1 MAKQLNVALDFT
13 ANTTQAKQQ
22 IQELQQLLTKVAYS
36 TDLGIDPSQMK
47 EASAAAKELA
57 VHLNEAYNQKTG
69 NYDLSKLNASLVKSK
84 TSVTELS
91 TSLLKAGT
99 TGQQAFIK
107 LAQSIAAAD
116 QPMITLNARLQD
128 FLTTFKNSIKWQIS
142 SSMIHQTIGAVQAA
156 YGYAQDLNESL
167 NNIRIVT
174 GHNID
179 YMDKFADKANKA
191 AKALSTSTLNYT
203 DASLI
208 YYQQGLSDQE
218 VEDRTAVTIKMANAA
233 GESAEKISDQLT
245 AVWNNF
251 YDGSQSLEY
260 YADVMTALGA
270 ATASSTDEIAAGLE
284 KFAAVSNTVGLSYEY
299 ATSALATVTATTR
312 QSADVVGTAFKTLF
326 ARIQGLKLGETLDDG
341 TNLNK
346 YSEALAKVG
355 ISIFESNGEL
365 KAMDNILDEMAVKW
379 ESLDNAQQVALAQT
393 VAGVRQYTQLIA
405 LMDNWDFMKEN
416 LETARNA
423 TGTLNEQ
430 QKIYEESWEAAN
442 KRLKASFESL
452 YTDLIDD
459 KFFIKFTDFLSDMV
473 DGVDSFIDK
482 IGGVKTVI
490 IGILSIVTNL
500 LSSRIQPAIDNII
513 NNIQIMVGGANKVYG
528 KIRNEINEQINTVSN
543 KYNLSDYDK
552 QSLQNIAQLNIMKQR
567 LADQTDRLSDSE
579 RRLAEITIQGFEMS
593 QQEILKTTKQLSE
606 YKTQVQE
613 LKDAIPD
620 GGINYSNKRS
630 NRIKALEKGVS
641 NQTSS
646 EIDTSNNTTEI
657 QILQQNLKELSDAAF
672 NAEVAVDGSIK
683 TISQKFM
690 ELGQAGQEQVVQG
703 SEAFS
708 DLINQLNPFSAELD
722 KLSNNSIQSQTAIK
736 GMKREIEVLGGSLPE
751 TIRNSEAVN
760 NAFKAIEAAQGPKE
774 LKKAIIELQT
784 ALKNTE
790 INGKNVN
797 QVLSQ
802 LGVNKQDIDLIVNG
816 YKKISAQEEKIINQQ
831 KDLNNQLNNF
841 NPKHLGTIAEN
852 FVRLTSVSMSAVMA
866 INSFKAGIESLG
878 DSDLSGWEK
887 FSSFIMSFAFAF
899 GSLKRVVSG
908 SIEIFNNLRTSL
920 YSSYIAT
927 MLEAEGT
934 DTATAAK
941 MRHEAVTW
949 LQCAA
954 DEVHKGIL
962 DKECFALGLVNL
974 GFKEDVAAKIA
985 DAAATGGLSAAMKV
999 LNAELK
1005 ATIASLLA
1013 TLGPI
1018 LAVIAAVAALGFAIY
1033 TAIKRS
1039 QAFEAELKQSS
1050 KDLAELKNNLSNVN
1064 SEVQKVN
1071 SSLDGLSSKYD
1082 AFKDLTY
1089 GTTEWREALYDVNNE
1104 VQDLIDNYNKAADAS
1119 DQLIEGVD
1127 YYRDQYN
1134 ALHLTDSGAAKIKE
1148 QNITTQNNAQTAVN
1162 AQNYRNEQ
1170 LQLQKDKMTL
1180 ASNTNYLANHQPA
1193 ETTTKT
1199 VTIGI
1204 PDIQAFGGSTGST
1217 TTLSYEKTE
1226 TKTPSHGYN
1235 INAGN
1240 AAFGGAGPNMSTTPK
1255 YQYDAALTQ
1264 ADIDRI
1270 IKAATEN
1277 IEFDFGSVD
1286 DLINEGGL
1294 SEEAAKLIASSSE
1307 TQEALQ
1313 KLTTETSRLADS
1325 YANDILNDL
1334 LARGLDLSGYD
1345 EQYRTGVGKAISQDT
1360 LDYQQRI
1367 IESRASNSGNELT
1380 QSEVSD
1386 YLTGLGYFVET
1397 VDTNDFQNFISGNQV
1412 LTVKLQDENG
1422 GIIENSDTSFSY
1434 KSLLEGFALQQAQ
1447 EEALGWQDNYFD
1459 EQKYSQQVYSTVDS
1473 LKSSWD
1479 AQNFNSDVIN
1489 TEVNERNGGQVLGET
1504 KRVQDFLNENTESFS
1519 DIFGLSEED
1528 FKDWASDINNVKEN
1542 FGELQKAIEGD
1553 TGAINTLRDR
1563 MGSLGTHGQELVDKL
1578 TEAFEGLDVKT
1589 RNYLAKAYESKNFK
1603 IPDEAWTSINDFVT
1617 NNAEQLSDLA
1627 GVSKDTFISMYN
1639 SADKKYAKKVAKL
1652 LSGVTKGNKKDLQ
1665 ALAVETQ
1672 RAFYTT
1678 GDNMNQAISNVQKNW
1693 NSVFSKMGVFAN
1705 SEAETI
1711 KTTINSAFDDILTYT
1726 QQLEDGLTPTMDVS
1740 QIKSAL
1746 NSLIA
1751 AFGLTE
1757 SEAQQMVA
1765 SFGFSAEFD
1774 PNPQEITETE
1784 KAVVYTDN
1792 IDEHGHHL
1800 DPPYVVS
1807 KTYTSKVQVP
1817 TITTLDYEGQQYGG
1831 DLIGPSNSGNG
1842 TDNEDNNDNGG
1853 GGGYTAPPPKE
1864 YKDEIERYHVIK
1876 QKIEDLEEV
1885 MEHLAKAKER
1895 AFGTSKLELM
1905 DQEIEKYDEM
1915 IDLQNQYL
1923 DEINKYWEEDRA
1935 LIASYG
1941 AEFDETGVITNYD
1954 EIMKRQIDKYNSS
1967 IGKNEKADEAAEE
1980 AYDDF
1985 IEALEQYE
1993 ETNNLRQDELEKLYD
2008 LQTELADVI
2017 FEKTQYKIEIKIA
2030 VKDDELEY
2038 LDYLLSKI
2046 EDDAYSAAEAIAL
2059 IGEKAENALEKT
2071 KTYSDGLMELLSNHG
2086 INSIE
2091 ELDKLTVDDLKAK
2104 NFTEDEIDQIREWR
2118 SSILEANQELLE
2130 MRATIQEK
2138 VLDSFNQFSEDV
2150 QDQIDL
2156 FEHYQNIL
2164 EGVKDITSLLGA
2176 QLNEQ
2181 SKLVLRN
2188 LNRSLMNNS
2197 INNIAGAKQQVETLK
2212 QMRANAQ
2219 EQYDK
2224 AIANGDSIGIKQWSD
2239 TLKEIDDQV
2248 HSAEENF
2255 LDIWQEALERAH
2267 DIFEEE
2273 MDNIVKEFEDGVSPI
2288 YGSIEALQDAITRA
2302 NELNDQYLSDTDKT
2316 YELNKLRR
2324 QIEGSIDDTD
2334 IIPHKQALNKLQDE
2348 LNKKLKDG
2356 SKISEYDLKILQSK
2370 YELELARQKLE
2381 DVQNSNET
2389 VRLTRDN
2396 NGNWGYVYSANED
2409 KIAEA
2414 EQEYE
2419 DKLNAYQKANE
2430 EYLRTLE
2437 NNIIQ
2442 LQSDYQEKLTAIRLS
2457 FVEGEISQAEYEK
2470 QAADLEKYYNERMQQ
2485 IHQQYE
2491 EVFKNSKDANEK
2503 FVAYYKDSSGALV
2516 ENFNQTTLAL
2526 QTGYQTLDEMFEK
2539 FWKSHDN
2546 YVADSNK
2553 LLDDYL
2559 NKIKEINST
2568 AGIEGSFADAAS
2580 GWSIKITGESDK
2592 AVADM
2597 EKIVKN
2603 ATDSFNNVIKAASD
2617 WESIYVSKIDS
2628 AIKRNE
2634 ALVKTMN
2641 EMVAALSG
2649 MNSIDYSKYEN
2660 AIDSRSTATANN
2672 IISTQ
2677 HNSESFNKTIEVPD
2691 YISQLSYLDML
2702 DQLDMNKQIEDWMS
2716 NNELSIDTALMD
2728 SLDISTILQNIGL
2741 NVQTIVSYLS
2751 NLIPSSLG
2759 VDRIA
2764 QEFMQQVSINA
2775 DFPNVTDSNEIMEA
2789 FEIMENE
2796 ASQYAN
2802 RKTI

>member
-47 EASAAAKELA
+47 VASAAAKELA
-57 VHLNEAYNQKTG
+57 IHLNEAYNQKTG
-69 NYDLSKLNASLVKSK
+69 NYDLSKLNASLAKSK
-84 TSVTELS
+84 TNVTELS
-91 TSLLKAGT
+91 TSLLQART

-128 FLTTFKNSIKWQIS
+128 FLTTVKNTVKWQIS
-142 SSMIHQTIGAVQAA
+142 SSMIHGVMGALQGA
-156 YGYAQDLNESL
+156 YHYAQDLNSSL
-167 NNIRIVT
+167 NDIRIVT

-208 YYQQGLSDQE
+208 YYQQGLSDKE

-233 GESAEKISDQLT
+233 GESADKISDQLT

-326 ARIQGLKLGETLDDG
+326 ARIQDLELGKTLDDG
-341 TNLNK
+341 TTLGK
-346 YSEALAKVG
+346 YSQALETVGVSIKTADGGLREMDDILSDLGEKWNSFDAEGNPLISKDAK
-355 ISIFESNGEL
+355 
-365 KAMDNILDEMAVKW
+365 
-379 ESLDNAQQVALAQT
+379 VALAQT
-393 VAGVRQYTQLIA
+393 VAGVRQYTQLMA

-423 TGTLNEQ
+423 TGTLTEQ
-430 QKIYEESWEAAN
+430 QKIYEESWQAAN

-473 DGVDSFIDK
+473 DGADSFIDK
-482 IGGVKTVI
+482 IGGLKTLL
-490 IGILSIVTNL
+490 IGILGIVGQT
-500 LSSRIQPAIDNII
+500 LSSKITPMLDSLI
-513 NNIQIMVGGANKVYG
+513 NNIKILTGGSSKVYG
-528 KIRNEINEQINTVSN
+528 KIRDEMNTKISSVINEQKLNVYQEQQL
-543 KYNLSDYDK
+543 KGAAEL
-552 QSLQNIAQLNIMKQR
+552 NIAKQK
-567 LADQTDRLSDSE
+567 LAKVTQTLTDSE
-579 RRLAEITIQGFEMS
+579 RQLAEVSINGFEM
-593 QQEILKTTKQLSE
+593 QQREAEKLAQKATTLKENLEGIKSTI
-606 YKTQVQE
+606 
-613 LKDAIPD
+613 KDGAID
-620 GGINYSNKRS
+620 LSNKKFSNIQRTKLNIESQLDDRIDENRS
-630 NRIKALEKGVS
+630 NRDALGISKDIQTRIDNENKIYNRAYDSLIQMSDAAEESVGSSVQTIMQHFIQLGEKVEGVS
-641 NQTSS
+641 NEMTG
-646 EIDTSNNTTEI
+646 
-657 QILQQNLKELSDAAF
+657 A
-672 NAEVAVDGSIK
+672 
-683 TISQKFM
+683 
-690 ELGQAGQEQVVQG
+690 
-703 SEAFS
+703 EAFS
-708 DLINQLNPFSAELD
+708 GVVSNLEKLKISLNGLHDNSPTLSASLD
-722 KLSNNSIQSQTAIK
+722 VVRGKIDILNEALPESLTGSQAFKKAMQEIQEASEKSQMIK
-736 GMKREIEVLGGSLPE
+736 GFNSLLKVIKETTLSLEDQERVLKEFGATKKDIDLVKNGYKTLDEVLQDIETRNKNIRDGINNFDPKHLAKLPE
-751 TIRNSEAVN
+751 TFVN
-760 NAFKAIEAAQGPKE
+760 LASSIGN
-774 LKKAIIELQT
+774 
-784 ALKNTE
+784 
-790 INGKNVN
+790 
-797 QVLSQ
+797 
-802 LGVNKQDIDLIVNG
+802 
-816 YKKISAQEEKIINQQ
+816 
-831 KDLNNQLNNF
+831 
-841 NPKHLGTIAEN
+841 
-852 FVRLTSVSMSAVMA
+852 AVMS
-866 INSFKAGIESLG
+866 INSFKSAFESLK
-878 DSDLSGWEK
+878 DPDLSGWEK
-887 FSSFIMSFAFAF
+887 ASSFIISLSFALPMLYNAIKTLIAGFTQLMQIL
-899 GSLKRVVSG
+899 GY
-908 SIEIFNNLRTSL
+908 TSL
-920 YSSYIAT
+920 ASNVFTKATNLITMASVKHNVALELEKHTQEELNDEEKKSALIKTLVSLGLTEETAKTIIAT
-927 MLEAEGT
+927 FATEGFN
-934 DTATAAK
+934 AA
-941 MRHEAVTW
+941 
-949 LQCAA
+949 L
-954 DEVHKGIL
+954 
-962 DKECFALGLVNL
+962 
-974 GFKEDVAAKIA
+974 
-985 DAAATGGLSAAMKV
+985 KV
-999 LNAELK
+999 LNAELNK
-1005 ATIASLLA
+1005 IILKFLA
-1013 TLGPI
+1013 FLGPI
-1018 LAVIAAVAALGFAIY
+1018 VAVIAAIAALGFAIY
-1033 TAIKRS
+1033 TLVKRS
-1039 QAFEAELKQSS
+1039 QSFNTELKQSNE
-1050 KDLAELKNNLSNVN
+1050 DLQTLQNNLDNVN
-1064 SEVQKVN
+1064 SEVQKVT

-1082 AFKDLTY
+1082 AFKDLKY

-1104 VQDLIDNYNKAADAS
+1104 VQDLIDNYNKMADADS
-1119 DQLIEGVD
+1119 QLKKGED
-1127 YYRDQYN
+1127 WYYDVNNIQ
-1134 ALHLTDSGAAKIKE
+1134 HLTESGQNKIKQQALDK
-1148 QNITTQNNAQTAVN
+1148 QNKAQTAVN
-1162 AQNYRNEQ
+1162 SQSNRDEQVQLEAKIREISKKNE
-1170 LQLQKDKMTL
+1170 
-1180 ASNTNYLANHQPA
+1180 NVVVG
-1193 ETTTKT
+1193 TKR
-1199 VTIGI
+1199 
-1204 PDIQAFGGSTGST
+1204 
-1217 TTLSYEKTE
+1217 E
-1226 TKTPSHGYN
+1226 
-1235 INAGN
+1235 
-1240 AAFGGAGPNMSTTPK
+1240 K
-1255 YQYDAALTQ
+1255 YQFRPNEYRYHTVNATDTLTTSE
-1264 ADIDRI
+1264 INKV
-1270 IKAATEN
+1270 IKAAMKDSS
-1277 IEFDFGSVD
+1277 FDFSKE
-1286 DLINEGGL
+1286 DLINKAGL
-1294 SEEAAKLIASSSE
+1294 DENTAKLITSNHE
-1307 TQEALQ
+1307 TKEALE
-1313 KLTTETSRLADS
+1313 KLTAETSRLADS
-1325 YANDILNDL
+1325 YQNDVLNEL
-1334 LARGLDLSGYD
+1334 LSRGLDLSGYD
-1345 EQYRTGVGKAISQDT
+1345 EKYRNGIGELISQDVI
-1360 LDYQQRI
+1360 DYENKI
-1367 IESRASNSGNELT
+1367 IASRGSNSGNELT
-1380 QSEVSD
+1380 ESEILNLLSQQGYSVSE
-1386 YLTGLGYFVET
+1386 LG
-1397 VDTNDFQNFISGNQV
+1397 NNWLQDFTSGN
-1412 LTVKLQDENG
+1412 TTIPVKLTDENG
-1422 GIIENSDTSFSY
+1422 GTVENSEVTFDYDTIL
-1434 KSLLEGFALQQAQ
+1434 KNFAAEQSRQWGLSQ
-1447 EEALGWQDNYFD
+1447 QDNYFD
-1459 EQKYSQQVYSTVDS
+1459 EQIYSQKAFDAASR
-1473 LKSSWD
+1473 LKPSWD
-1479 AQNFNSDVIN
+1479 EQNFDEDKIQEQASALENMGQGSALPSEIGKLQEFLTSNS
-1489 TEVNERNGGQVLGET
+1489 
-1504 KRVQDFLNENTESFS
+1504 ESFA
-1519 DIFGLSEED
+1519 DMFGMSEDD
-1528 FKDWASDINNVKEN
+1528 FKAWAGDANNLTEN
-1542 FGELQKAIEGD
+1542 FGKLQQAVEGNS
-1553 TGAINTLRDR
+1553 GAINELRDE
-1563 MGSLGTHGQELVDKL
+1563 MGSLGTHGQELVDELAGSWDKCNDKVKAFSDWMNDSTSL
-1578 TEAFEGLDVKT
+1578 TKKYNAENEAAF
-1589 RNYLAKAYESKNFK
+1589 
-1603 IPDEAWTSINDFVT
+1603 DEFVT
-1617 NNAEQLSDLA
+1617 QNSDALSDLA
-1627 GVSKDTFISMYN
+1627 GVSKDTFEKLYKE
-1639 SADKKYAKKVAKL
+1639 DKRYARKVAKL
-1652 LSGVTKGNKKDLQ
+1652 MPDVAKGNQK
-1665 ALAVETQ
+1665 ALAELNIATQ
-1672 RAFYTT
+1672 RSFYTT
-1678 GDNMNQAISNVQKNW
+1678 GEQVNQVLQNI
-1693 NSVFSKMGVFAN
+1693 AN
-1705 SEAETI
+1705 SGRDDLKTAFGDSLSSVQSEINTCFTQIQEAANGLQLDP
-1711 KTTINSAFDDILTYT
+1711 KFDTTEAIASLNTLISAFGFTAE
-1726 QQLEDGLTPTMDVS
+1726 QAQ
-1740 QIKSAL
+1740 
-1746 NSLIA
+1746 
-1751 AFGLTE
+1751 AFVASMGFDAEIE
-1757 SEAQQMVA
+1757 SEPTPVT
-1765 SFGFSAEFD
+1765 SHE
-1774 PNPQEITETE
+1774 E
-1784 KAVVYTDN
+1784 AVVYTSN

-1800 DPPYVVS
+1800 DPPSVVPID
-1807 KTYTSKVQVP
+1807 TTTMVNVP
-1817 TITTLDYEGQQYGG
+1817 TVKTLDWSGKEYGG
-1831 DLIGPSNSGNG
+1831 KTTDLTTNPTATNNSGG
-1842 TDNEDNNDNGG
+1842 GGNGG
-1853 GGGYTAPPPKE
+1853 GGSSYTPPPPKE

-1876 QKIEDLEEV
+1876 QKIEDLQEV
-1885 MEHLAKAKER
+1885 MDHLAKAKDR

-1923 DEINKYWEEDRA
+1923 DEINKYWDEDKA

-1967 IGKNEKADEAAEE
+1967 IGKNEEADEAAEE

-2008 LQTELADVI
+2008 LKTELADVI

-2071 KTYSDGLMELLSNHG
+2071 KTYSDGLLELLNNHG

-2138 VLDSFNQFSEDV
+2138 VLDSFNQFSEDI

-2197 INNIAGAKQQVETLK
+2197 INNLAGAKQQVEALK

-2224 AIANGDSIGIKQWSD
+2224 AVANEDSIGIKRWSD
-2239 TLKEIDDQV
+2239 TLKEIDKQV
-2248 HSAEENF
+2248 HDAEENF
-2255 LDIWQEALERAH
+2255 LDTWQETLERAH

-2273 MDNIVKEFEDGVSPI
+2273 MDNIVKEFEDGISPI

-2302 NELNDQYLSDTDKT
+2302 NELNDQYLSDADKT

-2381 DVQNSNET
+2381 DAQNSNET

-2430 EYLRTLE
+2430 EYLKTLE

-2442 LQSDYQEKLTAIRLS
+2442 LQSDYQEKLTAIKLS
-2457 FVEGEISQAEYEK
+2457 FTQGEISQAEYEK
-2470 QAADLEKYYNERMQQ
+2470 QAADLEKYYDERMQQ

-2526 QTGYQTLDEMFEK
+2526 KTGYSTLDEMFNA

-2568 AGIEGSFADAAS
+2568 AGIEGSFADEAS
-2580 GWSIKITGESDK
+2580 GWSIKITGESNK

-2603 ATDSFNNVIKAASD
+2603 ATDSFNDVIKAASD

-2649 MNSIDYSKYEN
+2649 MQSIDYSKYEN

-2677 HNSESFNKTIEVPD
+2677 HNSESFNKSAGIPD
-2691 YISQLSYLDML
+2691 YISQFSYLDML
-2702 DQLDMNKQIEDWMS
+2702 DQLDINKQIEGWMN
-2716 NNELSIDTALMD
+2716 NNELNIDTALMD

-2789 FEIMENE
+2789 FEMMENE
-2796 ASQYAN
+2796 ASQYAS

>member
-13 ANTTQAKQQ
+13 ANTTQAKQS
-22 IQELQQLLTKVAYS
+22 IQELQQLLTKLSYS
-36 TDLGIDPSQMK
+36 TDLGLKPEQMQK
-47 EASAAAKELA
+47 ASEAARQLA
-57 VHLNEAYNQKTG
+57 FHLNEAYNTATG
-69 NYDLSKLNASLVKSK
+69 NYDLSKLNASLNRSQTDVTKLSK
-84 TSVTELS
+84 
-91 TSLLKAGT
+91 SLLDAGV
-99 TGQQAFIK
+99 TGQQAFVK

-116 QPMITLNARLQD
+116 QPMISLNARLQD
-128 FLTTFKNSIKWQIS
+128 FLTTVKNTVKWQIS
-142 SSMIHQTIGAVQAA
+142 SSMIHSVMGALQGA
-156 YGYAQDLNESL
+156 YGYAQDLNRSL
-167 NNIRIVT
+167 NDIRIVT

-208 YYQQGLSDQE
+208 YYQQGLSDKE

-233 GESAEKISDQLT
+233 GESADKISQQLT

-326 ARIQGLKLGETLDDG
+326 ARIQDLELGKTLEDGTTLGKYSQALEAVGVSIKTADGGLREMDDILDDLGEKWNSFDAEGNPLISKD
-341 TNLNK
+341 
-346 YSEALAKVG
+346 AK
-355 ISIFESNGEL
+355 
-365 KAMDNILDEMAVKW
+365 
-379 ESLDNAQQVALAQT
+379 VALAQT

-405 LMDNWDFMKEN
+405 LMDKWDFMKEN

-423 TGTLNEQ
+423 TGTLTEQ

-442 KRLKASFESL
+442 KRLKASFQGL
-452 YTDLIDD
+452 YQDLIDD
-459 KFFIKFTDFLSDMV
+459 KFFIKLTDFLADTV

-482 IGGVKTVI
+482 IGGLKPVL
-490 IGILSIVTNL
+490 IGILAIVEQSL
-500 LSSRIQPAIDNII
+500 ASKIEPALRNVIS
-513 NNIQIMVGGANKVYG
+513 NIQILVGGADKAYA
-528 KIRNEINEQINTVSN
+528 KIHTQINEQTSN
-543 KYNLSDYDK
+543 YLSKKGDNLDEESK
-552 QSLQNIAQLNIMKQR
+552 QSLLNSKRVSEMKDKIAI
-567 LADQTDRLSDSE
+567 ASE
-579 RRLAEITIQGFEMS
+579 RMTAAEKSFWETEKQGIQQQGD
-593 QQEILKTTKQLSE
+593 QLIKLGQEIDAYTKIINDAQDTMIGDKKGISKAYNNQME
-606 YKTQVQE
+606 EVWDQASYHNNPGNA
-613 LKDAIPD
+613 KDALL
-620 GGINYSNKRS
+620 GRKYEQLYSDLEGYYNK
-630 NRIKALEKGVS
+630 
-641 NQTSS
+641 
-646 EIDTSNNTTEI
+646 IDTLNDNLVNNILSAWLKADGTTPVANLFNEMTTEVTA
-657 QILQQNLKELSDAAF
+657 Q
-672 NAEVAVDGSIK
+672 
-683 TISQKFM
+683 
-690 ELGQAGQEQVVQG
+690 
-703 SEAFS
+703 
-708 DLINQLNPFSAELD
+708 LD
-722 KLSNNSIQSQTAIK
+722 KLTNLTSENYANVVNIKDPIPAQDFEIATAKAEAYFNLFRENLPKNIQDLGILQSLEKEIASIPWDETGTDKRMAKMRQYIQIVQSSKLSQDQLVASLK
-736 GMKREIEVLGGSLPE
+736 GMGVGDDEVKKVVQSFE
-751 TIRNSEAVN
+751 KMQ
-760 NAFKAIEAAQGPKE
+760 KAQEKAKQKQEE
-774 LKKAIIELQT
+774 L
-784 ALKNTE
+784 
-790 INGKNVN
+790 
-797 QVLSQ
+797 
-802 LGVNKQDIDLIVNG
+802 NKQV
-816 YKKISAQEEKIINQQ
+816 E
-831 KDLNNQLNNF
+831 NF
-841 NPKHLGTIAEN
+841 KPKHLVGGIEA
-852 FVRLTSVSMSAVMA
+852 FMSMASFAQSAGMA
-866 INSFKAGIESLG
+866 ISSINSLISSIK
-878 DSDLSGWEK
+878 DPDMSGWEK
-887 FSSFIMSFAFAF
+887 AVAIFTSI
-899 GSLKRVVSG
+899 GSLSFMVKSG
-908 SIEIFNNLRTSL
+908 IDSLATGIQFLKQVRDQHNASILTEKAITEGLEIAKLKETAATYLESTANKINNETISDSTKKKTLNALQTNL
-920 YSSYIAT
+920 
-927 MLEAEGT
+927 MKLGLNKE
-934 DTATAAK
+934 TAAK
-941 MRHEAVTW
+941 ITNTLAT
-949 LQCAA
+949 
-954 DEVHKGIL
+954 KGL
-962 DKECFALGLVNL
+962 T
-974 GFKEDVAAKIA
+974 
-985 DAAATGGLSAAMKV
+985 AATQE
-999 LNAELK
+999 LNIALK
-1005 ATIASLLA
+1005 GVQVSLLPLIA
-1013 TLGPI
+1013 KFI
-1018 LAVIAAVAALGFAIY
+1018 LIAAIIAAVGFAIY
-1033 TAIKRS
+1033 TLIKRS
-1039 QAFEAELKQSS
+1039 QAFETECKQSS
-1050 KDLAELKNNLSNVN
+1050 EDLQTLKDNLNDVN
-1064 SEVQKVN
+1064 SEVEKVT
-1071 SSLDGLSSKYD
+1071 SSLEGLSSKYD
-1082 AFKDLTY
+1082 TFKDLKY
-1089 GTTEWREALYDVNNE
+1089 GTVEWREALYDINGE
-1104 VQDLIDNYNKAADAS
+1104 VQGLIDKYDDLK
-1119 DQLIEGVD
+1119 EGVD
-1127 YYRDQYN
+1127 YYRDSLG
-1134 ALHLTDSGAAKIKE
+1134 ALHLTESGEAKIRE
-1148 QNITTQNNAQTAVN
+1148 QALEKQNKAKTAVR
-1162 AQNYRNEQ
+1162 AQEGRDNELKRQ
-1170 LQLQKDKMTL
+1170 TKIDEIVADNQNVNIGTKKVQNQINRQHTQVFTGTYHTEKDY
-1180 ASNTNYLANHQPA
+1180 AS
-1193 ETTTKT
+1193 
-1199 VTIGI
+1199 
-1204 PDIQAFGGSTGST
+1204 
-1217 TTLSYEKTE
+1217 
-1226 TKTPSHGYN
+1226 
-1235 INAGN
+1235 
-1240 AAFGGAGPNMSTTPK
+1240 
-1255 YQYDAALTQ
+1255 
-1264 ADIDRI
+1264 
-1270 IKAATEN
+1270 
-1277 IEFDFGSVD
+1277 
-1286 DLINEGGL
+1286 L
-1294 SEEAAKLIASSSE
+1294 SEDSVNKVVQAVIDNPDFDWSQESLTEIAGLDERTAKLITANGE
-1307 TQEALQ
+1307 TQKALED
-1313 KLTTETSRLADS
+1313 LTTETIKLKDS
-1325 YANDILNDL
+1325 YESEILNEL
-1334 LARGLDLSGYD
+1334 LARGLNLSGYD
-1345 EQYRTGVGKAISQDT
+1345 EKYRNGIGNAIASDVNEQEQAIIANRSQEGNKLTQDEILTLLENQGIAIRSLSENWFEDLTTGNDTITAKKKDEETGYASDEEITIDYDT
-1360 LDYQQRI
+1360 LLKNFAA
-1367 IESRASNSGNELT
+1367 EAALEW
-1380 QSEVSD
+1380 
-1386 YLTGLGYFVET
+1386 GLS
-1397 VDTNDFQNFISGNQV
+1397 Q
-1412 LTVKLQDENG
+1412 
-1422 GIIENSDTSFSY
+1422 
-1434 KSLLEGFALQQAQ
+1434 
-1447 EEALGWQDNYFD
+1447 QDNYFD
-1459 EQKYSQQVYSTVDS
+1459 EQKYSQQAYDTAER
-1473 LKSSWD
+1473 LKPSWD
-1479 AQNFNSDVIN
+1479 AQNFDEGLIGESD
-1489 TEVNERNGGQVLGET
+1489 TSSEGLEEVGRLREYLT
-1504 KRVQDFLNENTESFS
+1504 ENTGSFS
-1519 DIFGLSEED
+1519 DMFGLSEDD
-1528 FKDWASDINNVKEN
+1528 FKNWLKDTSNLADN

-1553 TGAINTLRDR
+1553 SGAINNLRDD

-1578 TEAFEGLDVKT
+1578 GGAWDKCSDKVKAFSEWMTTGASDASKKYSAENEAAF
-1589 RNYLAKAYESKNFK
+1589 
-1603 IPDEAWTSINDFVT
+1603 DEFVSQ
-1617 NNAEQLSDLA
+1617 NSEALSDLA
-1627 GVSKDTFISMYN
+1627 GVSQATFEKLYKE
-1639 SADKKYAKKVAKL
+1639 DKRYARKVAKL
-1652 LSGVTKGNKKDLQ
+1652 MPDVAKGNQK
-1665 ALAVETQ
+1665 ALTELNIATQ
-1672 RAFYTT
+1672 RSFYTT
-1678 GDNMNQAISNVQKNW
+1678 GEQVNQVLQNV
-1693 NSVFSKMGVFAN
+1693 AN
-1705 SEAETI
+1705 SGR
-1711 KTTINSAFDDILTYT
+1711 DDL
-1726 QQLEDGLTPTMDVS
+1726 
-1740 QIKSAL
+1740 K
-1746 NSLIA
+1746 A
-1751 AFGLTE
+1751 AFGDSLSSVQ
-1757 SEAQQMVA
+1757 SEINTCFTQIQEAANGLQLDPEFDTTQAIASLNTLISAFGFTAEQAQAFVA
-1765 SFGFSAEFD
+1765 SMGFSAEID
-1774 PNPQEITETE
+1774 SEPTEVTSHE
-1784 KAVVYTDN
+1784 EALVYTN
-1792 IDEHGHHL
+1792 NLDEHGHHL
-1800 DPPYVVS
+1800 DPPEVVPIDS
-1807 KTYTSKVQVP
+1807 TTMVNVP
-1817 TITTLDYEGQQYGG
+1817 TVKTLDWEGKSYGG
-1831 DLIGPSNSGNG
+1831 ETI
-1842 TDNEDNNDNGG
+1842 DNTVTPTTTGDTGGDSNGG
-1853 GGGYTAPPPKE
+1853 GGNSYTPPPPKE

-1885 MEHLAKAKER
+1885 MDHLAKAKER

-1923 DEINKYWEEDRA
+1923 DEINKYWDEDKA

-1967 IGKNEKADEAAEE
+1967 IGKNEEADEAAEE

-2038 LDYLLSKI
+2038 LDYLLSKV

-2071 KTYSDGLMELLSNHG
+2071 KTYSDGLMDLLNNHG

-2197 INNIAGAKQQVETLK
+2197 INNLAGAKQQVEALK

-2224 AIANGDSIGIKQWSD
+2224 AVTNEDSIGIKKWSD
-2239 TLKEIDDQV
+2239 TLKEIDEQV

-2255 LDIWQEALERAH
+2255 LDTWQEALQRAQ

-2273 MDNIVKEFEDGVSPI
+2273 MDNIVKEFEDGISPI

-2302 NELNDQYLSDTDKT
+2302 NELNDQYLSDADKT

-2324 QIEGSIDDTD
+2324 QIEGSIDNTD

-2381 DVQNSNET
+2381 DAQNSNET

-2430 EYLRTLE
+2430 EYLKTLE

-2442 LQSDYQEKLTAIRLS
+2442 LQSDYQEKLTAIKLS
-2457 FVEGEISQAEYEK
+2457 FTQGEISQAEYEK
-2470 QAADLEKYYNERMQQ
+2470 QAADLEKYYDERMQQ

-2526 QTGYQTLDEMFEK
+2526 KTGYSTLDEMFNA
-2539 FWKSHDN
+2539 FWKSHDD
-2546 YVADSNK
+2546 YVTNSNK

-2559 NKIKEINST
+2559 NKLKEINST
-2568 AGIEGSFADAAS
+2568 AGIEGSFADEAS
-2580 GWSIKITGESDK
+2580 GWSIKITGESNK

-2603 ATDSFNNVIKAASD
+2603 ATDSFNDVIKAASD

-2649 MNSIDYSKYEN
+2649 MQSIDYSKYEN

-2677 HNSESFNKTIEVPD
+2677 HNSESFNKSAEIPD
-2691 YISQLSYLDML
+2691 YISQFSYLDML
-2702 DQLDMNKQIEDWMS
+2702 DQLDINKQIEDWMN
-2716 NNELSIDTALMD
+2716 NNELNIDTALMD

-2789 FEIMENE
+2789 FEMMENE
-2796 ASQYAN
+2796 ASQYAS

>member
-36 TDLGIDPSQMK
+36 TDLGVSPEKMK
-47 EASAAAKELA
+47 EASEAARQLA
-57 VHLNEAYNQKTG
+57 FHLNEAYNTATG
-69 NYDLSKLNASLVKSK
+69 NYDLSKLNASLNRSQTDVTKLSK
-84 TSVTELS
+84 
-91 TSLLKAGT
+91 SLLDAGV
-99 TGQQAFIK
+99 TGQQAFVK
-107 LAQSIAAAD
+107 LAQSIAEAD

-142 SSMIHQTIGAVQAA
+142 SSMIHQTIGAIQTA

-233 GESAEKISDQLT
+233 GESAETISDQLT

-270 ATASSTDEIAAGLE
+270 ATASSTDEISAGLE
-284 KFAAVSNTVGLSYEY
+284 KFAAVSNAVGLSYEY

-326 ARIQGLKLGETLDDG
+326 ARIQDLELGETLDDG
-341 TNLNK
+341 TTLGK
-346 YSEALAKVG
+346 YSQALETVG
-355 ISIFESNGEL
+355 ISIKDSNGGLRE
-365 KAMDNILDEMAVKW
+365 MDDILSDLGEKW
-379 ESLDNAQQVALAQT
+379 NSFDAEGNPLISKDAKVALAQT

-442 KRLKASFESL
+442 KRLRASFESL
-452 YTDLIDD
+452 YTDLIND
-459 KFFIKFTDFLSDMV
+459 KFFIKLTDFLADTV

-482 IGGVKTVI
+482 IGGLKPVL
-490 IGILSIVTNL
+490 IGILAIVEQSL
-500 LSSRIQPAIDNII
+500 ASKIEPALRNAIS
-513 NNIQIMVGGANKVYG
+513 NIQILVGGSDKAYA
-528 KIRNEINEQINTVSN
+528 KIHAQINEQTSN
-543 KYNLSDYDK
+543 YLSKKGDNLDEESK
-552 QSLQNIAQLNIMKQR
+552 QSLLNAKRISEMKDKMAIA
-567 LADQTDRLSDSE
+567 SE
-579 RRLAEITIQGFEMS
+579 RMTTAEKSFWETEKQGIQQQGD
-593 QQEILKTTKQLSE
+593 QLIKLGQEIDAYTKIINDAQDTMIGDKKGISKAYNNQME
-606 YKTQVQE
+606 EVWDQASYHNNPGNA
-613 LKDAIPD
+613 KDALL
-620 GGINYSNKRS
+620 GRKYEQLYSDLEGYYNK
-630 NRIKALEKGVS
+630 
-641 NQTSS
+641 
-646 EIDTSNNTTEI
+646 IDTLNDNLVNNILSAWLKADGTTPVANLFNEMTTEVTA
-657 QILQQNLKELSDAAF
+657 Q
-672 NAEVAVDGSIK
+672 
-683 TISQKFM
+683 
-690 ELGQAGQEQVVQG
+690 
-703 SEAFS
+703 
-708 DLINQLNPFSAELD
+708 LD
-722 KLSNNSIQSQTAIK
+722 KLTNLTSENYANVVNIKDPIPAQDFEIATAKAEAYFNLFRENLPKNIQDLGVLQSLEKEIASIPWDDTGTDKRMAKMRQYIQIVQSSK
-736 GMKREIEVLGGSLPE
+736 
-751 TIRNSEAVN
+751 
-760 NAFKAIEAAQGPKE
+760 
-774 LKKAIIELQT
+774 
-784 ALKNTE
+784 
-790 INGKNVN
+790 
-797 QVLSQ
+797 LSQ
-802 LGVNKQDIDLIVNG
+802 DQLIASLRGMGVGDDEIKKVVQSFKKMQKAQEKAKQKQEELNKQV
-816 YKKISAQEEKIINQQ
+816 E
-831 KDLNNQLNNF
+831 NF
-841 NPKHLGTIAEN
+841 KPKHLVGGIEA
-852 FVRLTSVSMSAVMA
+852 FMSMASFAQSAGMA
-866 INSFKAGIESLG
+866 ISSINSLISSIK
-878 DSDLSGWEK
+878 DPDMSGWEK
-887 FSSFIMSFAFAF
+887 AVAILTSI
-899 GSLKRVVSG
+899 GSLSFMVKSG
-908 SIEIFNNLRTSL
+908 IDSLATGIQFLKQVRDQHNASILTEKAITEGLEIVKLKETAATYLESTANKINNETISDSTKKKTLNALQTNL
-920 YSSYIAT
+920 MKLGLT
-927 MLEAEGT
+927 KE
-934 DTATAAK
+934 TAAK
-941 MRHEAVTW
+941 ITNTLAT
-949 LQCAA
+949 
-954 DEVHKGIL
+954 KGL
-962 DKECFALGLVNL
+962 T
-974 GFKEDVAAKIA
+974 
-985 DAAATGGLSAAMKV
+985 AATQE
-999 LNAELK
+999 LNIALK
-1005 ATIASLLA
+1005 GVQVSLLPLIA
-1013 TLGPI
+1013 KFI
-1018 LAVIAAVAALGFAIY
+1018 LIAAIIAAVGFAIY
-1033 TAIKRS
+1033 TLVKRS
-1039 QAFEAELKQSS
+1039 QSFNTELKQSNE
-1050 KDLAELKNNLSNVN
+1050 DLQTLQNNLDGVN
-1064 SEVQKVN
+1064 SEVQQVT

-1082 AFKDLTY
+1082 AFKDLKY

-1104 VQDLIDNYNKAADAS
+1104 VQDLIDNYNKMADADS
-1119 DQLIEGVD
+1119 QLKKGED
-1127 YYRDQYN
+1127 WYYDSNNIQ
-1134 ALHLTDSGAAKIKE
+1134 HLTESGQNKIRQQALDK
-1148 QNITTQNNAQTAVN
+1148 QNKAQTAVN
-1162 AQNYRNEQ
+1162 SQNNRDEK
-1170 LQLQKDKMTL
+1170 LQLEAKAREIVADNQNIAIGTYQAANYITRQQTKVATGTYRTEVLKD
-1180 ASNTNYLANHQPA
+1180 S
-1193 ETTTKT
+1193 
-1199 VTIGI
+1199 
-1204 PDIQAFGGSTGST
+1204 
-1217 TTLSYEKTE
+1217 
-1226 TKTPSHGYN
+1226 
-1235 INAGN
+1235 
-1240 AAFGGAGPNMSTTPK
+1240 
-1255 YQYDAALTQ
+1255 LTR
-1264 ADIDRI
+1264 DEVNKVV
-1270 IKAATEN
+1270 KAAMEDSSFN
-1277 IEFDFGSVD
+1277 FNEE
-1286 DLINEGGL
+1286 DLINKAGL
-1294 SEEAAKLIASSSE
+1294 DENTAKLITSNDE
-1307 TQEALQ
+1307 TIKALE
-1313 KLTTETSRLADS
+1313 KLTAETSRLADS
-1325 YANDILNDL
+1325 YQNDVLNEL
-1334 LARGLDLSGYD
+1334 LSRGLDLSGYD
-1345 EQYRTGVGKAISQDT
+1345 EKYRSGIGELISQDVI
-1360 LDYQQRI
+1360 DYENKI
-1367 IESRASNSGNELT
+1367 IASRGSNSGNELT
-1380 QSEVSD
+1380 ESEILNLLSQQGYSVSE
-1386 YLTGLGYFVET
+1386 LG
-1397 VDTNDFQNFISGNQV
+1397 NNWWQDFTSGN
-1412 LTVKLQDENG
+1412 TTIPVKLTDENG
-1422 GIIENSDTSFSY
+1422 GIIEDSEVTFDYDTIL
-1434 KSLLEGFALQQAQ
+1434 KNFAAEQSRQWGLSQ
-1447 EEALGWQDNYFD
+1447 QDNYFD
-1459 EQKYSQQVYSTVDS
+1459 EQTYSQKAFDAASG

-1479 AQNFNSDVIN
+1479 IQNFDEDKIQEQASALENM
-1489 TEVNERNGGQVLGET
+1489 GEGSALPSEIG
-1504 KRVQDFLNENTESFS
+1504 KLQDFLTSNSGSFA
-1519 DIFGLSEED
+1519 DMFGMSEDD
-1528 FKDWASDINNVKEN
+1528 FKAWAEDANNLTEN
-1542 FGELQKAIEGD
+1542 FGKLQKAVEGD
-1553 TGAINTLRDR
+1553 SGAINELRDE
-1563 MGSLGTHGQELVDKL
+1563 MGSLGTHGQELVSNLAGAWDKCSDKVRDY
-1578 TEAFEGLDVKT
+1578 AD
-1589 RNYLAKAYESKNFK
+1589 YLNGVSKNQKAQSEENKAAF
-1603 IPDEAWTSINDFVT
+1603 DAFVEANS
-1617 NNAEQLSDLA
+1617 NALSDLA
-1627 GVSKDTFISMYN
+1627 GVSQDTFEKLYKE
-1639 SADKKYAKKVAKL
+1639 DKQYAKKVAKL
-1652 LSGVTKGNKKDLQ
+1652 MPDIAKGNQK
-1665 ALAVETQ
+1665 ALVELNIATQ
-1672 RAFYTT
+1672 KAFYTT
-1678 GDNMNQAISNVQKNW
+1678 SDQVQQVLTNVSNSTNAKLKSDFGD
-1693 NSVFSKMGVFAN
+1693 
-1705 SEAETI
+1705 
-1711 KTTINSAFDDILTYT
+1711 TINSVSDQINTCFTTLQKAA
-1726 QQLEDGLTPTMDVS
+1726 DGLQLDPEFNTGDAIAS
-1740 QIKSAL
+1740 L

-1751 AFGLTE
+1751 AFGFT
-1757 SEAQQMVA
+1757 SEQAQQFIA
-1765 SFGFSAEFD
+1765 SMGFDAEVKEKVV
-1774 PNPQEITETE
+1774 PTTTTEN
-1784 KAVVYTDN
+1784 AIVYTNN

-1800 DPPYVVS
+1800 DPPKVVPV
-1807 KTYTSKVQVP
+1807 TATTMTSVP
-1817 TITTLDYEGQQYGG
+1817 TVETLDWKGRSYGG
-1831 DLIGPSNSGNG
+1831 EITDNTTTGTSG
-1842 TDNEDNNDNGG
+1842 TDTGGNGG
-1853 GGGYTAPPPKE
+1853 GGSGGDSYTPPPPKE

-1923 DEINKYWEEDRA
+1923 DEINKYWEEDKA

-1967 IGKNEKADEAAEE
+1967 IGKNEEADEAAEE

-2138 VLDSFNQFSEDV
+2138 VLDSFNQFSEDI

-2197 INNIAGAKQQVETLK
+2197 INNLAGAKQQVETLK

-2239 TLKEIDDQV
+2239 TLKEIDDQI

-2255 LDIWQEALERAH
+2255 LDTWQEALERAR

-2516 ENFNQTTLAL
+2516 ENFNQTTVAL

-2559 NKIKEINST
+2559 NKIKEINNA

-2603 ATDSFNNVIKAASD
+2603 ATDSFNDVIKAASD

-2677 HNSESFNKTIEVPD
+2677 HNSESFNKTVEVPD
-2691 YISQLSYLDML
+2691 YISQFSYLDML

>member
-69 NYDLSKLNASLVKSK
+69 NYDLSKLNASLAKSK

-156 YGYAQDLNESL
+156 YRYAQDLNESL

-260 YADVMTALGA
+260 YADVITALGA
-270 ATASSTDEIAAGLE
+270 ATASSTDEISAGLE
-284 KFAAVSNTVGLSYEY
+284 KFAAVSNAVGLSYEY

-326 ARIQGLKLGETLDDG
+326 ARIQDLELGKTLDDG
-341 TNLNK
+341 TTLGK
-346 YSEALAKVG
+346 YSQALETVGVSIKTADGGLREMDDILSDLGEKWNSFDAEGNPLISDDAK
-355 ISIFESNGEL
+355 I
-365 KAMDNILDEMAVKW
+365 
-379 ESLDNAQQVALAQT
+379 ALAQT

-482 IGGVKTVI
+482 IGGVKPLL
-490 IGILSIVTNL
+490 IGILSMVGSL
-500 LSSRIQPAIDNII
+500 LSSKIQPAIDNII
-513 NNIQIMVGGANKVYG
+513 NNIKVMVGGADKAYAKIHDDLNKTTQANWY
-528 KIRNEINEQINTVSN
+528 NEDGSHRFDPIQEEQLRGVQRITE
-543 KYNLSDYDK
+543 
-552 QSLQNIAQLNIMKQR
+552 AKQR
-567 LADQTDRLSDSE
+567 LSVVEKNLTATEKAQ
-579 RRLAEITIQGFEMS
+579 AESAIQGFEL
-593 QQEILKTTKQLSE
+593 QQKHLEDLIKKQE
-606 YKTQVQE
+606 E
-613 LKDAIPD
+613 LKQKKNNFNSTELDTSTIS
-620 GGINYSNKRS
+620 INTKRIDQAKRS
-630 NRIKALEKGVS
+630 RVNVVERDISSTDIIGDANTLARSYESIQYAADNAANAVKNSAVVMLKAWKESVESGKSVALSGTDVFKDLIENMSTSMESIKARGNDL
-641 NQTSS
+641 TSRAR
-646 EIDTSNNTTEI
+646 EVREG
-657 QILQQNLKELSDAAF
+657 LQVMVE
-672 NAEVAVDGSIK
+672 
-683 TISQKFM
+683 
-690 ELGQAGQEQVVQG
+690 
-703 SEAFS
+703 
-708 DLINQLNPFSAELD
+708 
-722 KLSNNSIQSQTAIK
+722 
-736 GMKREIEVLGGSLPE
+736 SLPE
-751 TIRNSEAVN
+751 GIRLSGDFSKAMNELDRARGPKQTTAAIQKLIKIISNAKIETKDLEKYLKSIGYPEEKLQNYLKLLKEQKQNAKEAAEAQETLN
-760 NAFKAIEAAQGPKE
+760 NAVKNFKPQHKIAFSEG
-774 LKKAIIELQT
+774 
-784 ALKNTE
+784 
-790 INGKNVN
+790 
-797 QVLSQ
+797 
-802 LGVNKQDIDLIVNG
+802 IVSLA
-816 YKKISAQEEKIINQQ
+816 SAC
-831 KDLNNQLNNF
+831 
-841 NPKHLGTIAEN
+841 G
-852 FVRLTSVSMSAVMA
+852 SAVMA
-866 INSFKAGIESLG
+866 LESLKSIIETV
-878 DSDLSGWEK
+878 SDPEATGWEK
-887 FSSFIMSFAFAF
+887 FSAVLMGFSMIVPSLMSAFSGF
-899 GSLKRVVSG
+899 GKVIAGVNQIVESG
-908 SIEIFNNLRTSL
+908 TVAWATRTGVEILNTSVLGENTTQLILNTLANSKLTDENKKNLIALILRRARLSADTEALQANNLVT
-920 YSSYIAT
+920 
-927 MLEAEGT
+927 G
-934 DTATAAK
+934 TATVVTKSFSAALKELWASLVPLLPVIIPLAVALGALVAAWAIYDNATGAAAK
-941 MRHEAVTW
+941 
-949 LQCAA
+949 
-954 DEVHKGIL
+954 
-962 DKECFALGLVNL
+962 
-974 GFKEDVAAKIA
+974 
-985 DAAATGGLSAAMKV
+985 
-999 LNAELK
+999 NAEQNNKNLEETK
-1005 ATIASLLA
+1005 T
-1013 TLGPI
+1013 
-1018 LAVIAAVAALGFAIY
+1018 AL
-1033 TAIKRS
+1033 
-1039 QAFEAELKQSS
+1039 
-1050 KDLAELKNNLSNVN
+1050 DDVN
-1064 SEVQKVN
+1064 SRLNTLN
-1071 SSLDGLSSKYD
+1071 STLSGLNDKRKNID
-1082 AFKDLTY
+1082 NLTY
-1089 GTTEWREALYDVNNE
+1089 GTVEWRD
-1104 VQDLIDNYNKAADAS
+1104 
-1119 DQLIEGVD
+1119 
-1127 YYRDQYN
+1127 
-1134 ALHLTDSGAAKIKE
+1134 
-1148 QNITTQNNAQTAVN
+1148 AVN
-1162 AQNYRNEQ
+1162 ELNDE
-1170 LQLQKDKMTL
+1170 
-1180 ASNTNYLANHQPA
+1180 
-1193 ETTTKT
+1193 
-1199 VTIGI
+1199 
-1204 PDIQAFGGSTGST
+1204 
-1217 TTLSYEKTE
+1217 
-1226 TKTPSHGYN
+1226 
-1235 INAGN
+1235 
-1240 AAFGGAGPNMSTTPK
+1240 
-1255 YQYDAALTQ
+1255 
-1264 ADIDRI
+1264 
-1270 IKAATEN
+1270 
-1277 IEFDFGSVD
+1277 VD
-1286 DLINEGGL
+1286 DLIEKYGL
-1294 SEEAAKLIASSSE
+1294 IKGQDWDIDAQGRKYITDTGAESMRTSMDEERSNLLSAKAAQQKFKDKYEYDQSKKEIVSDYTKRGQTNYDDNVKQITSKDLDTIVNAKLRNPSLEINPD
-1307 TQEALQ
+1307 TL
-1313 KLTTETSRLADS
+1313 K
-1325 YANDILNDL
+1325 DL
-1334 LARGLDLSGYD
+1334 GLDQSVIDLINNNTELQDAIKALTIQAQRIADIETNDMYNKMVPEGILEDLKEAGVSDEYASDIAYKMAEDAVRNSNTADYVQRAKELTPTTDYSYFSDKNPYIQQFLEENGWTYKDSNNWGNLGKLEADKTIEVYTDEDQKTTQNVSVSEIRAWLENKLASEDIMTNVDDYVGIETDSKTTWESASKAKETWDKNQSTVNEFSELRDSGVPQIEGYD
-1345 EQYRTGVGKAISQDT
+1345 EETLNNSYQAALESKA
-1360 LDYQQRI
+1360 
-1367 IESRASNSGNELT
+1367 
-1380 QSEVSD
+1380 SEVGEVLKQNSEEYAKMFDMTKEGFEDWISD
-1386 YLTGLGYFVET
+1386 S
-1397 VDTNDFQNFISGNQV
+1397 DN
-1412 LTVKLQDENG
+1412 
-1422 GIIENSDTSFSY
+1422 IIENFDLIQ
-1434 KSLLEGFALQQAQ
+1434 KAINGDA
-1447 EEALGWQDNYFD
+1447 EA
-1459 EQKYSQQVYSTVDS
+1459 
-1473 LKSSWD
+1473 
-1479 AQNFNSDVIN
+1479 
-1489 TEVNERNGGQVLGET
+1489 VNELRKKTGLNIGTIEDIQEAWNDNSKALDKYAEKLSKGVELTESEYDAFG
-1504 KRVQDFLNENTESFS
+1504 DFLNANSDSFS
-1519 DIFGLSEED
+1519 
-1528 FKDWASDINNVKEN
+1528 
-1542 FGELQKAIEGD
+1542 Q
-1553 TGAINTLRDR
+1553 
-1563 MGSLGTHGQELVDKL
+1563 
-1578 TEAFEGLDVKT
+1578 
-1589 RNYLAKAYESKNFK
+1589 
-1603 IPDEAWTSINDFVT
+1603 
-1617 NNAEQLSDLA
+1617 LA
-1627 GVSKDTFISMYN
+1627 GVSEETFDKILAKDKDFI
-1639 SADKKYAKKVAKL
+1639 KKAGPLIPKMMQGNKEAYAKFRIEAQKKIMIDADTSPYIAKL
-1652 LSGVTKGNKKDLQ
+1652 RECGEYSEEQITTMVSNLS
-1665 ALAVETQ
+1665 
-1672 RAFYTT
+1672 
-1678 GDNMNQAISNVQKNW
+1678 
-1693 NSVFSKMGVFAN
+1693 
-1705 SEAETI
+1705 
-1711 KTTINSAFDDILTYT
+1711 SAFDILASLADST
-1726 QQLEDGLTPTMDVS
+1726 QIG
-1740 QIKSAL
+1740 IKVDDSKAIEACQ
-1746 NSLIA
+1746 NIVD
-1751 AFGLTE
+1751 AFGWTAE
-1757 SEAQQMVA
+1757 EAQREMGKMGYNLEVEPSEPVEETTTVQ
-1765 SFGFSAEFD
+1765 
-1774 PNPQEITETE
+1774 NPIYEHYGPDGCVLPVPIITGYETE
-1784 KAVVYTDN
+1784 EVTTMVEPPPTVKA
-1792 IDEHGHHL
+1792 
-1800 DPPYVVS
+1800 
-1807 KTYTSKVQVP
+1807 
-1817 TITTLDYEGQQYGG
+1817 ITYEGAQFGG
-1831 DLIGPSNSGNG
+1831 EVTGGNKPSGATGGNSGNSG
-1842 TDNEDNNDNGG
+1842 SGG
-1853 GGGYTAPPPKE
+1853 GNSYTPPPPKE

-1905 DQEIEKYDEM
+1905 DQEIEKYNEM

-1967 IGKNEKADEAAEE
+1967 IGKNEEADDAAEE

-2071 KTYSDGLMELLSNHG
+2071 KTYSDGLMELLNNHG

-2138 VLDSFNQFSEDV
+2138 VLDSFNQFSEDI

-2197 INNIAGAKQQVETLK
+2197 INNLAGAKQQIETLK
-2212 QMRANAQ
+2212 QIRANAQ

-2224 AIANGDSIGIKQWSD
+2224 AIANEDSIGIKQWSD

-2255 LDIWQEALERAH
+2255 LDTWQEALERAR

-2430 EYLRTLE
+2430 EYLKTLE

-2559 NKIKEINST
+2559 NKIKEINSA

-2603 ATDSFNNVIKAASD
+2603 ATDSFNDVIKAASD

>member
-36 TDLGIDPSQMK
+36 TDLGIDPNQMK

-57 VHLNEAYNQKTG
+57 IHLNEAYNQKTG
-69 NYDLSKLNASLVKSK
+69 NYDLSKLNASLAKSK
-84 TSVTELS
+84 TNVTELS
-91 TSLLKAGT
+91 TSLLQAGT

-128 FLTTFKNSIKWQIS
+128 FLTTVKNTVKWQIS
-142 SSMIHQTIGAVQAA
+142 SSMIHQVMGAIQTA
-156 YGYAQDLNESL
+156 YGYAQDLNRSL
-167 NNIRIVT
+167 NDIRIVT

-179 YMDKFADKANKA
+179 YMDKFADRANKA

-233 GESAEKISDQLT
+233 GESADKISQQLT

-326 ARIQGLKLGETLDDG
+326 ARIQDLELGKTLEDGTTLGKYSQALDAVGVSIKDADGGLRAMDDILDDLGEKWNSFDAEGNPLISKD
-341 TNLNK
+341 
-346 YSEALAKVG
+346 AK
-355 ISIFESNGEL
+355 
-365 KAMDNILDEMAVKW
+365 
-379 ESLDNAQQVALAQT
+379 VALAQT

-405 LMDNWDFMKEN
+405 LMDKWDFMKEN

-423 TGTLNEQ
+423 TGTLTEQ

-442 KRLKASFESL
+442 KRLKASFQGL

-459 KFFIKFTDFLSDMV
+459 KFFIKFTDFLSDMI
-473 DGVDSFIDK
+473 DGADSFIDK
-482 IGGVKTVI
+482 IGGLKTLL
-490 IGILSIVTNL
+490 IGILGVIGQT
-500 LSSRIQPAIDNII
+500 LSSKITPMLDSLI
-513 NNIQIMVGGANKVYG
+513 NNIKILTGGSSKVYG
-528 KIRNEINEQINTVSN
+528 KIRDEMNTKISSVIDEQ
-543 KYNLSDYDK
+543 NLNVYQEQQLK
-552 QSLQNIAQLNIMKQR
+552 GAAELNIAKQK
-567 LADQTDRLSDSE
+567 LAKVTQTLTDSE
-579 RRLAEITIQGFEMS
+579 RQLAEVSINGFEM
-593 QQEILKTTKQLSE
+593 QQREVEKLAQKATTLKENLEGIKSTI
-606 YKTQVQE
+606 
-613 LKDAIPD
+613 KDGAID
-620 GGINYSNKRS
+620 LSNKKFSNIQKTKLNIESQLDDRIDENRS
-630 NRIKALEKGVS
+630 NRDVPGISKDIQTRIDNENKIYNRAYDSLIQMTDAAEESVGSSVQTIMQHFIQLGEKVEGVS
-641 NQTSS
+641 N
-646 EIDTSNNTTEI
+646 EITG
-657 QILQQNLKELSDAAF
+657 A
-672 NAEVAVDGSIK
+672 
-683 TISQKFM
+683 
-690 ELGQAGQEQVVQG
+690 
-703 SEAFS
+703 EAFS
-708 DLINQLNPFSAELD
+708 GVVSNLEKLKISLNGLHDSSPTLSASLDVVRGKIDILNEALPESLTGSQAFKKAMQEIQEASKKSQMIEGFNQLL
-722 KLSNNSIQSQTAIK
+722 KVIKQTTLSLEDQERVLKEFGATKKDIDLVKNGYKSL
-736 GMKREIEVLGGSLPE
+736 EEVLRDIETRNKNIRDGINNFDPKHLAKLPE
-751 TIRNSEAVN
+751 TFVN
-760 NAFKAIEAAQGPKE
+760 LASSIGN
-774 LKKAIIELQT
+774 
-784 ALKNTE
+784 
-790 INGKNVN
+790 
-797 QVLSQ
+797 
-802 LGVNKQDIDLIVNG
+802 
-816 YKKISAQEEKIINQQ
+816 
-831 KDLNNQLNNF
+831 
-841 NPKHLGTIAEN
+841 
-852 FVRLTSVSMSAVMA
+852 AVMS
-866 INSFKAGIESLG
+866 INSFKSAFESLK
-878 DSDLSGWEK
+878 DPDLSGWEK
-887 FSSFIMSFAFAF
+887 ASSFIISLSFALPMLYNAIKTLTAGFTQLMQIL
-899 GSLKRVVSG
+899 GY
-908 SIEIFNNLRTSL
+908 TSL
-920 YSSYIAT
+920 ASNVFTKATNLITMASVKHNVVLELEKHTQEELNDEEKKSALIKTLVSLGLTEETAKTIIAT
-927 MLEAEGT
+927 FATEG
-934 DTATAAK
+934 
-941 MRHEAVTW
+941 
-949 LQCAA
+949 
-954 DEVHKGIL
+954 
-962 DKECFALGLVNL
+962 F
-974 GFKEDVAAKIA
+974 
-985 DAAATGGLSAAMKV
+985 SAALKV
-999 LNAELK
+999 LNAELNK
-1005 ATIASLLA
+1005 IILKFLA
-1013 TLGPI
+1013 FLGPI
-1018 LAVIAAVAALGFAIY
+1018 VAVIAAIAAMGFAIY
-1033 TAIKRS
+1033 TLVKRS
-1039 QAFEAELKQSS
+1039 QSFNTELKQSNE
-1050 KDLAELKNNLSNVN
+1050 DLQTLQSNLDDIN
-1064 SEVQKVN
+1064 SEVQKVT

-1082 AFKDLTY
+1082 AFKDLKY

-1104 VQDLIDNYNKAADAS
+1104 VQDLIDNYNKMADADS
-1119 DQLIEGVD
+1119 QLKKGED
-1127 YYRDQYN
+1127 WYYDANNIQ
-1134 ALHLTDSGAAKIKE
+1134 HLTESGQNKIKQQALDK
-1148 QNITTQNNAQTAVN
+1148 QNKAQTAVN
-1162 AQNYRNEQ
+1162 SQSNRDEQVQLEAKIREISKKNE
-1170 LQLQKDKMTL
+1170 
-1180 ASNTNYLANHQPA
+1180 NVVVG
-1193 ETTTKT
+1193 TKR
-1199 VTIGI
+1199 
-1204 PDIQAFGGSTGST
+1204 
-1217 TTLSYEKTE
+1217 E
-1226 TKTPSHGYN
+1226 
-1235 INAGN
+1235 
-1240 AAFGGAGPNMSTTPK
+1240 K
-1255 YQYDAALTQ
+1255 YQFSPNEYRYHTVNATDTLTTSE
-1264 ADIDRI
+1264 INKV
-1270 IKAATEN
+1270 IKAAMKDSS
-1277 IEFDFGSVD
+1277 FDFSKE
-1286 DLINEGGL
+1286 DLINKAGL
-1294 SEEAAKLIASSSE
+1294 DENTAKLITSNHE
-1307 TQEALQ
+1307 TREALE
-1313 KLTTETSRLADS
+1313 KLTAETSRLADS
-1325 YANDILNDL
+1325 YQNDVLNEL
-1334 LARGLDLSGYD
+1334 LSRGLDLSGYD
-1345 EQYRTGVGKAISQDT
+1345 EKYRNGIGELISQDVI
-1360 LDYQQRI
+1360 DYENKI
-1367 IESRASNSGNELT
+1367 IASRGSNSGNELT
-1380 QSEVSD
+1380 ESEILNLLSQQGYSVSE
-1386 YLTGLGYFVET
+1386 LG
-1397 VDTNDFQNFISGNQV
+1397 DNWLQDFTSGN
-1412 LTVKLQDENG
+1412 TTIPVKLTDENG
-1422 GIIENSDTSFSY
+1422 GSVENSEVTFDYDTIL
-1434 KSLLEGFALQQAQ
+1434 KNFAAEQSRQWGLSQ
-1447 EEALGWQDNYFD
+1447 QDNYFD
-1459 EQKYSQQVYSTVDS
+1459 EQIYSQKAFDAASR
-1473 LKSSWD
+1473 LKPSWD
-1479 AQNFNSDVIN
+1479 EQNFDEDKIQEQSSALENMGQGSALPSEIGKLQEFLTSNS
-1489 TEVNERNGGQVLGET
+1489 
-1504 KRVQDFLNENTESFS
+1504 ESFA
-1519 DIFGLSEED
+1519 DMFGMSEDD
-1528 FKDWASDINNVKEN
+1528 FKAWAGDANNLTEN
-1542 FGELQKAIEGD
+1542 FGKLQQAVEGD
-1553 TGAINTLRDR
+1553 SGAINELRDE
-1563 MGSLGTHGQELVDKL
+1563 MGSLGTHGQELVDELAGSWDKCNDKVKAFSDWMNDSTSL
-1578 TEAFEGLDVKT
+1578 TKK
-1589 RNYLAKAYESKNFK
+1589 Y
-1603 IPDEAWTSINDFVT
+1603 
-1617 NNAEQLSDLA
+1617 NAENEAAFDEFVAQNSNALSDLA
-1627 GVSKDTFISMYN
+1627 GVSKDTFEKLYKE
-1639 SADKKYAKKVAKL
+1639 DKRYARKVAKL
-1652 LSGVTKGNKKDLQ
+1652 MPDVAKGNQK
-1665 ALAVETQ
+1665 ALAELNIATQ
-1672 RAFYTT
+1672 RSFYTT
-1678 GDNMNQAISNVQKNW
+1678 GEQVNQVLQNI
-1693 NSVFSKMGVFAN
+1693 AN
-1705 SEAETI
+1705 SGR
-1711 KTTINSAFDDILTYT
+1711 DDL
-1726 QQLEDGLTPTMDVS
+1726 
-1740 QIKSAL
+1740 K
-1746 NSLIA
+1746 A
-1751 AFGLTE
+1751 AFGDSLSSVQSEINTCFTQIQEAANGLQLDPKFDTTEAIASLNTLISAFGFTAEQAQAFVASMGFDAEIE
-1757 SEAQQMVA
+1757 SEPTPVT
-1765 SFGFSAEFD
+1765 SHE
-1774 PNPQEITETE
+1774 E
-1784 KAVVYTDN
+1784 AVVYTSN

-1800 DPPYVVS
+1800 DPPSVVPID
-1807 KTYTSKVQVP
+1807 TTTMVNVP
-1817 TITTLDYEGQQYGG
+1817 TVKTLDWSGKEYGG
-1831 DLIGPSNSGNG
+1831 KTTDLTTNPTATNNSGG
-1842 TDNEDNNDNGG
+1842 GGNGG
-1853 GGGYTAPPPKE
+1853 GGSSYTPPPPKE

-1923 DEINKYWEEDRA
+1923 DEINKYWDEDKA

-1967 IGKNEKADEAAEE
+1967 IGKNEEADEAAEE

-2059 IGEKAENALEKT
+2059 ISEKAENALEKT
-2071 KTYSDGLMELLSNHG
+2071 KTYSDGLLELLNNHG

-2130 MRATIQEK
+2130 MRTTIQEK

-2197 INNIAGAKQQVETLK
+2197 INNLAGAKQQVEALK
-2212 QMRANAQ
+2212 QMRTNAQ

-2224 AIANGDSIGIKQWSD
+2224 AVANGDSIGIKQWSD
-2239 TLKEIDDQV
+2239 SLKEIDEQV

-2255 LDIWQEALERAH
+2255 LDTWQEALERAR

-2302 NELNDQYLSDTDKT
+2302 NELNDQYLSDADKT

-2430 EYLRTLE
+2430 EYLKTLE
-2437 NNIIQ
+2437 NNILQ
-2442 LQSDYQEKLTAIRLS
+2442 LQSDYQEKLTAIKLS
-2457 FVEGEISQAEYEK
+2457 FTQGEISQAEYEK
-2470 QAADLEKYYNERMQQ
+2470 QAADLEKYYDERMQQ

-2503 FVAYYKDSSGALV
+2503 FVTYYKDSSGALV

-2526 QTGYQTLDEMFEK
+2526 KTGYSTLDEMFNA

-2603 ATDSFNNVIKAASD
+2603 ATESFNSVIKAASD

-2641 EMVAALSG
+2641 EMIAALSG
-2649 MNSIDYSKYEN
+2649 MNSIDYGKYEN

-2677 HNSESFNKTIEVPD
+2677 HNSESFNKTVEVPD
-2691 YISQLSYLDML
+2691 YISQFSYLDML

-2716 NNELSIDTALMD
+2716 NNELNIDTALMD

-2789 FEIMENE
+2789 FEMMENE
-2796 ASQYAN
+2796 ASQYAS

>member
-69 NYDLSKLNASLVKSK
+69 NYDLSKLNASLAKSK

-107 LAQSIAAAD
+107 LAQSIAGAD

-128 FLTTFKNSIKWQIS
+128 FLVTVKNSVKWQIS
-142 SSMIHQTIGAVQAA
+142 SSMIHQIIGAVQRA

-270 ATASSTDEIAAGLE
+270 ATASSTDEISAGLE
-284 KFAAVSNTVGLSYEY
+284 KFAAVSNAVGLSYEY

-326 ARIQGLKLGETLDDG
+326 ARIQDLELGKTLDDG
-341 TNLNK
+341 TTLGK
-346 YSEALAKVG
+346 YSQALETVGVSIKTADGGLREMDDILSDLGEKWNSFDAEGNPLISDDAK
-355 ISIFESNGEL
+355 I
-365 KAMDNILDEMAVKW
+365 
-379 ESLDNAQQVALAQT
+379 ALAQT

-442 KRLKASFESL
+442 KRLRASFESL

-482 IGGVKTVI
+482 IGGVKTLL
-490 IGILSIVTNL
+490 IGILGAVGQT

-528 KIRNEINEQINTVSN
+528 KIRNETNEQINTVSN

-552 QSLQNIAQLNIMKQR
+552 QSLQNVAQLNIMKQR

-708 DLINQLNPFSAELD
+708 DLISQLSPFSAELD

-751 TIRNSEAVN
+751 VIRNSEAVN
-760 NAFKAIEAAQGPKE
+760 NAFKAIQAAQGPNE

-816 YKKISAQEEKIINQQ
+816 YKKIFDLEGKIVHQQ
-831 KDLNNQLNNF
+831 KELNNQLNNF
-841 NPKHLGTIAEN
+841 NPKHLAKLPET
-852 FVRLTSVSMSAVMA
+852 FVNLASSIGRAVMA
-866 INSFKAGIESLG
+866 INSFKSAFESLK
-878 DSDLSGWEK
+878 DPDLSGWEK
-887 FSSFIMSFAFAF
+887 ASSFIISLSFALPMLHNAIKTLITGFTQLMQIL
-899 GSLKRVVSG
+899 GY
-908 SIEIFNNLRTSL
+908 TSL
-920 YSSYIAT
+920 ASNVFTEATNLITMASVKRNIALELEKHTQEELNDEEKKSALIKTLVSLGLTEETAKTIIAT
-927 MLEAEGT
+927 FATEGFN
-934 DTATAAK
+934 AA
-941 MRHEAVTW
+941 
-949 LQCAA
+949 L
-954 DEVHKGIL
+954 
-962 DKECFALGLVNL
+962 
-974 GFKEDVAAKIA
+974 
-985 DAAATGGLSAAMKV
+985 KV

-1005 ATIASLLA
+1005 KIILNFLA
-1013 TLGPI
+1013 FLGPI
-1018 LAVIAAVAALGFAIY
+1018 VAVIAAITAVGFAIY
-1033 TAIKRS
+1033 TLVKRS
-1039 QAFEAELKQSS
+1039 QSFNTELKQSNE
-1050 KDLAELKNNLSNVN
+1050 DLQTLQGNLDEVN
-1064 SEVQKVN
+1064 SEVQQVT

-1082 AFKDLTY
+1082 AFKDLKY

-1104 VQDLIDNYNKAADAS
+1104 VQDLIDNYNKMADADS
-1119 DQLIEGVD
+1119 QLKKGED
-1127 YYRDQYN
+1127 WYYDSNNIQ
-1134 ALHLTDSGAAKIKE
+1134 HLTESGQNKIRQQALDK
-1148 QNITTQNNAQTAVN
+1148 QNKAQTAVN
-1162 AQNYRNEQ
+1162 SQNNRDEK
-1170 LQLQKDKMTL
+1170 LQLEAKAREIVADNQNIAIGTYQAANYITRQQTKVATGTYRTEVLKD
-1180 ASNTNYLANHQPA
+1180 S
-1193 ETTTKT
+1193 
-1199 VTIGI
+1199 
-1204 PDIQAFGGSTGST
+1204 
-1217 TTLSYEKTE
+1217 
-1226 TKTPSHGYN
+1226 
-1235 INAGN
+1235 
-1240 AAFGGAGPNMSTTPK
+1240 
-1255 YQYDAALTQ
+1255 LTR
-1264 ADIDRI
+1264 DEVNKVV
-1270 IKAATEN
+1270 KAAMEDSSFN
-1277 IEFDFGSVD
+1277 FNKE
-1286 DLINEGGL
+1286 DLINKAGL
-1294 SEEAAKLIASSSE
+1294 DENTAKLITSNDE
-1307 TQEALQ
+1307 TIKALE
-1313 KLTTETSRLADS
+1313 KLTAETSRLADS
-1325 YANDILNDL
+1325 YQNDVLNEL
-1334 LARGLDLSGYD
+1334 LSRGLDLSGYD
-1345 EQYRTGVGKAISQDT
+1345 EKYRSGIGELISQDVI
-1360 LDYQQRI
+1360 DYENKI
-1367 IESRASNSGNELT
+1367 IASRGSNSGNELT
-1380 QSEVSD
+1380 ESEILNLLSQQGYSVSE
-1386 YLTGLGYFVET
+1386 LG
-1397 VDTNDFQNFISGNQV
+1397 NNWWQDFTSGNA
-1412 LTVKLQDENG
+1412 TIPVKLTDENG
-1422 GIIENSDTSFSY
+1422 GIIEDSEVTFDYDTIL
-1434 KSLLEGFALQQAQ
+1434 KNFAAEQSRQWGLSQ
-1447 EEALGWQDNYFD
+1447 QDNYFD
-1459 EQKYSQQVYSTVDS
+1459 EQIYSQKAFDAASR
-1473 LKSSWD
+1473 LKPSWD
-1479 AQNFNSDVIN
+1479 EQNFDEDKIQEQASALENMGQGSALPSEIEKLQEFLTSNS
-1489 TEVNERNGGQVLGET
+1489 
-1504 KRVQDFLNENTESFS
+1504 ESFA
-1519 DIFGLSEED
+1519 DMFGMSEDD
-1528 FKDWASDINNVKEN
+1528 FKAWAGDANNLTEN
-1542 FGELQKAIEGD
+1542 FGKLQKAVEGNS
-1553 TGAINTLRDR
+1553 GAINELRDE
-1563 MGSLGTHGQELVDKL
+1563 MGSLGTHGQELVSNLAGAWDKCSDKAKDY
-1578 TEAFEGLDVKT
+1578 TD
-1589 RNYLAKAYESKNFK
+1589 YLNGVSKNQK
-1603 IPDEAWTSINDFVT
+1603 AWSEENEAAFDNFIEANSKV
-1617 NNAEQLSDLA
+1617 LSDLA
-1627 GVSKDTFISMYN
+1627 GVSQDTFNKLYKE
-1639 SADKKYAKKVAKL
+1639 DKRYARKVAKL
-1652 LSGVTKGNKKDLQ
+1652 MPDVVKGNQK
-1665 ALAVETQ
+1665 ALAELNIATQ

-1678 GDNMNQAISNVQKNW
+1678 SEQVQQVLANVSNSTNAELKSAFGDSL
-1693 NSVFSKMGVFAN
+1693 NSVSTQINTCF
-1705 SEAETI
+1705 
-1711 KTTINSAFDDILTYT
+1711 TTLQKAA
-1726 QQLEDGLTPTMDVS
+1726 DGLQLDPEFNTGDAIAS
-1740 QIKSAL
+1740 L

-1751 AFGLTE
+1751 AFGFT
-1757 SEAQQMVA
+1757 SEQAQQFIA
-1765 SFGFSAEFD
+1765 SMGFDAEVKEKVV
-1774 PNPQEITETE
+1774 PTTTTEN
-1784 KAVVYTDN
+1784 AIVYTNN

-1800 DPPYVVS
+1800 DPPKVVPV
-1807 KTYTSKVQVP
+1807 TATTMTSVP
-1817 TITTLDYEGQQYGG
+1817 TVETLDWKGKSYGG
-1831 DLIGPSNSGNG
+1831 KITDNTTTGTGGTDTGGNG
-1842 TDNEDNNDNGG
+1842 GNGG
-1853 GGGYTAPPPKE
+1853 GGGSSYTPPPPKE

-1885 MEHLAKAKER
+1885 MEHLAKAKDR

-1905 DQEIEKYDEM
+1905 DQEIEKYNEM

-1923 DEINKYWEEDRA
+1923 DEINKYWEEDKA

-1967 IGKNEKADEAAEE
+1967 IGKNEEADEAAEE

-2138 VLDSFNQFSEDV
+2138 VLDSFNQFSEDI

-2197 INNIAGAKQQVETLK
+2197 INNLAGAKQQVETLK

-2224 AIANGDSIGIKQWSD
+2224 AVANEDSIGIKQWSD

-2248 HSAEENF
+2248 NSAEESF
-2255 LDIWQEALERAH
+2255 LDTWQEALERAR

-2288 YGSIEALQDAITRA
+2288 YGSIEALQDAITRV

-2437 NNIIQ
+2437 NNIIK

-2559 NKIKEINST
+2559 NKIKEINNA
-2568 AGIEGSFADAAS
+2568 AGIEGSFVDAAS

-2603 ATDSFNNVIKAASD
+2603 ATDSFNDVIKAASD

>member
-47 EASAAAKELA
+47 AASAAAKELA

-69 NYDLSKLNASLVKSK
+69 NYDLSKLNASLAKSK
-84 TSVTELS
+84 TNVTELS
-91 TSLLKAGT
+91 TSLLQAGT

-128 FLTTFKNSIKWQIS
+128 FLTTVKNTVKWQIS
-142 SSMIHQTIGAVQAA
+142 SSMIHQVMGAIQTA
-156 YGYAQDLNESL
+156 YGYAQDLNRSL
-167 NNIRIVT
+167 NDIRIVT

-179 YMDKFADKANKA
+179 YMDKFADRANKA

-208 YYQQGLSDQE
+208 YYQQGLSDKE

-233 GESAEKISDQLT
+233 GESADKISDQLT

-326 ARIQGLKLGETLDDG
+326 ARIQDLELGKTLDDG
-341 TNLNK
+341 TTLGK
-346 YSEALAKVG
+346 YSQALETVGVSIKTADGGLREMDDILSDLGEKWNSFDAEGNPLISKDAK
-355 ISIFESNGEL
+355 
-365 KAMDNILDEMAVKW
+365 
-379 ESLDNAQQVALAQT
+379 VALAQT
-393 VAGVRQYTQLIA
+393 VAGVRQYTQLMA

-423 TGTLNEQ
+423 TGTLTEQ

-442 KRLKASFESL
+442 KRLKASFQGL

-473 DGVDSFIDK
+473 DGADSFIDK
-482 IGGVKTVI
+482 IGGLKTLL
-490 IGILSIVTNL
+490 IGILGVVSQT
-500 LSSRIQPAIDNII
+500 LSSKITPMLDSLI
-513 NNIQIMVGGANKVYG
+513 NNIKILTGGSSKVYG
-528 KIRNEINEQINTVSN
+528 KIRDEMNTKISSVIDEQKLNVYQEQQL
-543 KYNLSDYDK
+543 KGAAEL
-552 QSLQNIAQLNIMKQR
+552 NIAKQK
-567 LADQTDRLSDSE
+567 LAKVTQTLTDSE
-579 RRLAEITIQGFEMS
+579 RQLAEVSINGFEM
-593 QQEILKTTKQLSE
+593 QQREVEKLAQKATILKENLDGIKSTIKDGAIDLSSKKFSNIQKTKLNIESQLDDRIDE
-606 YKTQVQE
+606 
-613 LKDAIPD
+613 
-620 GGINYSNKRS
+620 NRS
-630 NRIKALEKGVS
+630 NRDAPGISKDIQIRIDNENKIYNRAYDSLIQMADAAEESVGSSVQTIMQHFIQLGEKVEGVS
-641 NQTSS
+641 N
-646 EIDTSNNTTEI
+646 EITG
-657 QILQQNLKELSDAAF
+657 A
-672 NAEVAVDGSIK
+672 
-683 TISQKFM
+683 
-690 ELGQAGQEQVVQG
+690 
-703 SEAFS
+703 EAFS
-708 DLINQLNPFSAELD
+708 GVISNLEKLKISLNGLHDNSPTLSASLDVVRGKIDILNEALPESLTGSQAFKKAMQEIQEASKKSQMIEGFNQLL
-722 KLSNNSIQSQTAIK
+722 KVIKQTTLSLEDQERVLKEFGATKKDIDLVKNGYKSL
-736 GMKREIEVLGGSLPE
+736 EEVLRDIETRNKNIRDGINNFDPKHLAKLPE
-751 TIRNSEAVN
+751 TFVN
-760 NAFKAIEAAQGPKE
+760 LASSIGN
-774 LKKAIIELQT
+774 
-784 ALKNTE
+784 
-790 INGKNVN
+790 
-797 QVLSQ
+797 
-802 LGVNKQDIDLIVNG
+802 
-816 YKKISAQEEKIINQQ
+816 
-831 KDLNNQLNNF
+831 
-841 NPKHLGTIAEN
+841 
-852 FVRLTSVSMSAVMA
+852 AVMS
-866 INSFKAGIESLG
+866 INSFKSAFESLK
-878 DSDLSGWEK
+878 DPDLSGWEK
-887 FSSFIMSFAFAF
+887 ASSFIISLSFALPMLYNAIKTLIAGFTQLMQIL
-899 GSLKRVVSG
+899 GY
-908 SIEIFNNLRTSL
+908 TSL
-920 YSSYIAT
+920 ASNVFTKATNLITMASVKHNVALELEKHTQEELNDEEKKSALIKTLVSLGLTEETAKTIIAT
-927 MLEAEGT
+927 FATEGFN
-934 DTATAAK
+934 AA
-941 MRHEAVTW
+941 
-949 LQCAA
+949 L
-954 DEVHKGIL
+954 
-962 DKECFALGLVNL
+962 
-974 GFKEDVAAKIA
+974 
-985 DAAATGGLSAAMKV
+985 KV
-999 LNAELK
+999 LNAELNK
-1005 ATIASLLA
+1005 IILKFLA
-1013 TLGPI
+1013 FLGPI
-1018 LAVIAAVAALGFAIY
+1018 VAVIAAIAALGFVIY
-1033 TAIKRS
+1033 TLVKRS
-1039 QAFEAELKQSS
+1039 QSFNTELKQSNE
-1050 KDLAELKNNLSNVN
+1050 DLQTLQNNLDNVN
-1064 SEVQKVN
+1064 SEVQKVT

-1082 AFKDLTY
+1082 AFKDLKY

-1104 VQDLIDNYNKAADAS
+1104 VQDLIDNYNKMADADS
-1119 DQLIEGVD
+1119 QLKKGED
-1127 YYRDQYN
+1127 WYYDVNNIQ
-1134 ALHLTDSGAAKIKE
+1134 HLTESGQNKIKQQALDK
-1148 QNITTQNNAQTAVN
+1148 QNKAQTAVN
-1162 AQNYRNEQ
+1162 SQSNRDEQVQLEAKIREISKKNE
-1170 LQLQKDKMTL
+1170 
-1180 ASNTNYLANHQPA
+1180 NVVVG
-1193 ETTTKT
+1193 TKR
-1199 VTIGI
+1199 
-1204 PDIQAFGGSTGST
+1204 
-1217 TTLSYEKTE
+1217 E
-1226 TKTPSHGYN
+1226 
-1235 INAGN
+1235 
-1240 AAFGGAGPNMSTTPK
+1240 K
-1255 YQYDAALTQ
+1255 YQFRPNEYRYHTVNATDTLTTSE
-1264 ADIDRI
+1264 INKV
-1270 IKAATEN
+1270 IKAAMKDSS
-1277 IEFDFGSVD
+1277 FDFFSEK
-1286 DLINEGGL
+1286 DLINKAGL
-1294 SEEAAKLIASSSE
+1294 DENTAKLITSNDE
-1307 TQEALQ
+1307 TVKALE
-1313 KLTTETSRLADS
+1313 KLTAETSRLADS
-1325 YANDILNDL
+1325 YQNDVLNEL
-1334 LARGLDLSGYD
+1334 LSRGLDLSGYD
-1345 EQYRTGVGKAISQDT
+1345 EKYRNGIGELISQDVI
-1360 LDYQQRI
+1360 DYENKI
-1367 IESRASNSGNELT
+1367 IASRGSNSGNELT
-1380 QSEVSD
+1380 ESEILNLLSQQGYSVSE
-1386 YLTGLGYFVET
+1386 LG
-1397 VDTNDFQNFISGNQV
+1397 DNWLQDFTSDNTTIP
-1412 LTVKLQDENG
+1412 VKLTDENG
-1422 GIIENSDTSFSY
+1422 GTIENSEVTFDYDTIL
-1434 KSLLEGFALQQAQ
+1434 KNFAAEQSRQWGLSQ
-1447 EEALGWQDNYFD
+1447 QDNYFD
-1459 EQKYSQQVYSTVDS
+1459 EQIYSQKAFDAASR
-1473 LKSSWD
+1473 LKPSWD
-1479 AQNFNSDVIN
+1479 EQNFDEDKIQEQASALENMGQGSALPSEIGKLQEFLTSNS
-1489 TEVNERNGGQVLGET
+1489 
-1504 KRVQDFLNENTESFS
+1504 ESFA
-1519 DIFGLSEED
+1519 DIFGMSEDD
-1528 FKDWASDINNVKEN
+1528 FKAWAGDANNLTEN
-1542 FGELQKAIEGD
+1542 FGKLQQAVEGNS
-1553 TGAINTLRDR
+1553 GAINELRDE
-1563 MGSLGTHGQELVDKL
+1563 MGSLGTHGQELVDELAGSWDKCNDKVKAFSDWMNDSTSL
-1578 TEAFEGLDVKT
+1578 TKK
-1589 RNYLAKAYESKNFK
+1589 Y
-1603 IPDEAWTSINDFVT
+1603 
-1617 NNAEQLSDLA
+1617 NAENEAAFDEFVAQNSDALSDLA
-1627 GVSKDTFISMYN
+1627 GVSKDTFEKLYKE
-1639 SADKKYAKKVAKL
+1639 DKRYARKVAKL
-1652 LSGVTKGNKKDLQ
+1652 MPDVAKGNQK
-1665 ALAVETQ
+1665 ALAELNIATQ
-1672 RAFYTT
+1672 RSFYTT
-1678 GDNMNQAISNVQKNW
+1678 GEQVNQVLQNI
-1693 NSVFSKMGVFAN
+1693 AN
-1705 SEAETI
+1705 SGR
-1711 KTTINSAFDDILTYT
+1711 DDL
-1726 QQLEDGLTPTMDVS
+1726 
-1740 QIKSAL
+1740 K
-1746 NSLIA
+1746 A
-1751 AFGLTE
+1751 AFGDSLSSVQSEINTCFTQIQEAANGLQLDPKFDTTEAIASLNTLISAFGFTAEQAQAFVASMGFDAEIE
-1757 SEAQQMVA
+1757 SEPTPVT
-1765 SFGFSAEFD
+1765 SHE
-1774 PNPQEITETE
+1774 E
-1784 KAVVYTDN
+1784 AVVYTSN

-1800 DPPYVVS
+1800 GPPSVVPID
-1807 KTYTSKVQVP
+1807 TTTMVNVP
-1817 TITTLDYEGQQYGG
+1817 TVKTLDWSGKEYGG
-1831 DLIGPSNSGNG
+1831 KTTDLTTNP
-1842 TDNEDNNDNGG
+1842 TTTNNNGG
-1853 GGGYTAPPPKE
+1853 GGNGGGGSSYTPPPPKE

-1923 DEINKYWEEDRA
+1923 DEINKYWDEDKA

-1967 IGKNEKADEAAEE
+1967 IGKNEEADEAAED

-2071 KTYSDGLMELLSNHG
+2071 KTYSDGLLELLNNHG

-2197 INNIAGAKQQVETLK
+2197 INNLAGAKQQVETLK

-2239 TLKEIDDQV
+2239 SLKEIDEQV

-2255 LDIWQEALERAH
+2255 LDTWQEALQRAQ

-2273 MDNIVKEFEDGVSPI
+2273 MDNIVKEFEDGISPI

-2302 NELNDQYLSDTDKT
+2302 NELNDQYLSDADKT

-2324 QIEGSIDDTD
+2324 QIEGSIDNTD

-2381 DVQNSNET
+2381 DAQNSNET

-2430 EYLRTLE
+2430 EYLKTLE

-2442 LQSDYQEKLTAIRLS
+2442 LQSDYQEKLTAIKLS
-2457 FVEGEISQAEYEK
+2457 FTQGEISQAEYEK
-2470 QAADLEKYYNERMQQ
+2470 QAADLEKYYDERMQQ

-2526 QTGYQTLDEMFEK
+2526 KTGYSTLDEMFNA
-2539 FWKSHDN
+2539 FWKSRDD
-2546 YVADSNK
+2546 YVTNSNK

-2559 NKIKEINST
+2559 NKLKEINST
-2568 AGIEGSFADAAS
+2568 AGIEGSFADEAS
-2580 GWSIKITGESDK
+2580 GWSIKITGESNK

-2603 ATDSFNNVIKAASD
+2603 ATDSFNDVIKAASN

-2649 MNSIDYSKYEN
+2649 MQSIDYSKYEN

-2677 HNSESFNKTIEVPD
+2677 HNSESFNKSAEIPD
-2691 YISQLSYLDML
+2691 YISQFSYLDML
-2702 DQLDMNKQIEDWMS
+2702 DQLDINKQIEDWMN
-2716 NNELSIDTALMD
+2716 NNELNIDTALMD

-2789 FEIMENE
+2789 FEMMENE
-2796 ASQYAN
+2796 ASQYAS

>member
-69 NYDLSKLNASLVKSK
+69 NYDLSKLNASLAKSK

-128 FLTTFKNSIKWQIS
+128 LLTTFKNSIKWQIS
-142 SSMIHQTIGAVQAA
+142 SSTIHQVIGAVQAA
-156 YGYAQDLNESL
+156 YRYAQDLNESL

-233 GESAEKISDQLT
+233 GESAETISDQLT

-326 ARIQGLKLGETLDDG
+326 ARIQDLELGETLDDG
-341 TNLNK
+341 TTLGK
-346 YSEALAKVG
+346 YSQALETVGVSIKTADGGLREMDDILSDLGEKWNSFDAEGNPLISEDAK
-355 ISIFESNGEL
+355 
-365 KAMDNILDEMAVKW
+365 
-379 ESLDNAQQVALAQT
+379 VALAQT

-416 LETARNA
+416 LEIARNA

-442 KRLKASFESL
+442 KRLRASFESL

-482 IGGVKTVI
+482 IGGVKPLL
-490 IGILSIVTNL
+490 IGILSIVGSL
-500 LSSRIQPAIDNII
+500 LSSKIQPAIDNII
-513 NNIQIMVGGANKVYG
+513 NNIKVMVGGADKAYAKIHDDLNKTTQANWY
-528 KIRNEINEQINTVSN
+528 NEDGSHRFNPIQEEQLRGVQRITE
-543 KYNLSDYDK
+543 
-552 QSLQNIAQLNIMKQR
+552 AKQR
-567 LADQTDRLSDSE
+567 LSVVEKNLTAIEKAQ
-579 RRLAEITIQGFEMS
+579 AESAIQGFEL
-593 QQEILKTTKQLSE
+593 QQKHLEDLIKKQE
-606 YKTQVQE
+606 E
-613 LKDAIPD
+613 LKQKKNNFNSTELDTSTIS
-620 GGINYSNKRS
+620 INTKRIDQAKRS
-630 NRIKALEKGVS
+630 RVNVVERDISSTDIIGDANTLARSYESIQYAADNAANAVKNSAVVMLEAWKESVESGKSVTLS
-641 NQTSS
+641 GADVFKDLIENM
-646 EIDTSNNTTEI
+646 DTSM
-657 QILQQNLKELSDAAF
+657 Q
-672 NAEVAVDGSIK
+672 SIK
-683 TISQKFM
+683 SR
-690 ELGQAGQEQVVQG
+690 GN
-703 SEAFS
+703 
-708 DLINQLNPFSAELD
+708 DLSSHAREVREGLNVMVE
-722 KLSNNSIQSQTAIK
+722 
-736 GMKREIEVLGGSLPE
+736 SLPE
-751 TIRNSEAVN
+751 GIRLSGDFSKAMNELDRARGPKQTTAAIQKLIKIISNAKIETKDLEKYLKSIGYPEEKLQNYLKLLKEQKQNAKEAAEAQETLN
-760 NAFKAIEAAQGPKE
+760 NAVKNFKPQHKIAFSE
-774 LKKAIIELQT
+774 
-784 ALKNTE
+784 
-790 INGKNVN
+790 
-797 QVLSQ
+797 
-802 LGVNKQDIDLIVNG
+802 GVVSLA
-816 YKKISAQEEKIINQQ
+816 SAC
-831 KDLNNQLNNF
+831 
-841 NPKHLGTIAEN
+841 G
-852 FVRLTSVSMSAVMA
+852 SAVMA
-866 INSFKAGIESLG
+866 LESLKSIIETV
-878 DSDLSGWEK
+878 SDPEATGWEK
-887 FSSFIMSFAFAF
+887 FSAILMGFSMIVPSLMSAFSGF
-899 GSLKRVVSG
+899 GKVIAGVNQIVESG
-908 SIEIFNNLRTSL
+908 TVAWATRTGVEILNTSVLGENTTQLILNTLANSKLTDENKKNL
-920 YSSYIAT
+920 IA
-927 MLEAEGT
+927 L
-934 DTATAAK
+934 
-941 MRHEAVTW
+941 
-949 LQCAA
+949 
-954 DEVHKGIL
+954 IL
-962 DKECFALGLVNL
+962 RRA
-974 GFKEDVAAKIA
+974 
-985 DAAATGGLSAAMKV
+985 GLSADTAALHANNLVTGTATVVTKSFSAALKELWASLV
-999 LNAELK
+999 PLLPVIIPLAVALGALVAAWAIYDNATGAAAKNAEQNNKNLEETK
-1005 ATIASLLA
+1005 T
-1013 TLGPI
+1013 
-1018 LAVIAAVAALGFAIY
+1018 AL
-1033 TAIKRS
+1033 
-1039 QAFEAELKQSS
+1039 
-1050 KDLAELKNNLSNVN
+1050 DDVN
-1064 SEVQKVN
+1064 SRLNTLN
-1071 SSLDGLSSKYD
+1071 STLSGLNDKRKNID
-1082 AFKDLTY
+1082 NLTY
-1089 GTTEWREALYDVNNE
+1089 GTVEWRD
-1104 VQDLIDNYNKAADAS
+1104 
-1119 DQLIEGVD
+1119 
-1127 YYRDQYN
+1127 
-1134 ALHLTDSGAAKIKE
+1134 
-1148 QNITTQNNAQTAVN
+1148 AVN
-1162 AQNYRNEQ
+1162 ELNDE
-1170 LQLQKDKMTL
+1170 
-1180 ASNTNYLANHQPA
+1180 
-1193 ETTTKT
+1193 
-1199 VTIGI
+1199 
-1204 PDIQAFGGSTGST
+1204 
-1217 TTLSYEKTE
+1217 
-1226 TKTPSHGYN
+1226 
-1235 INAGN
+1235 
-1240 AAFGGAGPNMSTTPK
+1240 
-1255 YQYDAALTQ
+1255 
-1264 ADIDRI
+1264 
-1270 IKAATEN
+1270 
-1277 IEFDFGSVD
+1277 VD
-1286 DLINEGGL
+1286 DLIEKYGLIKGQDWDIDAQGRKYITDTGAESMRTSMDEERSNLLSAKAAQQKFKNKYEYDQSKKEIISDYTKRGQTNYDDNVKQITSKDLDTIVNAKLRNPSLEINPDTLKDLGLDQSVIDLINNNTELQDAIKALTVQAQRIADIETNDMYNKMVSEGILEDLKEAGVSDEYASDIAYKMAEDAVRNSNTTDYTNQSATAFNTLNNSNEYIQEFLKERGYTYKDNNFWGNL
-1294 SEEAAKLIASSSE
+1294 SKLQNDKTIEVFTDEDQKETKNISVSELRAWLENKLASEDIMANVDDYIGIEADSKTTWESASKAKETWDKNQSIVNEFEQINQQGAPNEESFDNTEDYEAAYSNYQDQLKEKAQAMSDMLKQNSEEYASMFDMTKEGFEEWIS
-1307 TQEALQ
+1307 
-1313 KLTTETSRLADS
+1313 DS
-1325 YANDILNDL
+1325 DN
-1334 LARGLDLSGYD
+1334 
-1345 EQYRTGVGKAISQDT
+1345 
-1360 LDYQQRI
+1360 I
-1367 IESRASNSGNELT
+1367 IEHYDLIKEAVEGDAEAVNELRK
-1380 QSEVSD
+1380 
-1386 YLTGLGYFVET
+1386 LTGLNIGT
-1397 VDTNDFQNFISGNQV
+1397 IKDIQDAWNDNSKELDKYIE
-1412 LTVKLQDENG
+1412 KLEKSQD
-1422 GIIENSDTSFSY
+1422 
-1434 KSLLEGFALQQAQ
+1434 
-1447 EEALGWQDNYFD
+1447 
-1459 EQKYSQQVYSTVDS
+1459 
-1473 LKSSWD
+1473 
-1479 AQNFNSDVIN
+1479 
-1489 TEVNERNGGQVLGET
+1489 
-1504 KRVQDFLNENTESFS
+1504 
-1519 DIFGLSEED
+1519 
-1528 FKDWASDINNVKEN
+1528 
-1542 FGELQKAIEGD
+1542 
-1553 TGAINTLRDR
+1553 
-1563 MGSLGTHGQELVDKL
+1563 L
-1578 TEAFEGLDVKT
+1578 TEAE
-1589 RNYLAKAYESKNFK
+1589 YESFG
-1603 IPDEAWTSINDFVT
+1603 DFLDA
-1617 NNAEQLSDLA
+1617 NSDSFASLA
-1627 GVSKDTFISMYN
+1627 GVSQDTFDQMLAHNKDFIKKSGPLIPKMMKGDTKAVQQFRVEAQRQIVLDVNNTQARKAMAQLEESAGAAAGTVESDVQNAFDYISSYIEN
-1639 SADKKYAKKVAKL
+1639 NPIEVGAEVNDAGFIDACNKIIAASGWTSEQAQKEFAKMGFNLELNPVEPQ
-1652 LSGVTKGNKKDLQ
+1652 VTKKHYDTLVATNDTDTVDHMHHTPG
-1665 ALAVETQ
+1665 
-1672 RAFYTT
+1672 
-1678 GDNMNQAISNVQKNW
+1678 
-1693 NSVFSKMGVFAN
+1693 GVF
-1705 SEAETI
+1705 
-1711 KTTINSAFDDILTYT
+1711 
-1726 QQLEDGLTPTMDVS
+1726 
-1740 QIKSAL
+1740 IKSL
-1746 NSLIA
+1746 DGEDVIEYPA
-1751 AFGLTE
+1751 AVKAVTGGGLE
-1757 SEAQQMVA
+1757 M
-1765 SFGFSAEFD
+1765 GG
-1774 PNPQEITETE
+1774 EITGGT
-1784 KAVVYTDN
+1784 KSSGTAGGN
-1792 IDEHGHHL
+1792 
-1800 DPPYVVS
+1800 
-1807 KTYTSKVQVP
+1807 
-1817 TITTLDYEGQQYGG
+1817 GG
-1831 DLIGPSNSGNG
+1831 DGG
-1842 TDNEDNNDNGG
+1842 NGG
-1853 GGGYTAPPPKE
+1853 GGGSSYTPPPPKE

-1876 QKIEDLEEV
+1876 QKIEDLQEV
-1885 MEHLAKAKER
+1885 MDHLAKAKDR

-1905 DQEIEKYDEM
+1905 DQEIEKYNEM

-1967 IGKNEKADEAAEE
+1967 IGKNEEADEAAEE

-2071 KTYSDGLMELLSNHG
+2071 KTYSDGLMELLNNHG

-2138 VLDSFNQFSEDV
+2138 VLDSFNQFSEDI

-2197 INNIAGAKQQVETLK
+2197 INNLAGAKQQVETLK

-2224 AIANGDSIGIKQWSD
+2224 AVANEDSIGIKQWSD

-2255 LDIWQEALERAH
+2255 LDTWQEALERAR

-2559 NKIKEINST
+2559 NKIKEINSA

-2603 ATDSFNNVIKAASD
+2603 ATDSFNDVIKAASD

-2677 HNSESFNKTIEVPD
+2677 HNSESFNKTVEIPD
-2691 YISQLSYLDML
+2691 YISQFSYLDML

>member
-57 VHLNEAYNQKTG
+57 IHLNEAYNQKTG
-69 NYDLSKLNASLVKSK
+69 NYDLSKLNASLAKSK

-142 SSMIHQTIGAVQAA
+142 SSMIHQAIGAIQTA

-326 ARIQGLKLGETLDDG
+326 ARIQDLELGETLDDG
-341 TNLNK
+341 TTLGK
-346 YSEALAKVG
+346 YSQALETVGVSIKDANGGLREMDDILSDLGEKWNSFDAEGNPLISEDAK
-355 ISIFESNGEL
+355 
-365 KAMDNILDEMAVKW
+365 
-379 ESLDNAQQVALAQT
+379 VALAQT

-416 LETARNA
+416 LEIARNA
-423 TGTLNEQ
+423 TGTLTEK

-442 KRLKASFESL
+442 KRLRASFESL

-482 IGGVKTVI
+482 IGGVKTLL
-490 IGILSIVTNL
+490 IGILGVVGQT

-552 QSLQNIAQLNIMKQR
+552 QSLQNVAQLNIMKQR

-606 YKTQVQE
+606 YKAQVQE

-690 ELGQAGQEQVVQG
+690 ELGQAGQKQVVQG

-708 DLINQLNPFSAELD
+708 DLISQLNPFSAELD
-722 KLSNNSIQSQTAIK
+722 KLSNNSIQSQTAIR

-751 TIRNSEAVN
+751 VIRNSEAVN
-760 NAFKAIEAAQGPKE
+760 NAFKAIQAAQGPNE

-816 YKKISAQEEKIINQQ
+816 YKKIFDLQGKIVHQQ
-831 KDLNNQLNNF
+831 KELNNQLNNF
-841 NPKHLGTIAEN
+841 NPKHLAKLPET
-852 FVRLTSVSMSAVMA
+852 FVNLASSIGRAVMA
-866 INSFKAGIESLG
+866 INSFKSAFNSLK
-878 DSDLSGWEK
+878 DPDLSGWEK
-887 FSSFIMSFAFAF
+887 ASSFIISLSFAIPMLYNAIKT
-899 GSLKRVVSG
+899 LKTG
-908 SIEIFNNLRTSL
+908 FTQLMQILGYTSL
-920 YSSYIAT
+920 ASNVFTDATNLMTMASIKHNVVLELHKHTQRELNIEEKKSALIKTLVSLGLTEQTAATIAT
-927 MLEAEGT
+927 T
-934 DTATAAK
+934 FATKGLNAA
-941 MRHEAVTW
+941 
-949 LQCAA
+949 L
-954 DEVHKGIL
+954 
-962 DKECFALGLVNL
+962 
-974 GFKEDVAAKIA
+974 
-985 DAAATGGLSAAMKV
+985 KV
-999 LNAELK
+999 LNAELNQIIVK
-1005 ATIASLLA
+1005 FLA
-1013 TLGPI
+1013 FLGPI
-1018 LAVIAAVAALGFAIY
+1018 VAVVAAIAALGAAIY
-1033 TAIKRS
+1033 LS
-1039 QAFEAELKQSS
+1039 VKQSQS
-1050 KDLAELKNNLSNVN
+1050 AQNEIKQANEDLSFLRENLEQVN
-1064 SEVQKVN
+1064 SEVQKSNTLIDTLN
-1071 SSLDGLSSKYD
+1071 SKKKALSE
-1082 AFKDLTY
+1082 LTF
-1089 GTTEWREALYDVNNE
+1089 GTVEWRQSVYDLNKE
-1104 VQDLIDNYNKAADAS
+1104 VQSLIDKYN
-1119 DQLIEGVD
+1119 LIEGKD
-1127 YYRDQYN
+1127 WYWSD
-1134 ALHLTDSGAAKIKE
+1134 LGTLELTEEGIKSYKE
-1148 QNITTQNNAQTAVN
+1148 QVL
-1162 AQNYRNEQ
+1162 EQ
-1170 LQLQKDKMTL
+1170 QQ
-1180 ASNTNYLANHQPA
+1180 
-1193 ETTTKT
+1193 
-1199 VTIGI
+1199 
-1204 PDIQAFGGSTGST
+1204 
-1217 TTLSYEKTE
+1217 
-1226 TKTPSHGYN
+1226 
-1235 INAGN
+1235 
-1240 AAFGGAGPNMSTTPK
+1240 
-1255 YQYDAALTQ
+1255 
-1264 ADIDRI
+1264 
-1270 IKAATEN
+1270 KAATAVSSQQKRTDELNVNTRKKNLIEN
-1277 IEFDFGSVD
+1277 TESKEIGTRIVPNFTTTYQMTGQGMKPVQIQNGTKEVPDIVSLTQRDVDAILKASKENRDFDPTNRE
-1286 DLINEGGL
+1286 DLKTLAGL
-1294 SEEAAKLIASSSE
+1294 SDKTIELIMSE
-1307 TQEALQ
+1307 DKTVQALRD
-1313 KLTTETSRLADS
+1313 LTIETKRLNENYETSV
-1325 YANDILNDL
+1325 LNEL
-1334 LARGLDLSGYD
+1334 YARGLDLSGYD
-1345 EQYRTGVGKAISQDT
+1345 AEYRAGIGNAIAADVVEYENSLIESVTGDNKLSEDQVYSLLSEQGIDISSIDNDVISDFINNNKTKDFTIIDENGDEKTVKLDYDTLVTNWAAEQSRAWGLTQQDNYYQMQEETKNAYQGIDAINQSIGTKQEDGNYKSDTSVFEDYGQAIDNKGSEGFKTTDEIRENEEAISNLQAQIEAIQPALADMFGIIDENNDVFNDILDDGQFLADNAATLQKALDGDSEAVNELRERYNEYAEEVKKANIKKWMDSDGVKDYFEAIKNGGQASTGELESLRSAMANNSEEVASFMGVSDRAFKAFLSKNGAKGAAAAAKALQKAVKGDTSELIGLRTQMGKDYVAT
-1360 LDYQQRI
+1360 LDIEDKEIKTKINSLTEELAALSDSNEFQVKIAADPEAYAQFVNTCNQIIADAGMTAEQAQEYFKSIGFDAVIKEKDIKGKEVEHHKEYAKFDGYKGGEPQFVKERI
-1367 IESRASNSGNELT
+1367 DMKDKLPDTKGFAVESITPSGSAGGNIT
-1380 QSEVSD
+1380 QEA
-1386 YLTGLGYFVET
+1386 ET
-1397 VDTNDFQNFISGNQV
+1397 VDSS
-1412 LTVKLQDENG
+1412 NG
-1422 GIIENSDTSFSY
+1422 D
-1434 KSLLEGFALQQAQ
+1434 
-1447 EEALGWQDNYFD
+1447 
-1459 EQKYSQQVYSTVDS
+1459 
-1473 LKSSWD
+1473 
-1479 AQNFNSDVIN
+1479 
-1489 TEVNERNGGQVLGET
+1489 GE
-1504 KRVQDFLNENTESFS
+1504 
-1519 DIFGLSEED
+1519 
-1528 FKDWASDINNVKEN
+1528 
-1542 FGELQKAIEGD
+1542 
-1553 TGAINTLRDR
+1553 
-1563 MGSLGTHGQELVDKL
+1563 
-1578 TEAFEGLDVKT
+1578 
-1589 RNYLAKAYESKNFK
+1589 
-1603 IPDEAWTSINDFVT
+1603 
-1617 NNAEQLSDLA
+1617 
-1627 GVSKDTFISMYN
+1627 
-1639 SADKKYAKKVAKL
+1639 
-1652 LSGVTKGNKKDLQ
+1652 
-1665 ALAVETQ
+1665 
-1672 RAFYTT
+1672 
-1678 GDNMNQAISNVQKNW
+1678 
-1693 NSVFSKMGVFAN
+1693 
-1705 SEAETI
+1705 
-1711 KTTINSAFDDILTYT
+1711 
-1726 QQLEDGLTPTMDVS
+1726 
-1740 QIKSAL
+1740 
-1746 NSLIA
+1746 
-1751 AFGLTE
+1751 
-1757 SEAQQMVA
+1757 
-1765 SFGFSAEFD
+1765 
-1774 PNPQEITETE
+1774 
-1784 KAVVYTDN
+1784 
-1792 IDEHGHHL
+1792 
-1800 DPPYVVS
+1800 
-1807 KTYTSKVQVP
+1807 
-1817 TITTLDYEGQQYGG
+1817 
-1831 DLIGPSNSGNG
+1831 
-1842 TDNEDNNDNGG
+1842 NGG
-1853 GGGYTAPPPKE
+1853 GGGGDSYTPPPPKE

-1876 QKIEDLEEV
+1876 QKIEDLQEV
-1885 MEHLAKAKER
+1885 MDHLAKAKDR

-1923 DEINKYWEEDRA
+1923 DEINKYWEEDKA

-1967 IGKNEKADEAAEE
+1967 IGKNEEADDAAEE

-2138 VLDSFNQFSEDV
+2138 VLDSFNQFSEDI

-2197 INNIAGAKQQVETLK
+2197 INNLAGAKQQIETLK

-2224 AIANGDSIGIKQWSD
+2224 AVANEDSIGIKQWSD

-2255 LDIWQEALERAH
+2255 LDTWQEALERAH

-2430 EYLRTLE
+2430 EYLKTLE

-2546 YVADSNK
+2546 YVVDSNK

-2559 NKIKEINST
+2559 NKIKEINSA

-2603 ATDSFNNVIKAASD
+2603 ATDSFNDVIKAASD

>member
-69 NYDLSKLNASLVKSK
+69 NYDLSKLNASLAKSK

-128 FLTTFKNSIKWQIS
+128 LLTTFKNSIKWQIS
-142 SSMIHQTIGAVQAA
+142 SSTIHQVIGAVQAA
-156 YGYAQDLNESL
+156 YRYAQDLNESL

-326 ARIQGLKLGETLDDG
+326 ARIQDLELGETLDDG
-341 TNLNK
+341 TTLGK
-346 YSEALAKVG
+346 YSQALETVG
-355 ISIFESNGEL
+355 ISIKTADGGLREMDDILSDLGE
-365 KAMDNILDEMAVKW
+365 KW
-379 ESLDNAQQVALAQT
+379 NSFDAEGNPLISDDAKVALAQT

-442 KRLKASFESL
+442 KRLRASFESL

-473 DGVDSFIDK
+473 DGIDSFIDK
-482 IGGVKTVI
+482 IGGVKPLL
-490 IGILSIVTNL
+490 IGILSIVGSL
-500 LSSRIQPAIDNII
+500 LSSKIQPAIDNII
-513 NNIQIMVGGANKVYG
+513 NNIKVMVGGADKAYAKIHDDLNKTTQANWY
-528 KIRNEINEQINTVSN
+528 NEDGTHRFDPIQEEQLRGVQRITE
-543 KYNLSDYDK
+543 
-552 QSLQNIAQLNIMKQR
+552 AKQR
-567 LADQTDRLSDSE
+567 LSVVEKNLTATEKAQ
-579 RRLAEITIQGFEMS
+579 AESAIQGFEL
-593 QQEILKTTKQLSE
+593 QQKHLEDLIKKQE
-606 YKTQVQE
+606 E
-613 LKDAIPD
+613 LKQKKNNFNSTELDTSTIS
-620 GGINYSNKRS
+620 INTKRIDQAKRS
-630 NRIKALEKGVS
+630 RVNVVERDINSTDIIGDANTLARSYESIQYAADNAANAVKNSAVVMLEAWKESVESGKSVTLS
-641 NQTSS
+641 GADVFKDLIENM
-646 EIDTSNNTTEI
+646 DTSM
-657 QILQQNLKELSDAAF
+657 Q
-672 NAEVAVDGSIK
+672 SIK
-683 TISQKFM
+683 SR
-690 ELGQAGQEQVVQG
+690 GN
-703 SEAFS
+703 
-708 DLINQLNPFSAELD
+708 DLSSHAREVREGLNVMVE
-722 KLSNNSIQSQTAIK
+722 
-736 GMKREIEVLGGSLPE
+736 SLPE
-751 TIRNSEAVN
+751 GIRLSGDFSKAMNELDRARGPKQTTAAIQKLIKIISNAKIETKDLEKYLKSIGYPEEKLQNYLKLLKEQKQNAKEAAEAQETLN
-760 NAFKAIEAAQGPKE
+760 NAVKNFKPQHKIAFSE
-774 LKKAIIELQT
+774 
-784 ALKNTE
+784 
-790 INGKNVN
+790 
-797 QVLSQ
+797 
-802 LGVNKQDIDLIVNG
+802 GVVSLA
-816 YKKISAQEEKIINQQ
+816 SAC
-831 KDLNNQLNNF
+831 
-841 NPKHLGTIAEN
+841 G
-852 FVRLTSVSMSAVMA
+852 SAVMA
-866 INSFKAGIESLG
+866 LESLKSIIETV
-878 DSDLSGWEK
+878 SDPEATGWEK
-887 FSSFIMSFAFAF
+887 FSAILMGFSMIVPSLMSAFSGF
-899 GSLKRVVSG
+899 GKVIAGVNQIVESG
-908 SIEIFNNLRTSL
+908 TVAWVTRTGVEILNTSVLGENTTQLILNTLANSKLTDENKKNL
-920 YSSYIAT
+920 IA
-927 MLEAEGT
+927 L
-934 DTATAAK
+934 
-941 MRHEAVTW
+941 
-949 LQCAA
+949 
-954 DEVHKGIL
+954 IL
-962 DKECFALGLVNL
+962 RRA
-974 GFKEDVAAKIA
+974 
-985 DAAATGGLSAAMKV
+985 GLSADTAALHANNLVTGTATVVTKSFSAALKELWASLV
-999 LNAELK
+999 PLLPVIIPLTIALGALVAAWAIYDNAIGAAAENAEQNNKNLEETK
-1005 ATIASLLA
+1005 T
-1013 TLGPI
+1013 
-1018 LAVIAAVAALGFAIY
+1018 AL
-1033 TAIKRS
+1033 
-1039 QAFEAELKQSS
+1039 
-1050 KDLAELKNNLSNVN
+1050 DDVN
-1064 SEVQKVN
+1064 SRLNTLN
-1071 SSLDGLSSKYD
+1071 STLSGLNDKRKNID
-1082 AFKDLTY
+1082 NLTY
-1089 GTTEWREALYDVNNE
+1089 GTVEWRDAVNELNDEVDDLIEKYGLIKGQDWDIDAQGRKYITDTGAESMRTSMDEERSNLLSAKAAQQKFKDKYEYDQSKKEIVSDYTKRGQTNYDDNVKQITSKDLDTIVNAKLRNPSLE
-1104 VQDLIDNYNKAADAS
+1104 INPNTLKDLGLDQSVIDLIDNNTELQDAIEALTIQAQRIADIETNDMYNKMVSEGVLEDLKEAGVSDEYAS
-1119 DQLIEGVD
+1119 DIAYKMAEDAVRNSNTAD
-1127 YYRDQYN
+1127 YVQR
-1134 ALHLTDSGAAKIKE
+1134 AKELTPTTDSSYFSDKNPYIQQFLEENGWTYKDSNNWGNLGKLEADKTIEVYTDEDQK
-1148 QNITTQNNAQTAVN
+1148 TTQNVSVSEIRAWLEN
-1162 AQNYRNEQ
+1162 
-1170 LQLQKDKMTL
+1170 KL
-1180 ASNTNYLANHQPA
+1180 ASEDIMTN
-1193 ETTTKT
+1193 
-1199 VTIGI
+1199 
-1204 PDIQAFGGSTGST
+1204 
-1217 TTLSYEKTE
+1217 
-1226 TKTPSHGYN
+1226 
-1235 INAGN
+1235 
-1240 AAFGGAGPNMSTTPK
+1240 
-1255 YQYDAALTQ
+1255 
-1264 ADIDRI
+1264 
-1270 IKAATEN
+1270 
-1277 IEFDFGSVD
+1277 VD
-1286 DLINEGGL
+1286 DYVGIETDSKTTWESASKAKETWDKNQSTVNEF
-1294 SEEAAKLIASSSE
+1294 SEL
-1307 TQEALQ
+1307 
-1313 KLTTETSRLADS
+1313 RDS
-1325 YANDILNDL
+1325 GVPQIE
-1334 LARGLDLSGYD
+1334 GYD
-1345 EQYRTGVGKAISQDT
+1345 EETLNNSYQAALESKA
-1360 LDYQQRI
+1360 
-1367 IESRASNSGNELT
+1367 
-1380 QSEVSD
+1380 SEVGEVLKQNSEEYAKMFDMTKDGFEDWISD
-1386 YLTGLGYFVET
+1386 S
-1397 VDTNDFQNFISGNQV
+1397 DN
-1412 LTVKLQDENG
+1412 
-1422 GIIENSDTSFSY
+1422 IIENFDLIQ
-1434 KSLLEGFALQQAQ
+1434 KAINGDA
-1447 EEALGWQDNYFD
+1447 EA
-1459 EQKYSQQVYSTVDS
+1459 
-1473 LKSSWD
+1473 
-1479 AQNFNSDVIN
+1479 
-1489 TEVNERNGGQVLGET
+1489 VNELRKKTGLNIGTIEDIQEAWNDNSKALDKYAEKLSKGVELTESEYDAFG
-1504 KRVQDFLNENTESFS
+1504 DFLNANSDSFS
-1519 DIFGLSEED
+1519 
-1528 FKDWASDINNVKEN
+1528 
-1542 FGELQKAIEGD
+1542 Q
-1553 TGAINTLRDR
+1553 
-1563 MGSLGTHGQELVDKL
+1563 
-1578 TEAFEGLDVKT
+1578 
-1589 RNYLAKAYESKNFK
+1589 
-1603 IPDEAWTSINDFVT
+1603 
-1617 NNAEQLSDLA
+1617 LA
-1627 GVSKDTFISMYN
+1627 GVSEETFDKILAKNKDFI
-1639 SADKKYAKKVAKL
+1639 KKAGPLIPKMMQGNKEAYAKFRIEAQKKIMIDADTSPYIAKL
-1652 LSGVTKGNKKDLQ
+1652 RECGEYSEEQITTMVSNLS
-1665 ALAVETQ
+1665 
-1672 RAFYTT
+1672 
-1678 GDNMNQAISNVQKNW
+1678 
-1693 NSVFSKMGVFAN
+1693 
-1705 SEAETI
+1705 
-1711 KTTINSAFDDILTYT
+1711 SAFDVLASLADST
-1726 QQLEDGLTPTMDVS
+1726 QIG
-1740 QIKSAL
+1740 IKVDDSKAIEACQ
-1746 NSLIA
+1746 NIVD
-1751 AFGLTE
+1751 AFGWTAE
-1757 SEAQQMVA
+1757 EAQREMGKMGYNLEVEPSEPVEETTTVQ
-1765 SFGFSAEFD
+1765 
-1774 PNPQEITETE
+1774 NPIYEHYGPDGCVLPVPIITGYETE
-1784 KAVVYTDN
+1784 EVTTMVEPPPTVKA
-1792 IDEHGHHL
+1792 
-1800 DPPYVVS
+1800 
-1807 KTYTSKVQVP
+1807 
-1817 TITTLDYEGQQYGG
+1817 ITYEGAQFGG
-1831 DLIGPSNSGNG
+1831 EVTGGNKPSGATGGNSGNSG
-1842 TDNEDNNDNGG
+1842 SGG
-1853 GGGYTAPPPKE
+1853 GNSYTPPPPKE

-1905 DQEIEKYDEM
+1905 DQEIEKYNEM

-1967 IGKNEKADEAAEE
+1967 IGKNEEADDAAEE

-2138 VLDSFNQFSEDV
+2138 VLDSFNQFSEDI

-2197 INNIAGAKQQVETLK
+2197 INNLAGAKQQVETLK

-2224 AIANGDSIGIKQWSD
+2224 AVANEDSIGIKQWSD

-2255 LDIWQEALERAH
+2255 LDTWQEVLERAR

-2381 DVQNSNET
+2381 DIQNSNET

-2546 YVADSNK
+2546 YIADSNK

-2559 NKIKEINST
+2559 NKIKEINNA

-2603 ATDSFNNVIKAASD
+2603 ATDSFNDVIKAASD

>member
-47 EASAAAKELA
+47 AASAAAKELA

-69 NYDLSKLNASLVKSK
+69 NYDLSKLNASLAKSK

-91 TSLLKAGT
+91 TSLLQAGT

-128 FLTTFKNSIKWQIS
+128 FLTTVKNTVKWQIS
-142 SSMIHQTIGAVQAA
+142 SSMIHGVMGALQGA
-156 YGYAQDLNESL
+156 YHYAQNLNSSL
-167 NNIRIVT
+167 NDIRIVT

-179 YMDKFADKANKA
+179 YMDKFADRANKA

-208 YYQQGLSDQE
+208 YYQQGLSDKE

-233 GESAEKISDQLT
+233 GESADKISDQLT

-326 ARIQGLKLGETLDDG
+326 ARIQDLELGKTLDDG
-341 TNLNK
+341 TTLGK
-346 YSEALAKVG
+346 YSQALETVG
-355 ISIFESNGEL
+355 ISIKTADGGLREMDDILSDLGE
-365 KAMDNILDEMAVKW
+365 KW
-379 ESLDNAQQVALAQT
+379 NSFDAEGNPLISEDAKVALAQT

-459 KFFIKFTDFLSDMV
+459 KFFIKLTDFLSDMV
-473 DGVDSFIDK
+473 DGVDLFIDK
-482 IGGVKTVI
+482 IGGVKTLL
-490 IGILSIVTNL
+490 IGILGVVGQT
-500 LSSRIQPAIDNII
+500 LSSKITPMLDSLI
-513 NNIQIMVGGANKVYG
+513 NNIKILTGGSSKVYG
-528 KIRNEINEQINTVSN
+528 KIRNEMNTKISSVINEQQLNVYQEQQL
-543 KYNLSDYDK
+543 KGAAEL
-552 QSLQNIAQLNIMKQR
+552 NIAKQK
-567 LADQTDRLSDSE
+567 LAKVTQTLTDSE
-579 RRLAEITIQGFEMS
+579 RQLAEVSINGFEMQQREVEKLAQKATSLKENLEGIKSTIKDGAIDLSSKKFNNIQKTKLNIES
-593 QQEILKTTKQLSE
+593 QLDDRIDE
-606 YKTQVQE
+606 
-613 LKDAIPD
+613 
-620 GGINYSNKRS
+620 NRS
-630 NRIKALEKGVS
+630 NRDAPGVNRNIQTRLDNENKIYNRAYDSLIQMADAAEESVGSSVQTIMQHFIQLGEKVEGVS
-641 NQTSS
+641 NEMTG
-646 EIDTSNNTTEI
+646 
-657 QILQQNLKELSDAAF
+657 A
-672 NAEVAVDGSIK
+672 
-683 TISQKFM
+683 
-690 ELGQAGQEQVVQG
+690 
-703 SEAFS
+703 EAFS
-708 DLINQLNPFSAELD
+708 GVVSNLEKLKISLNGLHDSSPTLSASLDVVRGKIDILNEALPESLTGSQAFKKAMQEIQEASNKSQMVQGFNQLL
-722 KLSNNSIQSQTAIK
+722 KVIKQTTLSLEDQERVLKEFGATKKDIDLVKNGYKSL
-736 GMKREIEVLGGSLPE
+736 EEVLRDIEARNKNIRDGINNFDPKHLAKLPE
-751 TIRNSEAVN
+751 TFVN
-760 NAFKAIEAAQGPKE
+760 LASSIGN
-774 LKKAIIELQT
+774 
-784 ALKNTE
+784 
-790 INGKNVN
+790 
-797 QVLSQ
+797 
-802 LGVNKQDIDLIVNG
+802 
-816 YKKISAQEEKIINQQ
+816 
-831 KDLNNQLNNF
+831 
-841 NPKHLGTIAEN
+841 
-852 FVRLTSVSMSAVMA
+852 AVMS
-866 INSFKAGIESLG
+866 INSFKSAFESLK
-878 DSDLSGWEK
+878 DPDLSGWEK
-887 FSSFIMSFAFAF
+887 ASSFIISLSFALPMLHNAIKTLITGFTQLMQIL
-899 GSLKRVVSG
+899 GY
-908 SIEIFNNLRTSL
+908 TSL
-920 YSSYIAT
+920 ASNVFTEATNLITMASVKRNIALELEKHTQEELNDEEKKSALIKTLVSLGLTEETAKTIIAT
-927 MLEAEGT
+927 FATEGFN
-934 DTATAAK
+934 AA
-941 MRHEAVTW
+941 
-949 LQCAA
+949 L
-954 DEVHKGIL
+954 
-962 DKECFALGLVNL
+962 
-974 GFKEDVAAKIA
+974 
-985 DAAATGGLSAAMKV
+985 KV

-1005 ATIASLLA
+1005 KIILNFLA
-1013 TLGPI
+1013 FLGPI
-1018 LAVIAAVAALGFAIY
+1018 VAVIAAITAVGFAIY
-1033 TAIKRS
+1033 TLVKRS
-1039 QAFEAELKQSS
+1039 QSFNTELKQSNE
-1050 KDLAELKNNLSNVN
+1050 DLQTLQGNLDEVN
-1064 SEVQKVN
+1064 SEVQQVT

-1082 AFKDLTY
+1082 AFKDLKY

-1104 VQDLIDNYNKAADAS
+1104 VQDLIDNYNKMADADS
-1119 DQLIEGVD
+1119 QLKKGED
-1127 YYRDQYN
+1127 WYYDSNNIQ
-1134 ALHLTDSGAAKIKE
+1134 HLTESGQNKIRQQALDK
-1148 QNITTQNNAQTAVN
+1148 QNKAQTAVN
-1162 AQNYRNEQ
+1162 SQNNRDEQ
-1170 LQLQKDKMTL
+1170 LQLEAKTREISKK
-1180 ASNTNYLANHQPA
+1180 NENIVVG
-1193 ETTTKT
+1193 TKR
-1199 VTIGI
+1199 
-1204 PDIQAFGGSTGST
+1204 
-1217 TTLSYEKTE
+1217 E
-1226 TKTPSHGYN
+1226 
-1235 INAGN
+1235 
-1240 AAFGGAGPNMSTTPK
+1240 K
-1255 YQYDAALTQ
+1255 YQFRPNEYRYHTVNATDTLTTSE
-1264 ADIDRI
+1264 INKVV
-1270 IKAATEN
+1270 KAAMKDSSFNFNKE
-1277 IEFDFGSVD
+1277 
-1286 DLINEGGL
+1286 DLINKAGL
-1294 SEEAAKLIASSSE
+1294 DENTAKLITSNDE
-1307 TQEALQ
+1307 TIKALE
-1313 KLTTETSRLADS
+1313 KLTAETSRLADS
-1325 YANDILNDL
+1325 YQNDVLNEL
-1334 LARGLDLSGYD
+1334 LSRGLDLSGYD
-1345 EQYRTGVGKAISQDT
+1345 EKYRSGIGELISQDVI
-1360 LDYQQRI
+1360 DYENKI
-1367 IESRASNSGNELT
+1367 IASRGSNSGNELT
-1380 QSEVSD
+1380 ESEILNLLSQQGYSVSE
-1386 YLTGLGYFVET
+1386 LG
-1397 VDTNDFQNFISGNQV
+1397 NNWLQDFTSGN
-1412 LTVKLQDENG
+1412 TTIPVKLTDENG
-1422 GIIENSDTSFSY
+1422 GTVENSEVTFDYDTIL
-1434 KSLLEGFALQQAQ
+1434 KNFAAEQSRQWGLSQ
-1447 EEALGWQDNYFD
+1447 QDNYFD
-1459 EQKYSQQVYSTVDS
+1459 EQIYSQKAFDAASR
-1473 LKSSWD
+1473 LKPSWD
-1479 AQNFNSDVIN
+1479 EQNFDEDKIQEQASALENMGQGSALPSEIEKLQEFLTSNS
-1489 TEVNERNGGQVLGET
+1489 
-1504 KRVQDFLNENTESFS
+1504 ESFA
-1519 DIFGLSEED
+1519 DMFGMSEDD
-1528 FKDWASDINNVKEN
+1528 FKAWAGDANNLTEN
-1542 FGELQKAIEGD
+1542 FGKLQKAVEGNS
-1553 TGAINTLRDR
+1553 GAINELRDE

-1578 TEAFEGLDVKT
+1578 AGSWDKCNDKVKAFSD
-1589 RNYLAKAYESKNFK
+1589 
-1603 IPDEAWTSINDFVT
+1603 WMNDST
-1617 NNAEQLSDLA
+1617 NLTKKYNAENEAAFNEFVAQNSDVLSDLA
-1627 GVSKDTFISMYN
+1627 GVSKDTFEKLYKE
-1639 SADKKYAKKVAKL
+1639 DKRYARKVAKL
-1652 LSGVTKGNKKDLQ
+1652 MPDVAKGNQK
-1665 ALAVETQ
+1665 ALVELNIATQ
-1672 RAFYTT
+1672 RSFYTT
-1678 GDNMNQAISNVQKNW
+1678 GEQVNKVLQNV
-1693 NSVFSKMGVFAN
+1693 AN
-1705 SEAETI
+1705 SGR
-1711 KTTINSAFDDILTYT
+1711 DDL
-1726 QQLEDGLTPTMDVS
+1726 
-1740 QIKSAL
+1740 K
-1746 NSLIA
+1746 A
-1751 AFGLTE
+1751 AFGDSLSSVQSEINTCFTQIQEAANKLQLDPKFDTTEAIASLNALISAFGFTAEQAQAFVASMGFDAEIE
-1757 SEAQQMVA
+1757 SEPTPVT
-1765 SFGFSAEFD
+1765 SHE
-1774 PNPQEITETE
+1774 E
-1784 KAVVYTDN
+1784 AVVYTSN

-1800 DPPYVVS
+1800 DPPSVVPID
-1807 KTYTSKVQVP
+1807 TTTMVNVP
-1817 TITTLDYEGQQYGG
+1817 TVKTLDWSGKEYGG
-1831 DLIGPSNSGNG
+1831 KTTDLTTNPTTTNNSGG
-1842 TDNEDNNDNGG
+1842 SGNGG
-1853 GGGYTAPPPKE
+1853 GGSSYTPPPPKE

-1967 IGKNEKADEAAEE
+1967 IGKNEEADDAAEE

-2138 VLDSFNQFSEDV
+2138 VLDSFNQFSEDI

-2197 INNIAGAKQQVETLK
+2197 INNLAGAKQQVEALK

-2224 AIANGDSIGIKQWSD
+2224 AVTNEDSIGIKKWSD
-2239 TLKEIDDQV
+2239 TLKEIDEQV

-2255 LDIWQEALERAH
+2255 LDTWQEALQRAQ

-2273 MDNIVKEFEDGVSPI
+2273 MDNIVKEFEDGISPI

-2302 NELNDQYLSDTDKT
+2302 NELNDQYLSDADKT

-2381 DVQNSNET
+2381 DAQNSNET

-2396 NGNWGYVYSANED
+2396 NGNWGYVYSADED

-2430 EYLRTLE
+2430 EYLKTLE

-2442 LQSDYQEKLTAIRLS
+2442 LQSDYQEKLTAIKLS
-2457 FVEGEISQAEYEK
+2457 FTQGEISQAEYEK

-2516 ENFNQTTLAL
+2516 DSFDQTTLAL
-2526 QTGYQTLDEMFEK
+2526 QTGYKTLDEMFEK
-2539 FWKSHDN
+2539 FWKSHDD

-2559 NKIKEINST
+2559 NKIKDINST

-2603 ATDSFNNVIKAASD
+2603 ATESFNGVIKAASD

-2641 EMVAALSG
+2641 EMIAALSG

-2677 HNSESFNKTIEVPD
+2677 HNSESFNKSAEIPD
-2691 YISQLSYLDML
+2691 YISQFSYLDML
-2702 DQLDMNKQIEDWMS
+2702 DQLDINKQIEDWMN
-2716 NNELSIDTALMD
+2716 NNELNIDTALMD

-2789 FEIMENE
+2789 FEMMENE
-2796 ASQYAN
+2796 ASQYAS

>member
-69 NYDLSKLNASLVKSK
+69 NYDLSKLNASLAKSK

-142 SSMIHQTIGAVQAA
+142 SSMIHQTIGAIQTA
-156 YGYAQDLNESL
+156 YRYAQDLNESL

-326 ARIQGLKLGETLDDG
+326 ARIQDLELGKTLDDG
-341 TNLNK
+341 TTLGK
-346 YSEALAKVG
+346 YSQALETVGVSIKTADGGLREMDDILSDLGEKWNSFDAEGNPLISEDAK
-355 ISIFESNGEL
+355 
-365 KAMDNILDEMAVKW
+365 
-379 ESLDNAQQVALAQT
+379 VALAQT

-442 KRLKASFESL
+442 KRLRASFESL

-513 NNIQIMVGGANKVYG
+513 NNIQIMVGGANKVYS
-528 KIRNEINEQINTVSN
+528 KIRNEMNEQINTAS
-543 KYNLSDYDK
+543 KQYNLSDYDK
-552 QSLQNIAQLNIMKQR
+552 QSLQNVSQLNIMKQR

-593 QQEILKTTKQLSE
+593 QQEILKTTKQLGE

-620 GGINYSNKRS
+620 GGIDYSNKRS

-646 EIDTSNNTTEI
+646 EIDTSDNTTEI

-708 DLINQLNPFSAELD
+708 DLISQLSPFSAELD

-736 GMKREIEVLGGSLPE
+736 GMKREIEVLGGSLSE

-802 LGVNKQDIDLIVNG
+802 LGVKKQDIDLIVNG
-816 YKKISAQEEKIINQQ
+816 YKEISAQEEKIINQQ

-878 DSDLSGWEK
+878 DPDLSGWEK
-887 FSSFIMSFAFAF
+887 FSSAIMSFAFAF
-899 GSLKRVVSG
+899 GSLKSVVSG

-1005 ATIASLLA
+1005 TTIVSLLSI
-1013 TLGPI
+1013 LGPI
-1018 LAVIAAVAALGFAIY
+1018 VAVIAAITAVGFAIY
-1033 TAIKRS
+1033 TLVKRS
-1039 QAFEAELKQSS
+1039 QSFNTELKQSNE
-1050 KDLAELKNNLSNVN
+1050 DLQTLQDNLDEVN
-1064 SEVQKVN
+1064 SEVQQVT

-1082 AFKDLTY
+1082 AFKDLKY

-1104 VQDLIDNYNKAADAS
+1104 VQDLIDNYNKMADADS
-1119 DQLIEGVD
+1119 QLKKGED
-1127 YYRDQYN
+1127 WYYDSNNIQ
-1134 ALHLTDSGAAKIKE
+1134 HLTESGQNKIRQQALDK
-1148 QNITTQNNAQTAVN
+1148 QNKAQTAVN
-1162 AQNYRNEQ
+1162 SQNNRDEK
-1170 LQLQKDKMTL
+1170 LQLEAKAREIVADNQNIAIGTYQAANYITRQQTKVATGTYRTEVLKD
-1180 ASNTNYLANHQPA
+1180 S
-1193 ETTTKT
+1193 
-1199 VTIGI
+1199 
-1204 PDIQAFGGSTGST
+1204 
-1217 TTLSYEKTE
+1217 
-1226 TKTPSHGYN
+1226 
-1235 INAGN
+1235 
-1240 AAFGGAGPNMSTTPK
+1240 
-1255 YQYDAALTQ
+1255 LTR
-1264 ADIDRI
+1264 DEVNKVV
-1270 IKAATEN
+1270 KAAMKDSSFNFNKE
-1277 IEFDFGSVD
+1277 
-1286 DLINEGGL
+1286 DLINKAGL
-1294 SEEAAKLIASSSE
+1294 DENTAELITSNDK
-1307 TQEALQ
+1307 TRKALED
-1313 KLTTETSRLADS
+1313 LTVETSRLADS
-1325 YANDILNDL
+1325 YQNNVLNEL
-1334 LARGLDLSGYD
+1334 LSRGLDLSGYD
-1345 EQYRTGVGKAISQDT
+1345 EKYRNGIGELISQDVI
-1360 LDYQQRI
+1360 DYENKI
-1367 IESRASNSGNELT
+1367 IASRGSNSGNELT
-1380 QSEVSD
+1380 ESEILNLLSQQGYSVSE
-1386 YLTGLGYFVET
+1386 LG
-1397 VDTNDFQNFISGNQV
+1397 NNWLQDFTSGN
-1412 LTVKLQDENG
+1412 TTIPVKLTDENG
-1422 GIIENSDTSFSY
+1422 GTVENSEVTFDYDTIL
-1434 KSLLEGFALQQAQ
+1434 KNFAAEQSRQWGLSQ
-1447 EEALGWQDNYFD
+1447 QDNYFD
-1459 EQKYSQQVYSTVDS
+1459 EQKYSQQVYSRADS

-1479 AQNFNSDVIN
+1479 TQNFNSDVIN

-1528 FKDWASDINNVKEN
+1528 FKDWAGDINNVKEN

-1578 TEAFEGLDVKT
+1578 AEAFEGFDVKT
-1589 RNYLAKAYESKNFK
+1589 KKYLARAYDSKNFK
-1603 IPDEAWTSINDFVT
+1603 IPDEAWTSINDFVI
-1617 NNAEQLSDLA
+1617 NNADQLSDLA

-1639 SADKKYAKKVAKL
+1639 NADKKYAKKVAKL

-1693 NSVFSKMGVFAN
+1693 NSVFSQMGVFAN

-1726 QQLEDGLTPTMDVS
+1726 QRLEAGLEPHMDIS
-1740 QIKSAL
+1740 EIKSAL

-1751 AFGLTE
+1751 AFGLTQA
-1757 SEAQQMVA
+1757 EAQKMVA

-1817 TITTLDYEGQQYGG
+1817 TITTLDYEGQSYGG

-1905 DQEIEKYDEM
+1905 DQEIEKYNEM

-1935 LIASYG
+1935 LITSYG

-1967 IGKNEKADEAAEE
+1967 IGKNEEADDAAEE
-1980 AYDDF
+1980 AYDNF

-2071 KTYSDGLMELLSNHG
+2071 KTYSDGLMELLNNHG

-2138 VLDSFNQFSEDV
+2138 VLDSFNQFSEDI

-2197 INNIAGAKQQVETLK
+2197 INNLAGAKQQVEILK

-2224 AIANGDSIGIKQWSD
+2224 AVANEDSIGIKQWSD
-2239 TLKEIDDQV
+2239 TLKEIDNQV

-2255 LDIWQEALERAH
+2255 LDTWQEALERAR

-2559 NKIKEINST
+2559 NKIKEINNA

-2603 ATDSFNNVIKAASD
+2603 ATDSFNDVIKAASD

-2634 ALVKTMN
+2634 ALIKTMN

-2677 HNSESFNKTIEVPD
+2677 HNSESFNKTVEVPD
-2691 YISQLSYLDML
+2691 YISQFSYLDML

>member
-36 TDLGIDPSQMK
+36 TDLGVSPEKMK
-47 EASAAAKELA
+47 EASEAARQLA
-57 VHLNEAYNQKTG
+57 FHLNEAYNTATG
-69 NYDLSKLNASLVKSK
+69 NYDLSKLNASLNRSQTDVTKLSK
-84 TSVTELS
+84 
-91 TSLLKAGT
+91 SLLDAGV
-99 TGQQAFIK
+99 TGQQAFVK
-107 LAQSIAAAD
+107 LAQSIAEAD

-142 SSMIHQTIGAVQAA
+142 SSMIHQAIGAVQAA

-233 GESAEKISDQLT
+233 GESAETISDQLT

-326 ARIQGLKLGETLDDG
+326 ARIQDLELGETLDDG
-341 TNLNK
+341 TTLGK
-346 YSEALAKVG
+346 YSQALETVG
-355 ISIFESNGEL
+355 VSIKDSNGGLRE
-365 KAMDNILDEMAVKW
+365 MDDILSDLGEKW
-379 ESLDNAQQVALAQT
+379 NSFDAEGNPLISKDAKVALAQT

-442 KRLKASFESL
+442 KRLRASFESL
-452 YTDLIDD
+452 YTDLIND
-459 KFFIKFTDFLSDMV
+459 KFFIKLTDFLADTV

-482 IGGVKTVI
+482 IGGLKPVL
-490 IGILSIVTNL
+490 IGILAIVEQSL
-500 LSSRIQPAIDNII
+500 ASKIEPALRNAIS
-513 NNIQIMVGGANKVYG
+513 NIQILVGGSDKAYA
-528 KIRNEINEQINTVSN
+528 KIHAQINEQTSN
-543 KYNLSDYDK
+543 YLSKKGDNLDEESK
-552 QSLQNIAQLNIMKQR
+552 QSLLNAKRISEMKDKMAIA
-567 LADQTDRLSDSE
+567 SE
-579 RRLAEITIQGFEMS
+579 RMTAAEKSFWETEKQGIQQQGD
-593 QQEILKTTKQLSE
+593 QLIKLGQEIDAYTKIINDAQDTMIGDKKGISKAYNNQME
-606 YKTQVQE
+606 EVWDQASYHNNPGNA
-613 LKDAIPD
+613 KDALL
-620 GGINYSNKRS
+620 GRKYEQLYSDLEGYYNK
-630 NRIKALEKGVS
+630 
-641 NQTSS
+641 
-646 EIDTSNNTTEI
+646 IDTLNDNLVNNILSAWLKADGTTPVANLFNEMTTEVTA
-657 QILQQNLKELSDAAF
+657 Q
-672 NAEVAVDGSIK
+672 
-683 TISQKFM
+683 
-690 ELGQAGQEQVVQG
+690 
-703 SEAFS
+703 
-708 DLINQLNPFSAELD
+708 LD
-722 KLSNNSIQSQTAIK
+722 KLTNLTSENYANVVNIKDPIPAQDFEIATAKAEAYFNLFRENLPKNIQDLGVLQSLEKEIASIPWDDTGTDKRMAKMRQYIQIVQSSK
-736 GMKREIEVLGGSLPE
+736 
-751 TIRNSEAVN
+751 
-760 NAFKAIEAAQGPKE
+760 
-774 LKKAIIELQT
+774 
-784 ALKNTE
+784 
-790 INGKNVN
+790 
-797 QVLSQ
+797 LSQ
-802 LGVNKQDIDLIVNG
+802 DQLIASLRGMGVGDDEI
-816 YKKISAQEEKIINQQ
+816 KKVVQSFEKMQKAQEKAKQ
-831 KDLNNQLNNF
+831 KQEELNRQVENF
-841 NPKHLGTIAEN
+841 KPKHLVGGIEA
-852 FVRLTSVSMSAVMA
+852 FMSMASFAQSAGMA
-866 INSFKAGIESLG
+866 ISSINSLISSIK
-878 DSDLSGWEK
+878 DPDMSGWEK
-887 FSSFIMSFAFAF
+887 AVAILTSI
-899 GSLKRVVSG
+899 GSLSFMVKSG
-908 SIEIFNNLRTSL
+908 IDSLATGIQFLKQVRDQHNASILTEKAITEGLEIVKLKETAATYLESTANKINNETISDSTKKKTLNALQTNL
-920 YSSYIAT
+920 MKLGLT
-927 MLEAEGT
+927 KE
-934 DTATAAK
+934 TAAK
-941 MRHEAVTW
+941 ITNTLAT
-949 LQCAA
+949 
-954 DEVHKGIL
+954 KGL
-962 DKECFALGLVNL
+962 T
-974 GFKEDVAAKIA
+974 
-985 DAAATGGLSAAMKV
+985 AATQE
-999 LNAELK
+999 LNIALK
-1005 ATIASLLA
+1005 GVQVSLLPLIA
-1013 TLGPI
+1013 KFI
-1018 LAVIAAVAALGFAIY
+1018 LIAAIIAAVGFAIY
-1033 TAIKRS
+1033 TLVKRS
-1039 QAFEAELKQSS
+1039 QSFNTELKQSNE
-1050 KDLAELKNNLSNVN
+1050 DLQTLQDNLDGVN
-1064 SEVQKVN
+1064 SEVQQVT

-1082 AFKDLTY
+1082 AFKDLKY

-1104 VQDLIDNYNKAADAS
+1104 VQDLIDNYNKMADADS
-1119 DQLIEGVD
+1119 QLKKGED
-1127 YYRDQYN
+1127 WYYDSNNIQ
-1134 ALHLTDSGAAKIKE
+1134 HLTESGQNKIRQQALDK
-1148 QNITTQNNAQTAVN
+1148 QNKAQTAVN
-1162 AQNYRNEQ
+1162 SQNNRDEQ
-1170 LQLQKDKMTL
+1170 LQLEAKTREISKK
-1180 ASNTNYLANHQPA
+1180 NENIVVG
-1193 ETTTKT
+1193 TK
-1199 VTIGI
+1199 
-1204 PDIQAFGGSTGST
+1204 Q
-1217 TTLSYEKTE
+1217 E
-1226 TKTPSHGYN
+1226 
-1235 INAGN
+1235 
-1240 AAFGGAGPNMSTTPK
+1240 K
-1255 YQYDAALTQ
+1255 YQFRPNEYRYHTVNATDTLTTSE
-1264 ADIDRI
+1264 INKVV
-1270 IKAATEN
+1270 KAAIKDSSFNFNKE
-1277 IEFDFGSVD
+1277 
-1286 DLINEGGL
+1286 DLINKAGL
-1294 SEEAAKLIASSSE
+1294 DENTAKLITSNDE
-1307 TQEALQ
+1307 TIKALE
-1313 KLTTETSRLADS
+1313 KLTAETSRLADS
-1325 YANDILNDL
+1325 YQNDVLNEL
-1334 LARGLDLSGYD
+1334 LSRGLDLSGYD
-1345 EQYRTGVGKAISQDT
+1345 EKYRSGIGELISQDVI
-1360 LDYQQRI
+1360 DYENKI
-1367 IESRASNSGNELT
+1367 IASRGSNSGNELT
-1380 QSEVSD
+1380 ESEILNLLSQQGYSVSE
-1386 YLTGLGYFVET
+1386 LG
-1397 VDTNDFQNFISGNQV
+1397 NNWLQDFTSGN
-1412 LTVKLQDENG
+1412 TTIPVKLTDENG
-1422 GIIENSDTSFSY
+1422 GIVENSEVTFDYDTIL
-1434 KSLLEGFALQQAQ
+1434 KNFAAEQSRQWGLSQ
-1447 EEALGWQDNYFD
+1447 QDNYFD
-1459 EQKYSQQVYSTVDS
+1459 EQIYSQKAFDAASR
-1473 LKSSWD
+1473 LKPSWD
-1479 AQNFNSDVIN
+1479 EQNFDEDKIQEQASALENMGQGSALPSEIEKLQEFLTSNS
-1489 TEVNERNGGQVLGET
+1489 
-1504 KRVQDFLNENTESFS
+1504 ESFA
-1519 DIFGLSEED
+1519 DMFGMSEDD
-1528 FKDWASDINNVKEN
+1528 FKAWAGDANNLTEN
-1542 FGELQKAIEGD
+1542 FGKLQKAVEGNS
-1553 TGAINTLRDR
+1553 GAINELRDE

-1578 TEAFEGLDVKT
+1578 AGSWDKCNDKVKAFSD
-1589 RNYLAKAYESKNFK
+1589 
-1603 IPDEAWTSINDFVT
+1603 WMNDST
-1617 NNAEQLSDLA
+1617 NLTKKYNAENEAAFNEFVAQNSDVLSDLA
-1627 GVSKDTFISMYN
+1627 GVSKDTFEKLYKE
-1639 SADKKYAKKVAKL
+1639 DKRYARKVAKL
-1652 LSGVTKGNKKDLQ
+1652 MPDVAKGNQK
-1665 ALAVETQ
+1665 ALVELNIATQ
-1672 RAFYTT
+1672 RSFYTT
-1678 GDNMNQAISNVQKNW
+1678 GEQVNKVLQNV
-1693 NSVFSKMGVFAN
+1693 AN
-1705 SEAETI
+1705 SGR
-1711 KTTINSAFDDILTYT
+1711 DDL
-1726 QQLEDGLTPTMDVS
+1726 
-1740 QIKSAL
+1740 K
-1746 NSLIA
+1746 A
-1751 AFGLTE
+1751 AFGDSLSSVQSEINTCFTQIQEAANKLQLDPKFDTTEAIASLNALISAFGFTAEQAQAFVASMGFDAEIE
-1757 SEAQQMVA
+1757 SEPTPVT
-1765 SFGFSAEFD
+1765 SHE
-1774 PNPQEITETE
+1774 E
-1784 KAVVYTDN
+1784 AVVYTSN

-1800 DPPYVVS
+1800 DPTSVVPID
-1807 KTYTSKVQVP
+1807 TTTMVNVP
-1817 TITTLDYEGQQYGG
+1817 TVKTLDWSGKEYGG
-1831 DLIGPSNSGNG
+1831 KTTDLTTNPTTTNNSGG
-1842 TDNEDNNDNGG
+1842 SGNGG
-1853 GGGYTAPPPKE
+1853 GGSSYTPPPPKE

-1885 MEHLAKAKER
+1885 MDHLAKAKDR

-1905 DQEIEKYDEM
+1905 DQEIEKYNEM

-1923 DEINKYWEEDRA
+1923 DEINKYWEEDKA

-1967 IGKNEKADEAAEE
+1967 IGKNEEADEAAEE

-2138 VLDSFNQFSEDV
+2138 VLDSFNQFSEDI

-2197 INNIAGAKQQVETLK
+2197 INNLAGAKQQVETLK

-2239 TLKEIDDQV
+2239 TLKEIDDQI

-2255 LDIWQEALERAH
+2255 LDTWQEALERAR

-2516 ENFNQTTLAL
+2516 ENFNQTTVAL

-2559 NKIKEINST
+2559 NKIKEINNA

-2603 ATDSFNNVIKAASD
+2603 ATDSFNDVIKAASD

-2677 HNSESFNKTIEVPD
+2677 HNSESFNKTVEVPD
-2691 YISQLSYLDML
+2691 YISQFSYLDML
-2702 DQLDMNKQIEDWMS
+2702 DQLDMNKQIENWMS

>member
-69 NYDLSKLNASLVKSK
+69 NYDLSKLNASLAKSK

-107 LAQSIAAAD
+107 LAQSIAGAD

-128 FLTTFKNSIKWQIS
+128 FLVTLKNSVKWQIS
-142 SSMIHQTIGAVQAA
+142 SSMIHQIIGAVQRA

-270 ATASSTDEIAAGLE
+270 ATASSTDEISAGLE
-284 KFAAVSNTVGLSYEY
+284 KFAAVSNSVGLSYEY

-326 ARIQGLKLGETLDDG
+326 ARIQDLELGKTLDDG
-341 TNLNK
+341 TTLGK
-346 YSEALAKVG
+346 YSQALETVG
-355 ISIFESNGEL
+355 ISIKTADGGLREMDDILSDLGE
-365 KAMDNILDEMAVKW
+365 KW
-379 ESLDNAQQVALAQT
+379 NSFDAEGNPLISDDAKVALAQT

-442 KRLKASFESL
+442 KRLRASFESL

-513 NNIQIMVGGANKVYG
+513 NNIQIMVGGANKVYS
-528 KIRNEINEQINTVSN
+528 KIRNEMNEQINTAS
-543 KYNLSDYDK
+543 KQYNLSDYDK
-552 QSLQNIAQLNIMKQR
+552 QSLQNVSQLNIMKQR

-593 QQEILKTTKQLSE
+593 QQEILKTTKQLGE

-620 GGINYSNKRS
+620 GGIDYSNKRS

-646 EIDTSNNTTEI
+646 EIDTSDNTTEI

-708 DLINQLNPFSAELD
+708 DLISQLSPFSAELD

-802 LGVNKQDIDLIVNG
+802 LGVKKQDIDLIVNG
-816 YKKISAQEEKIINQQ
+816 YKEISAQEEKIINQQ

-878 DSDLSGWEK
+878 DPDLSGWEK
-887 FSSFIMSFAFAF
+887 FSSAIMSFAFAF
-899 GSLKRVVSG
+899 GSLKSVVSG

-1005 ATIASLLA
+1005 TTIVSFLSL
-1013 TLGPI
+1013 LGPI
-1018 LAVIAAVAALGFAIY
+1018 VAVIAAITAVGFAIY
-1033 TAIKRS
+1033 TLVKRS
-1039 QAFEAELKQSS
+1039 QSFNTELKQSNE
-1050 KDLAELKNNLSNVN
+1050 DLQTLQDNLDGVN
-1064 SEVQKVN
+1064 SEVQKVT

-1082 AFKDLTY
+1082 AFNNLKY
-1089 GTTEWREALYDVNNE
+1089 GTIEWREALYDVNNE
-1104 VQDLIDNYNKAADAS
+1104 VQDLIDNYNKMADADS
-1119 DQLIEGVD
+1119 QLKKGED
-1127 YYRDQYN
+1127 WYYDSNNIQ
-1134 ALHLTDSGAAKIKE
+1134 HLTESGQNKIRQQALDK
-1148 QNITTQNNAQTAVN
+1148 QNKAQTAVSS
-1162 AQNYRNEQ
+1162 QNNRNEQ
-1170 LQLQKDKMTL
+1170 LQLEAKVREIVADNQNIAIGTYKAANYITRQQTQVATGTYRTEVLKDSLTRDEINK
-1180 ASNTNYLANHQPA
+1180 
-1193 ETTTKT
+1193 
-1199 VTIGI
+1199 V
-1204 PDIQAFGGSTGST
+1204 IQAAM
-1217 TTLSYEKTE
+1217 K
-1226 TKTPSHGYN
+1226 
-1235 INAGN
+1235 
-1240 AAFGGAGPNMSTTPK
+1240 
-1255 YQYDAALTQ
+1255 
-1264 ADIDRI
+1264 
-1270 IKAATEN
+1270 
-1277 IEFDFGSVD
+1277 DFNFNFSKE
-1286 DLINEGGL
+1286 DLINKAEL
-1294 SEEAAKLIASSSE
+1294 DENTAELITSNDE
-1307 TQEALQ
+1307 TRKALED
-1313 KLTTETSRLADS
+1313 LTAETSRLADS
-1325 YANDILNDL
+1325 YQNNVLNEL
-1334 LARGLDLSGYD
+1334 LSRGLDLSEYD
-1345 EQYRTGVGKAISQDT
+1345 EKYRNGIGELISQDVI
-1360 LDYQQRI
+1360 DYENKI
-1367 IESRASNSGNELT
+1367 IASRGSNSGNELT
-1380 QSEVSD
+1380 ESEILNLLSQQGYSVSE
-1386 YLTGLGYFVET
+1386 LG
-1397 VDTNDFQNFISGNQV
+1397 NNWLQDFTSGN
-1412 LTVKLQDENG
+1412 TTIPVKLTDENG
-1422 GIIENSDTSFSY
+1422 GTVENSEVTFDYDTIL
-1434 KSLLEGFALQQAQ
+1434 KNFAAEQSRQWGLSQ
-1447 EEALGWQDNYFD
+1447 QDNYFD
-1459 EQKYSQQVYSTVDS
+1459 EQIYSQKAFDAASR
-1473 LKSSWD
+1473 LKPSWD
-1479 AQNFNSDVIN
+1479 EQNFDEDKIQEQASALENMGQGSALPSEIGKLQEFLTSNS
-1489 TEVNERNGGQVLGET
+1489 
-1504 KRVQDFLNENTESFS
+1504 ESFA
-1519 DIFGLSEED
+1519 DMFGMSEDD
-1528 FKDWASDINNVKEN
+1528 FKAWAGDANNLTEN
-1542 FGELQKAIEGD
+1542 FGKLQKAVEGNS
-1553 TGAINTLRDR
+1553 GAINELRDE

-1578 TEAFEGLDVKT
+1578 ADSWDKC
-1589 RNYLAKAYESKNFK
+1589 NDKAKAFSDWMN
-1603 IPDEAWTSINDFVT
+1603 DSTSLT
-1617 NNAEQLSDLA
+1617 KKYNAENEAAFDEFVAQNSDALSDLA
-1627 GVSKDTFISMYN
+1627 GVSKDTFEKLYKE
-1639 SADKKYAKKVAKL
+1639 DKRYARKVAKL
-1652 LSGVTKGNKKDLQ
+1652 MPDVAKGNQK
-1665 ALAVETQ
+1665 ALVELNIATQ
-1672 RAFYTT
+1672 RSFYTT
-1678 GDNMNQAISNVQKNW
+1678 GEQVNQVLQNV
-1693 NSVFSKMGVFAN
+1693 AN
-1705 SEAETI
+1705 SGR
-1711 KTTINSAFDDILTYT
+1711 DDL
-1726 QQLEDGLTPTMDVS
+1726 
-1740 QIKSAL
+1740 K
-1746 NSLIA
+1746 A
-1751 AFGLTE
+1751 AFGDSLSSVQSEINTCFTQIQEAANKLQLDPKFDTTEAIASLNTLISAFGFTAEQAQAFVASMGFDAEIE
-1757 SEAQQMVA
+1757 SEPTPVT
-1765 SFGFSAEFD
+1765 SHE
-1774 PNPQEITETE
+1774 E
-1784 KAVVYTDN
+1784 AVVYTSN

-1800 DPPYVVS
+1800 DPPSVVPID
-1807 KTYTSKVQVP
+1807 TTTMVNVP
-1817 TITTLDYEGQQYGG
+1817 TVKTLDWSGKEYGG
-1831 DLIGPSNSGNG
+1831 KTTDLTTNPTTTNNSGG
-1842 TDNEDNNDNGG
+1842 SGNGG
-1853 GGGYTAPPPKE
+1853 GGGSSYTPPPPKE

-1895 AFGTSKLELM
+1895 AFGTSKLDLM

-1923 DEINKYWEEDRA
+1923 DEINKYWEEDKA

-1967 IGKNEKADEAAEE
+1967 IGKNEEADEAAEE

-2138 VLDSFNQFSEDV
+2138 VLDSFNQFNKDI

-2164 EGVKDITSLLGA
+2164 ESVKDITSLLGA

-2197 INNIAGAKQQVETLK
+2197 INNLAGAKQQVEILK

-2224 AIANGDSIGIKQWSD
+2224 AVANEDSIGIKQWSD

-2255 LDIWQEALERAH
+2255 LDTWQEALERAH

-2430 EYLRTLE
+2430 EYLKTLE

-2503 FVAYYKDSSGALV
+2503 FVTYYKDSSGALV

-2546 YVADSNK
+2546 YVAGSNK

-2603 ATDSFNNVIKAASD
+2603 ATDSFNDVIKAASD

-2677 HNSESFNKTIEVPD
+2677 HNSESFNKTVEVPD
-2691 YISQLSYLDML
+2691 YISQFSYLDML

-2789 FEIMENE
+2789 FEMMENE
-2796 ASQYAN
+2796 ASQYAS

>member
-69 NYDLSKLNASLVKSK
+69 NYDLSKLNASLAKSK

-107 LAQSIAAAD
+107 LAQSIAGAD

-128 FLTTFKNSIKWQIS
+128 FLVTLKNSVKWQIS
-142 SSMIHQTIGAVQAA
+142 SSMIHQIIGAVQRA

-326 ARIQGLKLGETLDDG
+326 ARIQDLELGKTLDDG
-341 TNLNK
+341 TTLGK
-346 YSEALAKVG
+346 YSQALETVG
-355 ISIFESNGEL
+355 ISIKTADGGLREMDDILSDLGE
-365 KAMDNILDEMAVKW
+365 KW
-379 ESLDNAQQVALAQT
+379 NSFDAEGNPLISDDAKVALAQT

-452 YTDLIDD
+452 YTDLVDD

-482 IGGVKTVI
+482 IGGVKTLL
-490 IGILSIVTNL
+490 IGILGAVGQT

-552 QSLQNIAQLNIMKQR
+552 QSLQNVAQLNIMKQR

-708 DLINQLNPFSAELD
+708 DLISQLSPFSAELD

-751 TIRNSEAVN
+751 VIRNSEAVN
-760 NAFKAIEAAQGPKE
+760 NAFKAIQAAQGPNE

-816 YKKISAQEEKIINQQ
+816 YKKISDLEGKIVHQQEE
-831 KDLNNQLNNF
+831 LNNQLNNF
-841 NPKHLGTIAEN
+841 NPKHLAKLPET
-852 FVRLTSVSMSAVMA
+852 FVNLASSIGRTVMA
-866 INSFKAGIESLG
+866 INSFKSAFDSLK
-878 DSDLSGWEK
+878 DPDLSGWEK
-887 FSSFIMSFAFAF
+887 ASSFIVSLSFALPMLYNAIKTLITGFTQLMQIL
-899 GSLKRVVSG
+899 GY
-908 SIEIFNNLRTSL
+908 TSL
-920 YSSYIAT
+920 ASNVFTEATNLITMASIKRSVALELEKHTQEELNDEEKKSALIKTLVSLGLTEETAKTIIAT
-927 MLEAEGT
+927 FATEGFN
-934 DTATAAK
+934 AA
-941 MRHEAVTW
+941 
-949 LQCAA
+949 L
-954 DEVHKGIL
+954 
-962 DKECFALGLVNL
+962 
-974 GFKEDVAAKIA
+974 
-985 DAAATGGLSAAMKV
+985 KV
-999 LNAELK
+999 LNGELK
-1005 ATIASLLA
+1005 KIILNFLA
-1013 TLGPI
+1013 FLGPI
-1018 LAVIAAVAALGFAIY
+1018 VAVIAAITAVGFAIY
-1033 TAIKRS
+1033 TLIKRS
-1039 QAFEAELKQSS
+1039 QAFETECKQSS
-1050 KDLAELKNNLSNVN
+1050 EDLQTLKDNLNDVN
-1064 SEVQKVN
+1064 SEVEKVT
-1071 SSLDGLSSKYD
+1071 SSLDGLNSKYD
-1082 AFKDLTY
+1082 TFKDLKY
-1089 GTTEWREALYDVNNE
+1089 GTVEWREALYDINDE
-1104 VQDLIDNYNKAADAS
+1104 VQGLIDKYDDLK
-1119 DQLIEGVD
+1119 EGVD
-1127 YYRDQYN
+1127 YYRDSLG
-1134 ALHLTDSGAAKIKE
+1134 ALHLTESGETKIRKQVLE
-1148 QNITTQNNAQTAVN
+1148 KQNKAQTAVRAQENRDNELKRQTKINQIVADNQNVNIGTKKVQNQINRQGTKVFTGTYHTEKDYASLSENSINKVVQAAIDN
-1162 AQNYRNEQ
+1162 ADFDWSQE
-1170 LQLQKDKMTL
+1170 
-1180 ASNTNYLANHQPA
+1180 S
-1193 ETTTKT
+1193 
-1199 VTIGI
+1199 
-1204 PDIQAFGGSTGST
+1204 
-1217 TTLSYEKTE
+1217 
-1226 TKTPSHGYN
+1226 
-1235 INAGN
+1235 
-1240 AAFGGAGPNMSTTPK
+1240 
-1255 YQYDAALTQ
+1255 LTQ
-1264 ADIDRI
+1264 IAELDER
-1270 IKAATEN
+1270 T
-1277 IEFDFGSVD
+1277 
-1286 DLINEGGL
+1286 
-1294 SEEAAKLIASSSE
+1294 AKLITTSRS
-1307 TQEALQ
+1307 TQEALED
-1313 KLTTETSRLADS
+1313 LTTETIKLRES
-1325 YANDILNDL
+1325 YENEILNEL
-1334 LARGLDLSGYD
+1334 LARGLNLSDYD
-1345 EQYRTGVGKAISQDT
+1345 EKYRNGVGKAIASDVNVQEQAIIAERSQEGNKLTENEILTLLENQGIAISSLSENWFDDLIHNNDTVTAKKKDEETGYASDEEITIDYDT
-1360 LDYQQRI
+1360 LVKNFAAEAALEWGLDQQ
-1367 IESRASNSGNELT
+1367 G
-1380 QSEVSD
+1380 
-1386 YLTGLGYFVET
+1386 
-1397 VDTNDFQNFISGNQV
+1397 
-1412 LTVKLQDENG
+1412 
-1422 GIIENSDTSFSY
+1422 
-1434 KSLLEGFALQQAQ
+1434 
-1447 EEALGWQDNYFD
+1447 NYFD
-1459 EQKYSQQVYSTVDS
+1459 EQKYSQQAYSIADS

-1479 AQNFNSDVIN
+1479 AQNFNSNIIN

-1528 FKDWASDINNVKEN
+1528 FKDWAGDINNVKEN

-1578 TEAFEGLDVKT
+1578 AEAFEDFDVKT
-1589 RNYLAKAYESKNFK
+1589 KKYLARAYDSKNFK
-1603 IPDEAWTSINDFVT
+1603 IPDEAWTSINDFVI
-1617 NNAEQLSDLA
+1617 NNADQLSDLA

-1639 SADKKYAKKVAKL
+1639 NADKKYAKKVAKL

-1693 NSVFSKMGVFAN
+1693 NSVFSQMGVFAN

-1726 QQLEDGLTPTMDVS
+1726 QRLEDGLEPHMDIS
-1740 QIKSAL
+1740 DIKSAL

-1751 AFGLTE
+1751 AFGLTQA
-1757 SEAQQMVA
+1757 EAQKMVA

-1817 TITTLDYEGQQYGG
+1817 TITTLDYEGQSYGG

-1905 DQEIEKYDEM
+1905 DQEIEKYNEM

-1967 IGKNEKADEAAEE
+1967 IGKNEEADEAAEE

-2138 VLDSFNQFSEDV
+2138 VLDSFNQFSEDI

-2197 INNIAGAKQQVETLK
+2197 INNLAGAKQQVETLK

-2224 AIANGDSIGIKQWSD
+2224 AVANEDSIGIKQWSD

-2255 LDIWQEALERAH
+2255 LDTWQEVLERAR

-2546 YVADSNK
+2546 YIADSNK

-2559 NKIKEINST
+2559 NKIKEINNA

-2603 ATDSFNNVIKAASD
+2603 ATDSFNDVIKAASD

>member
-47 EASAAAKELA
+47 AASAAAKELA
-57 VHLNEAYNQKTG
+57 IHLNEAYNQKTG
-69 NYDLSKLNASLVKSK
+69 NYDLSKLNASLAKSK
-84 TSVTELS
+84 TNVTELS
-91 TSLLKAGT
+91 TSLLQAGT

-128 FLTTFKNSIKWQIS
+128 FLTTVKNTVKWQIS
-142 SSMIHQTIGAVQAA
+142 SSMIHGVMGALQGA
-156 YGYAQDLNESL
+156 YHYAQNLNSSL
-167 NNIRIVT
+167 NDIRIVT

-179 YMDKFADKANKA
+179 YMDKFADRANKA

-208 YYQQGLSDQE
+208 YYQQGLSDKE

-233 GESAEKISDQLT
+233 GESADKISDQLT

-326 ARIQGLKLGETLDDG
+326 ARIQDLKLGKTLEDG
-341 TNLNK
+341 TTLGK
-346 YSEALAKVG
+346 YSQALETVGVSIKTADGGLREMDDILSDLGEKWNSFDAEGNPLISEDAK
-355 ISIFESNGEL
+355 
-365 KAMDNILDEMAVKW
+365 
-379 ESLDNAQQVALAQT
+379 VALAQT

-459 KFFIKFTDFLSDMV
+459 KFFIKLTDFLSDMV
-473 DGVDSFIDK
+473 DGVDLFIDK
-482 IGGVKTVI
+482 IGGVKTLL
-490 IGILSIVTNL
+490 IGILGVVGQT
-500 LSSRIQPAIDNII
+500 LSSKITPMLDSLI
-513 NNIQIMVGGANKVYG
+513 NNIKILTGGSSKVYG
-528 KIRNEINEQINTVSN
+528 KIRNEMNTKISSVINEQQLNVYQEQQL
-543 KYNLSDYDK
+543 KGAAEL
-552 QSLQNIAQLNIMKQR
+552 NIAKQK
-567 LADQTDRLSDSE
+567 LAKVTQTLTDSE
-579 RRLAEITIQGFEMS
+579 RQLAEVSINGFEMQQREVEKLAQKATSLKENLEGIKSTIKDGAIDLSSKKFNNIQKTKLNIES
-593 QQEILKTTKQLSE
+593 QLDDRIDE
-606 YKTQVQE
+606 
-613 LKDAIPD
+613 
-620 GGINYSNKRS
+620 NRS
-630 NRIKALEKGVS
+630 NRDAPGVNRNIQTRLDNENKIYNRAYDSLIQMADAAEESVGSSVQTIMQHFIQLGEKVEGVS
-641 NQTSS
+641 NEMTG
-646 EIDTSNNTTEI
+646 
-657 QILQQNLKELSDAAF
+657 A
-672 NAEVAVDGSIK
+672 
-683 TISQKFM
+683 
-690 ELGQAGQEQVVQG
+690 
-703 SEAFS
+703 EAFS
-708 DLINQLNPFSAELD
+708 GVVSNLEKLKISLNGLHDSSPTLSASLDVVRGKIDILNEALPESLTGSQAFKKAMQEIQEASNKSQMVQGFNQLL
-722 KLSNNSIQSQTAIK
+722 KVIKQTTLSLEDQERVLKEFGATKKDIDLVKNGYKSL
-736 GMKREIEVLGGSLPE
+736 EEVLRDIEARNKNIRDGINNFDPKHLAKLPE
-751 TIRNSEAVN
+751 TFVN
-760 NAFKAIEAAQGPKE
+760 LASSIGN
-774 LKKAIIELQT
+774 
-784 ALKNTE
+784 
-790 INGKNVN
+790 
-797 QVLSQ
+797 
-802 LGVNKQDIDLIVNG
+802 
-816 YKKISAQEEKIINQQ
+816 
-831 KDLNNQLNNF
+831 
-841 NPKHLGTIAEN
+841 
-852 FVRLTSVSMSAVMA
+852 AVMS
-866 INSFKAGIESLG
+866 INSFKSAFESLK
-878 DSDLSGWEK
+878 DPDLSGWEK
-887 FSSFIMSFAFAF
+887 ASSFIISLSFALPMLHNAIKTLITGFTQLMQIL
-899 GSLKRVVSG
+899 GY
-908 SIEIFNNLRTSL
+908 TSL
-920 YSSYIAT
+920 ASNVFTEATNLITMASVKRNIALELEKHTQEELNDEEKKSALIKTLVSLGLTEETAKTIIAT
-927 MLEAEGT
+927 FATEGFN
-934 DTATAAK
+934 AA
-941 MRHEAVTW
+941 
-949 LQCAA
+949 L
-954 DEVHKGIL
+954 
-962 DKECFALGLVNL
+962 
-974 GFKEDVAAKIA
+974 
-985 DAAATGGLSAAMKV
+985 KV

-1005 ATIASLLA
+1005 KIILNFLA
-1013 TLGPI
+1013 FLGPI
-1018 LAVIAAVAALGFAIY
+1018 VAVIAAITAVGFAIY
-1033 TAIKRS
+1033 TLVKRS
-1039 QAFEAELKQSS
+1039 QSFNTELKQSNE
-1050 KDLAELKNNLSNVN
+1050 DLQTLQGNLDEVN
-1064 SEVQKVN
+1064 SEVQQVT

-1082 AFKDLTY
+1082 AFKDLKY

-1104 VQDLIDNYNKAADAS
+1104 VQDLIDNYNKMADADS
-1119 DQLIEGVD
+1119 QLKKGED
-1127 YYRDQYN
+1127 WYYDSNNIQ
-1134 ALHLTDSGAAKIKE
+1134 HLTESGQNKIRQQALDK
-1148 QNITTQNNAQTAVN
+1148 QNKAQTAVN
-1162 AQNYRNEQ
+1162 SQNNRDEQ
-1170 LQLQKDKMTL
+1170 LQLEAKTREISKK
-1180 ASNTNYLANHQPA
+1180 NENIVVG
-1193 ETTTKT
+1193 TKR
-1199 VTIGI
+1199 
-1204 PDIQAFGGSTGST
+1204 
-1217 TTLSYEKTE
+1217 E
-1226 TKTPSHGYN
+1226 
-1235 INAGN
+1235 
-1240 AAFGGAGPNMSTTPK
+1240 K
-1255 YQYDAALTQ
+1255 YQFRPNEYRYHTVNATDTLTTSE
-1264 ADIDRI
+1264 INKVV
-1270 IKAATEN
+1270 KAAMKDSSFNFNKE
-1277 IEFDFGSVD
+1277 
-1286 DLINEGGL
+1286 DLINKAGL
-1294 SEEAAKLIASSSE
+1294 DENTAKLITSNDE
-1307 TQEALQ
+1307 TIKALE
-1313 KLTTETSRLADS
+1313 KLTAETSRLADS
-1325 YANDILNDL
+1325 YQNDVLNEL
-1334 LARGLDLSGYD
+1334 LSRGLDLSGYD
-1345 EQYRTGVGKAISQDT
+1345 EKYRSGIGELISQDVI
-1360 LDYQQRI
+1360 DYENKI
-1367 IESRASNSGNELT
+1367 IASRGSNSGNELT
-1380 QSEVSD
+1380 ESEILNLLSQQGYSVSE
-1386 YLTGLGYFVET
+1386 LG
-1397 VDTNDFQNFISGNQV
+1397 NNWLQDFTSGN
-1412 LTVKLQDENG
+1412 TTIPVKLTDENG
-1422 GIIENSDTSFSY
+1422 GTVENSEVTFDYDTIL
-1434 KSLLEGFALQQAQ
+1434 KNFAAEQSRQWGLSQ
-1447 EEALGWQDNYFD
+1447 QDNYFD
-1459 EQKYSQQVYSTVDS
+1459 EQIYSQKAFDAASR
-1473 LKSSWD
+1473 LKPSWD
-1479 AQNFNSDVIN
+1479 EQNFDEDKIQEQASALENMGQGSALPSEIEKLQEFLTSNS
-1489 TEVNERNGGQVLGET
+1489 
-1504 KRVQDFLNENTESFS
+1504 ESFA
-1519 DIFGLSEED
+1519 DMFGMSEDD
-1528 FKDWASDINNVKEN
+1528 FKAWAGDANNLTEN
-1542 FGELQKAIEGD
+1542 FGKLQKAVEGNS
-1553 TGAINTLRDR
+1553 GAINELRDE

-1578 TEAFEGLDVKT
+1578 AGSWDKCNDKVKAFSD
-1589 RNYLAKAYESKNFK
+1589 
-1603 IPDEAWTSINDFVT
+1603 WMNDST
-1617 NNAEQLSDLA
+1617 NLTKKYNAENEAAFNEFVAQNSDVLSDLA
-1627 GVSKDTFISMYN
+1627 GVSKDTFEKLYKE
-1639 SADKKYAKKVAKL
+1639 DKRYARKVAKL
-1652 LSGVTKGNKKDLQ
+1652 MPDVAKGNQK
-1665 ALAVETQ
+1665 ALVELNIATQ
-1672 RAFYTT
+1672 RSFYTT
-1678 GDNMNQAISNVQKNW
+1678 GEQVNKVLQNV
-1693 NSVFSKMGVFAN
+1693 AN
-1705 SEAETI
+1705 SGR
-1711 KTTINSAFDDILTYT
+1711 DDL
-1726 QQLEDGLTPTMDVS
+1726 
-1740 QIKSAL
+1740 K
-1746 NSLIA
+1746 A
-1751 AFGLTE
+1751 AFGDSLSSVQSEINTCFTQIQEAANKLQLDPKFDTTEAIASLNALISAFGFTAEQAQAFVASMGFDAEIE
-1757 SEAQQMVA
+1757 SEPTPVT
-1765 SFGFSAEFD
+1765 SHE
-1774 PNPQEITETE
+1774 E
-1784 KAVVYTDN
+1784 AVVYTSN

-1800 DPPYVVS
+1800 DPPSVVPID
-1807 KTYTSKVQVP
+1807 TTTMVNVP
-1817 TITTLDYEGQQYGG
+1817 TVKTLDWSGKEYGG
-1831 DLIGPSNSGNG
+1831 KTTDLTTNPTTTNNSGG
-1842 TDNEDNNDNGG
+1842 SGNGG
-1853 GGGYTAPPPKE
+1853 GGSSYTPPPPKE

-1967 IGKNEKADEAAEE
+1967 IGKNEEADDAAEE

-2038 LDYLLSKI
+2038 LDYLLSKV

-2071 KTYSDGLMELLSNHG
+2071 KTYSDGLMDLLNNHG

-2197 INNIAGAKQQVETLK
+2197 INNLAGAKQQVEALK

-2224 AIANGDSIGIKQWSD
+2224 AVTNEDSIGIKKWSD
-2239 TLKEIDDQV
+2239 TLKEIDEQV

-2255 LDIWQEALERAH
+2255 LDTWQEALQRAQ

-2273 MDNIVKEFEDGVSPI
+2273 MDNIVKEFEDGISPI

-2302 NELNDQYLSDTDKT
+2302 NELNDQYLSDADKT

-2396 NGNWGYVYSANED
+2396 NGNWGYVYSADED

-2430 EYLRTLE
+2430 EYLKTLE

-2442 LQSDYQEKLTAIRLS
+2442 LQSDYQEKLTAIKLS
-2457 FVEGEISQAEYEK
+2457 FTQGEISQAEYEK

-2516 ENFNQTTLAL
+2516 DSFDQTTLAL
-2526 QTGYQTLDEMFEK
+2526 QTGYKTLDEMFEK
-2539 FWKSHDN
+2539 FWKSHDD

-2559 NKIKEINST
+2559 NKIKDINST

-2603 ATDSFNNVIKAASD
+2603 ATESFNGVIKAASD

-2641 EMVAALSG
+2641 EMIAALSG
-2649 MNSIDYSKYEN
+2649 MNSIDYGKYEN

-2677 HNSESFNKTIEVPD
+2677 HNSESFNKTVEVPD
-2691 YISQLSYLDML
+2691 YISQFSYLDML
-2702 DQLDMNKQIEDWMS
+2702 DQLDMNKQIEDWIS
-2716 NNELSIDTALMD
+2716 NNELNIDTALMD

-2789 FEIMENE
+2789 FEMMENE
-2796 ASQYAN
+2796 ASQYAS

>member
-69 NYDLSKLNASLVKSK
+69 NYDLSKLNASLAKSK

-107 LAQSIAAAD
+107 LAQSIAGAD

-128 FLTTFKNSIKWQIS
+128 FLVTLKNSVKWQIS
-142 SSMIHQTIGAVQAA
+142 SSMIHQIIGAVQRA

-270 ATASSTDEIAAGLE
+270 ATASSTDEISAGLE
-284 KFAAVSNTVGLSYEY
+284 KFAAVSNAVGLSYEY

-326 ARIQGLKLGETLDDG
+326 ARIQDLELGKTLDDG
-341 TNLNK
+341 TTLGK
-346 YSEALAKVG
+346 YSQALETVGVSIKTADGGLREMDDILSDLGEKWNSFDAEGNPLISDDAK
-355 ISIFESNGEL
+355 I
-365 KAMDNILDEMAVKW
+365 
-379 ESLDNAQQVALAQT
+379 ALAQT

-442 KRLKASFESL
+442 KRLRASFESL
-452 YTDLIDD
+452 YTDLVDD

-482 IGGVKTVI
+482 IGGIKPLLLGFLSL
-490 IGILSIVTNL
+490 IGQT
-500 LSSRIQPAIDNII
+500 LSSKIQPALDNAI
-513 NNIQIMVGGANKVYG
+513 NNIQILVGGADKVYA
-528 KIRNEINEQINTVSN
+528 KISKET
-543 KYNLSDYDK
+543 SDNIK
-552 QSLQNIAQLNIMKQR
+552 LQLEARTNFTPAQ
-567 LADQTDRLSDSE
+567 E
-579 RRLAEITIQGFEMS
+579 
-593 QQEILKTTKQLSE
+593 
-606 YKTQVQE
+606 QE
-613 LKDAIPD
+613 LKNSQELLGVKNKLATVSENLSVSEKRYYENEIQFIEKQQQETVKLIKLREQLNKDTNPIDLNAPNQIYDYGTSYLQKLKANKDKAQQSYRNNPSESNQADLVAARNDLAFFQNDKLDVQEQAASQLAQTVEKLTNAYKTFIEVGHETNETLLSGNDLYSLTIEGLKKLGTQYTKLNGEIDFETVRTSIDMLIGPVDEATKSSKDFQNALEAIESALD
-620 GGINYSNKRS
+620 GGKP
-630 NRIKALEKGVS
+630 KEVS
-641 NQTSS
+641 Q
-646 EIDTSNNTTEI
+646 
-657 QILQQNLKELSDAAF
+657 AF
-672 NAEVAVDGSIK
+672 KQLAEV
-683 TISQKFM
+683 
-690 ELGQAGQEQVVQG
+690 
-703 SEAFS
+703 
-708 DLINQLNPFSAELD
+708 
-722 KLSNNSIQSQTAIK
+722 
-736 GMKREIEVLGGSLPE
+736 
-751 TIRNSEAVN
+751 
-760 NAFKAIEAAQGPKE
+760 
-774 LKKAIIELQT
+774 
-784 ALKNTE
+784 LKNTTVE
-790 INGKNVN
+790 GKNAAN
-797 QVLSQ
+797 ALEQMGRSTSKSM
-802 LGVNKQDIDLIVNG
+802 KQAKGDIQAHGKALKQWG
-816 YKKISAQEEKIINQQ
+816 QATKEAKEAQEGLNQAVINFKPVHKIPLTQSIISLASACGSAAMTLQS
-831 KDLNNQLNNF
+831 F
-841 NPKHLGTIAEN
+841 N
-852 FVRLTSVSMSAVMA
+852 SMMQT
-866 INSFKAGIESLG
+866 L
-878 DSDLSGWEK
+878 SDPDISGWEK
-887 FSSFIMSFAFAF
+887 FTSVLFSISMIVPGVSSVLRGLGTANAFLQQQSQKQF
-899 GSLKRVVSG
+899 LTLSLENV
-908 SIEIFNNLRTSL
+908 
-920 YSSYIAT
+920 AT
-927 MLEAEGT
+927 EANT
-934 DTATAAK
+934 I
-941 MRHEAVTW
+941 
-949 LQCAA
+949 
-954 DEVHKGIL
+954 IL
-962 DKECFALGLVNL
+962 TQNQK
-974 GFKEDVAAKIA
+974 KKI
-985 DAAATGGLSAAMKV
+985 D
-999 LNAELK
+999 N
-1005 ATIASLLA
+1005 
-1013 TLGPI
+1013 I
-1018 LAVIAAVAALGFAIY
+1018 LA
-1033 TAIKRS
+1033 
-1039 QAFEAELKQSS
+1039 S
-1050 KDLAELKNNLSNVN
+1050 KKLN
-1064 SEVQKVN
+1064 
-1071 SSLDGLSSKYD
+1071 D
-1082 AFKDLTY
+1082 AFKKNAIQAVLAAGGVVTETTALQAEAIVAGKATVTTNAFSTALKGLWLNIAPVLATIWPLIVALGALVAAWAIYNNATGAAAENAEQNNKNLEETKTALDDVNSRLNTLNSTLSGLNDKRKNIDNLTY
-1089 GTTEWREALYDVNNE
+1089 GTVEWRDAVNELNDE
-1104 VQDLIDNYNKAADAS
+1104 VDNLIEKYGLIKGQDWDIDAQGRKYITDTGAESMRTSMDEERSNLLSVKAAQQKFKDKYEYDQSKKEIVS
-1119 DQLIEGVD
+1119 DYTKRGQTNYDDNVK
-1127 YYRDQYN
+1127 Q
-1134 ALHLTDSGAAKIKE
+1134 
-1148 QNITTQNNAQTAVN
+1148 ITSKDLDTIVN
-1162 AQNYRNEQ
+1162 AKLRNPSLEINPDT
-1170 LQLQKDKMTL
+1170 LKDL
-1180 ASNTNYLANHQPA
+1180 GLDQ
-1193 ETTTKT
+1193 
-1199 VTIGI
+1199 
-1204 PDIQAFGGSTGST
+1204 
-1217 TTLSYEKTE
+1217 
-1226 TKTPSHGYN
+1226 
-1235 INAGN
+1235 
-1240 AAFGGAGPNMSTTPK
+1240 
-1255 YQYDAALTQ
+1255 
-1264 ADIDRI
+1264 
-1270 IKAATEN
+1270 
-1277 IEFDFGSVD
+1277 SVI
-1286 DLINEGGL
+1286 DLINNNTELQDAIKALTIQAQRIADIETNDMYNKMVSEGVLEELKKAGVSDEYASDIAYKMAEDAVRNSNTTDYTNQSATAFNTL
-1294 SEEAAKLIASSSE
+1294 NNSNEYIQEFLKERGYTYKDNNFWGNLSKLQNDKTIEVFTDEDQKETKNISVSELRAWLENKLASEDIMANVDDYIGIEADSKTTWESASKAKETWDKNQSLVNEFEQINQQGAPNEESFDNYEDYQVAYNNYQDQLKEKAQAMSDMLKQNSEEYASMFDMTKEGFEEWIS
-1307 TQEALQ
+1307 
-1313 KLTTETSRLADS
+1313 DS
-1325 YANDILNDL
+1325 DN
-1334 LARGLDLSGYD
+1334 
-1345 EQYRTGVGKAISQDT
+1345 
-1360 LDYQQRI
+1360 I
-1367 IESRASNSGNELT
+1367 IEHYDLIKEAVEGDAEAVNELRK
-1380 QSEVSD
+1380 
-1386 YLTGLGYFVET
+1386 LTGLNIGT
-1397 VDTNDFQNFISGNQV
+1397 IQDIQDAWNDNSKELDKYIE
-1412 LTVKLQDENG
+1412 KLEKSQD
-1422 GIIENSDTSFSY
+1422 
-1434 KSLLEGFALQQAQ
+1434 
-1447 EEALGWQDNYFD
+1447 
-1459 EQKYSQQVYSTVDS
+1459 
-1473 LKSSWD
+1473 
-1479 AQNFNSDVIN
+1479 
-1489 TEVNERNGGQVLGET
+1489 
-1504 KRVQDFLNENTESFS
+1504 
-1519 DIFGLSEED
+1519 
-1528 FKDWASDINNVKEN
+1528 
-1542 FGELQKAIEGD
+1542 
-1553 TGAINTLRDR
+1553 
-1563 MGSLGTHGQELVDKL
+1563 L
-1578 TEAFEGLDVKT
+1578 TEAE
-1589 RNYLAKAYESKNFK
+1589 YESFG
-1603 IPDEAWTSINDFVT
+1603 DFLDA
-1617 NNAEQLSDLA
+1617 NSDSFASLA
-1627 GVSKDTFISMYN
+1627 GVSQDTFDQMLAHNKDFIKKSGPLIPKMMKGDTKAVQQFRVEAQRQIVLDVNNTQARKAMAQLEESAGAAAGTVESDVQNAFDYISSYIEN
-1639 SADKKYAKKVAKL
+1639 HPIEVGAEVNDAGFIDACNKIIAASGWTSEQAQENFAKMGFNLELNPVTPQ
-1652 LSGVTKGNKKDLQ
+1652 VTKKHYDTLVATNDTDTVDHMHHTPG
-1665 ALAVETQ
+1665 
-1672 RAFYTT
+1672 
-1678 GDNMNQAISNVQKNW
+1678 
-1693 NSVFSKMGVFAN
+1693 GVF
-1705 SEAETI
+1705 
-1711 KTTINSAFDDILTYT
+1711 
-1726 QQLEDGLTPTMDVS
+1726 
-1740 QIKSAL
+1740 IKSL
-1746 NSLIA
+1746 DGEDVIEYPA
-1751 AFGLTE
+1751 A
-1757 SEAQQMVA
+1757 V
-1765 SFGFSAEFD
+1765 
-1774 PNPQEITETE
+1774 
-1784 KAVVYTDN
+1784 KAVTGGGL
-1792 IDEHGHHL
+1792 EMGGE
-1800 DPPYVVS
+1800 VV
-1807 KTYTSKVQVP
+1807 
-1817 TITTLDYEGQQYGG
+1817 GG
-1831 DLIGPSNSGNG
+1831 TKPSGNTGGNSGDG
-1842 TDNEDNNDNGG
+1842 GNGG
-1853 GGGYTAPPPKE
+1853 GGGDSYTPPPPKE

-1876 QKIEDLEEV
+1876 QKIEDLQEV
-1885 MEHLAKAKER
+1885 MDHLAKAKDR

-1905 DQEIEKYDEM
+1905 DQEIEKYNEM

-1967 IGKNEKADEAAEE
+1967 IGKNEEADDAAEE

-2104 NFTEDEIDQIREWR
+2104 NFTEDEIDQVREWR

-2138 VLDSFNQFSEDV
+2138 VLDSFNQFSEDI

-2197 INNIAGAKQQVETLK
+2197 INNLAGAKQQVETLK

-2224 AIANGDSIGIKQWSD
+2224 AVANEDSIGIKQWSD

-2255 LDIWQEALERAH
+2255 LDTWQEALERAR

-2516 ENFNQTTLAL
+2516 ENFNQTTVAL

-2559 NKIKEINST
+2559 NKIKEINNA

-2603 ATDSFNNVIKAASD
+2603 ATDSFNDVIKAASD

-2677 HNSESFNKTIEVPD
+2677 HNSESFNKTVEVPD
-2691 YISQLSYLDML
+2691 YISQFSYLDML

>member
-22 IQELQQLLTKVAYS
+22 IQELQQLLTKVAYN
-36 TDLGIDPSQMK
+36 TDLGVDPSKMK

-69 NYDLSKLNASLVKSK
+69 NYDLSKLNASLAKSK

-91 TSLLKAGT
+91 TSLLQAGT

-128 FLTTFKNSIKWQIS
+128 FLTTVKNTVKWQIS
-142 SSMIHQTIGAVQAA
+142 SSMIHGVMGALQGA
-156 YGYAQDLNESL
+156 YHYAQDLNSSL
-167 NNIRIVT
+167 NDIRIVT

-233 GESAEKISDQLT
+233 GESADKVSEQLT

-270 ATASSTDEIAAGLE
+270 ATASSTDEIAEGLE

-326 ARIQGLKLGETLDDG
+326 ARIQDLELGETLDDG
-341 TNLNK
+341 TTLGK
-346 YSEALAKVG
+346 YSQALETVG
-355 ISIFESNGEL
+355 VAIKTADGGLRDMDDILSDLGE
-365 KAMDNILDEMAVKW
+365 KW
-379 ESLDNAQQVALAQT
+379 NSLDAEGNPLISKDAKVALAQT
-393 VAGVRQYTQLIA
+393 VAGVRQYTQLMA

-416 LETARNA
+416 LETAKNA
-423 TGTLNEQ
+423 IGTLTEQ
-430 QKIYEESWEAAN
+430 QKIYEESWGAAN

-452 YTDLIDD
+452 YTDLIED
-459 KFFIKFTDFLSDMV
+459 KFFIKLTDFLSDMV
-473 DGVDSFIDK
+473 DGVDLFIDK
-482 IGGVKTVI
+482 IGGVKPLLL
-490 IGILSIVTNL
+490 GILSIIAST
-500 LSSRIQPAIDNII
+500 LSSKIQPAIDNVI
-513 NNIQIMVGGANKVYG
+513 NNIKILVGGADKAYAKIHDDLNKTVKANWY
-528 KIRNEINEQINTVSN
+528 NEDGTHRFDPIQEEQLRGVQRITE
-543 KYNLSDYDK
+543 
-552 QSLQNIAQLNIMKQR
+552 AKQR
-567 LADQTDRLSDSE
+567 LSVVEKNLTATEKAQ
-579 RRLAEITIQGFEMS
+579 AESAIQGFEL
-593 QQEILKTTKQLSE
+593 QQKHLEDLIKKQE
-606 YKTQVQE
+606 E
-613 LKDAIPD
+613 LKQKKKDFNSTELD
-620 GGINYSNKRS
+620 TSTVSINTKRIDQAKRS
-630 NRIKALEKGVS
+630 RVNAVERDINSTDIIGDANTLARSYESIQYAADNAADAVKNSAVVMLEAWKESVESGKSVTLSGTDVFKDLIENMSISMESIKAHGNDL
-641 NQTSS
+641 TSR
-646 EIDTSNNTTEI
+646 
-657 QILQQNLKELSDAAF
+657 AR
-672 NAEVAVDGSIK
+672 EVREG
-683 TISQKFM
+683 
-690 ELGQAGQEQVVQG
+690 
-703 SEAFS
+703 
-708 DLINQLNPFSAELD
+708 LNVMVE
-722 KLSNNSIQSQTAIK
+722 
-736 GMKREIEVLGGSLPE
+736 SLPE
-751 TIRNSEAVN
+751 GIRLSSDFSKAMNELDRARGPKQTTAAIQKLIKIISNAKIETKDLEKYLKSIGYPEEKLQNYLKLLKEQKQNTKEAAEAQETLN
-760 NAFKAIEAAQGPKE
+760 NAVKNFKPQH
-774 LKKAIIELQT
+774 
-784 ALKNTE
+784 
-790 INGKNVN
+790 
-797 QVLSQ
+797 
-802 LGVNKQDIDLIVNG
+802 
-816 YKKISAQEEKIINQQ
+816 KIAFSEGLVSLASAC
-831 KDLNNQLNNF
+831 
-841 NPKHLGTIAEN
+841 G
-852 FVRLTSVSMSAVMA
+852 SAVMA
-866 INSFKAGIESLG
+866 LESLKSIMETI
-878 DSDLSGWEK
+878 SDPEATKWEK
-887 FSSFIMSFAFAF
+887 FSAVLMGFSMIVPSLMSAFSGF
-899 GSLKRVVSG
+899 GKVIAGVNQTVESG
-908 SIEIFNNLRTSL
+908 TVAWAARTGIEVLNTSVLGKNTTQLILNTLANSKLTDENKKNL
-920 YSSYIAT
+920 IA
-927 MLEAEGT
+927 L
-934 DTATAAK
+934 
-941 MRHEAVTW
+941 
-949 LQCAA
+949 
-954 DEVHKGIL
+954 IL
-962 DKECFALGLVNL
+962 RRA
-974 GFKEDVAAKIA
+974 
-985 DAAATGGLSAAMKV
+985 GLSADTAALHANNLVTGTATVVTKSFSAALKELWASLIPLLPV
-999 LNAELK
+999 IVPLAIALGALVAAWALYDNATGAAAENAEQNNKNLEETK
-1005 ATIASLLA
+1005 T
-1013 TLGPI
+1013 
-1018 LAVIAAVAALGFAIY
+1018 AL
-1033 TAIKRS
+1033 
-1039 QAFEAELKQSS
+1039 
-1050 KDLAELKNNLSNVN
+1050 DDVN
-1064 SEVQKVN
+1064 SRLNTLN
-1071 SSLDGLSSKYD
+1071 STLSGLNDKRKNID
-1082 AFKDLTY
+1082 NLTY
-1089 GTTEWREALYDVNNE
+1089 GTIEWRDAVNELNDEVDDLIEKYGLIKGQDWDIDAQGRKYITDTGVETMRTSMDEERSNLLSAKAAQQKFKDKYEYDQSKREIVSDYTKRGQTHYDDDIKQITSKDLDTIVNAKLRNPSLE
-1104 VQDLIDNYNKAADAS
+1104 INPNTLKDLGLDQSVIDLIDNNSALQNAIEALTVQAQRIADIETNDMYNKMVSEGILEDLKEAGVSDEYAS
-1119 DQLIEGVD
+1119 DIAYKMAEDAVRNSNTADYVQKAKELTPTTDYSYFSDKNPYIQQFLEENGWTYKDSNNWGNFGKLEADKTIEVYTDEDKKETKNISASQIRAWLENELASQDTIANVD
-1127 YYRDQYN
+1127 DYVGIEADSKTTWESASKAKETWDKNQSTVNEFSELR
-1134 ALHLTDSGAAKIKE
+1134 DSGVP
-1148 QNITTQNNAQTAVN
+1148 Q
-1162 AQNYRNEQ
+1162 
-1170 LQLQKDKMTL
+1170 
-1180 ASNTNYLANHQPA
+1180 
-1193 ETTTKT
+1193 
-1199 VTIGI
+1199 
-1204 PDIQAFGGSTGST
+1204 
-1217 TTLSYEKTE
+1217 
-1226 TKTPSHGYN
+1226 
-1235 INAGN
+1235 
-1240 AAFGGAGPNMSTTPK
+1240 
-1255 YQYDAALTQ
+1255 
-1264 ADIDRI
+1264 
-1270 IKAATEN
+1270 
-1277 IEFDFGSVD
+1277 IE
-1286 DLINEGGL
+1286 
-1294 SEEAAKLIASSSE
+1294 
-1307 TQEALQ
+1307 
-1313 KLTTETSRLADS
+1313 
-1325 YANDILNDL
+1325 
-1334 LARGLDLSGYD
+1334 GYD
-1345 EQYRTGVGKAISQDT
+1345 EETLNNSYQAALESKA
-1360 LDYQQRI
+1360 
-1367 IESRASNSGNELT
+1367 
-1380 QSEVSD
+1380 SEVGEVLKQNSEEYAKMFDMTKEGFEDWISD
-1386 YLTGLGYFVET
+1386 S
-1397 VDTNDFQNFISGNQV
+1397 DN
-1412 LTVKLQDENG
+1412 
-1422 GIIENSDTSFSY
+1422 IIENFDLIQ
-1434 KSLLEGFALQQAQ
+1434 KAINGDA
-1447 EEALGWQDNYFD
+1447 EA
-1459 EQKYSQQVYSTVDS
+1459 
-1473 LKSSWD
+1473 
-1479 AQNFNSDVIN
+1479 
-1489 TEVNERNGGQVLGET
+1489 VNELRKKTGLNIGTIEDIQEAWNDNSKALDKYAEKLSKGVELTESEYDAFE
-1504 KRVQDFLNENTESFS
+1504 DFLNANSDSFS
-1519 DIFGLSEED
+1519 
-1528 FKDWASDINNVKEN
+1528 
-1542 FGELQKAIEGD
+1542 Q
-1553 TGAINTLRDR
+1553 
-1563 MGSLGTHGQELVDKL
+1563 
-1578 TEAFEGLDVKT
+1578 
-1589 RNYLAKAYESKNFK
+1589 
-1603 IPDEAWTSINDFVT
+1603 
-1617 NNAEQLSDLA
+1617 LA
-1627 GVSKDTFISMYN
+1627 GVSEETFDKILAKDKDFI
-1639 SADKKYAKKVAKL
+1639 KKAGPLIPKMMQGNKEAYAKFRIEAQKKIMINADTSPYIAKL
-1652 LSGVTKGNKKDLQ
+1652 RECGEYSQDQIDTMVEQLS
-1665 ALAVETQ
+1665 
-1672 RAFYTT
+1672 
-1678 GDNMNQAISNVQKNW
+1678 
-1693 NSVFSKMGVFAN
+1693 
-1705 SEAETI
+1705 
-1711 KTTINSAFDDILTYT
+1711 SAFDTLADLA
-1726 QQLEDGLTPTMDVS
+1726 DS
-1740 QIKSAL
+1740 KQIGVRVDDSEA
-1746 NSLIA
+1746 IA
-1751 AFGLTE
+1751 ACQRIVDAFGWTADEAVKEMGKMGYNLE
-1757 SEAQQMVA
+1757 VEPSEPVEETTTVQ
-1765 SFGFSAEFD
+1765 
-1774 PNPQEITETE
+1774 NPIYEHYGPDGCVLPVPIITGYENEEITTMVEPPPTVQAITYDGA
-1784 KAVVYTDN
+1784 KFGGKTVGDN
-1792 IDEHGHHL
+1792 
-1800 DPPYVVS
+1800 
-1807 KTYTSKVQVP
+1807 K
-1817 TITTLDYEGQQYGG
+1817 
-1831 DLIGPSNSGNG
+1831 NSSTNNN
-1842 TDNEDNNDNGG
+1842 TNDNNPSGG
-1853 GGGYTAPPPKE
+1853 GGNYTPPPPKE

-1876 QKIEDLEEV
+1876 QKIEDLQEV
-1885 MEHLAKAKER
+1885 MDHLAKAKDR

-1923 DEINKYWEEDRA
+1923 DEINKYWEEDKS

-1967 IGKNEKADEAAEE
+1967 IGKNEEADKAAEE

-2138 VLDSFNQFSEDV
+2138 VLDSFNQFSEDI

-2197 INNIAGAKQQVETLK
+2197 INNLAGAKQQVEALK
-2212 QMRANAQ
+2212 QMRTNAQ

-2224 AIANGDSIGIKQWSD
+2224 AVANEDSIGIKRWSD
-2239 TLKEIDDQV
+2239 TLKEIDKQV
-2248 HSAEENF
+2248 HDAEENF
-2255 LDIWQEALERAH
+2255 LDTWQEALERAH

-2273 MDNIVKEFEDGVSPI
+2273 MDNIVKEFEDGISPI

-2302 NELNDQYLSDTDKT
+2302 NELNDQYLSDADKT

-2381 DVQNSNET
+2381 DAQNSNET

-2430 EYLRTLE
+2430 EYLKTLE

-2442 LQSDYQEKLTAIRLS
+2442 LQSDYQEKLTAIKLS
-2457 FVEGEISQAEYEK
+2457 FTQGEISQAEYEK
-2470 QAADLEKYYNERMQQ
+2470 QAADLEKYYDERMQQ

-2503 FVAYYKDSSGALV
+2503 FVTYYKDSSGALV

-2526 QTGYQTLDEMFEK
+2526 KTGYSTLDEMFNA
-2539 FWKSHDN
+2539 FWKSHDD
-2546 YVADSNK
+2546 YVTNSNK

-2559 NKIKEINST
+2559 NKLKEINST
-2568 AGIEGSFADAAS
+2568 AGIEGSFADEAS

-2597 EKIVKN
+2597 GKIVKN
-2603 ATDSFNNVIKAASD
+2603 ATDSFNDVIKAASD

-2649 MNSIDYSKYEN
+2649 MQSIDYSKYEN

-2677 HNSESFNKTIEVPD
+2677 HNSESFNKSAEIPD
-2691 YISQLSYLDML
+2691 YISQFSYLDML
-2702 DQLDMNKQIEDWMS
+2702 DQLDINKQIESWMN
-2716 NNELSIDTALMD
+2716 NNELNIDTALMD

-2789 FEIMENE
+2789 FEMMENE
-2796 ASQYAN
+2796 ASQYAS
-2802 RKTI
+2802 RKTV

>member
-1 MAKQLNVALDFT
+1 MAKQLNVNLAFNADVSKAKTAIQSLQQAMDAINASIVDPTLPLTKGVQEATQAASILQSALNNALNVDTGKFDFNKF
-13 ANTTQAKQQ
+13 NTTLKSAG
-22 IQELQQLLTKVAYS
+22 ISLETIHNQLLQLGPDGQRAFIQMADAIVQMESPVARVN
-36 TDLGIDPSQMK
+36 
-47 EASAAAKELA
+47 AKL
-57 VHLNEAYNQKTG
+57 
-69 NYDLSKLNASLVKSK
+69 
-84 TSVTELS
+84 TEL
-91 TSLLKAGT
+91 GT
-99 TGQQAFIK
+99 V
-107 LAQSIAAAD
+107 
-116 QPMITLNARLQD
+116 
-128 FLTTFKNSIKWQIS
+128 FKNTLKWQITS
-142 SSMIHQTIGAVQAA
+142 SLLHGFMGAVSEALK
-156 YGYAQDLNESL
+156 YTKDLNKSL
-167 NNIRIVT
+167 NDIRRVSKASA
-174 GHNID
+174 D
-179 YMDKFADKANKA
+179 DMEVFATKASKTAKILNTTTNEYAKA
-191 AKALSTSTLNYT
+191 A
-203 DASLI
+203 LI
-208 YYQQGLSDQE
+208 YYQQGLSSAE
-218 VEDRTAVTIKMANAA
+218 VEDRTAITIKMANAA
-233 GESAEKISDQLT
+233 GESADKVSQQLT

-251 YDGSQSLEY
+251 YDGSKSLEY

-270 ATASSTDEIAAGLE
+270 ATASSTDEISEGLE
-284 KFAAVSNTVGLSYEY
+284 KFASVAETVGLSYEY

-326 ARIQGLKLGETLDDG
+326 ARIQDLEQGDTLDDG
-341 TNLNK
+341 TTLGK
-346 YSEALAKVG
+346 YSNALMTIGVNIKDTTG
-355 ISIFESNGEL
+355 NL
-365 KAMDNILDEMAVKW
+365 KNMDSILDEVGTKW
-379 ESLDNAQQVALAQT
+379 GTLSSDAKMALAQT
-393 VAGVRQYTQLIA
+393 LAGIRQYTQFIA
-405 LMDNWDFMKEN
+405 LMDNWDFFEEN
-416 LETARNA
+416 VALAKSSTGELERQNA
-423 TGTLNEQ
+423 
-430 QKIYEESWEAAN
+430 IYAQSWEAARDRISAAIESVYN
-442 KRLKASFESL
+442 KIL
-452 YTDLIDD
+452 DD
-459 KFFIKFTDFLSDMV
+459 DFFITILDAGEKIITGIDYVIDRLGGLPGVLTLISSIIMKIFSKQITTGLQNFGYGIKSFLGFNRGEEDATKQMAVALAQDESQADASLAQQ
-473 DGVDSFIDK
+473 D
-482 IGGVKTVI
+482 I
-490 IGILSIVTNL
+490 IQIKNVQDRLNLTNL
-500 LSSRIQPAIDNII
+500 LKSR
-513 NNIQIMVGGANKVYG
+513 
-528 KIRNEINEQINTVSN
+528 E
-543 KYNLSDYDK
+543 
-552 QSLQNIAQLNIMKQR
+552 
-567 LADQTDRLSDSE
+567 SE
-579 RRLAEITIQGFEMS
+579 L
-593 QQEILKTTKQLSE
+593 
-606 YKTQVQE
+606 
-613 LKDAIPD
+613 
-620 GGINYSNKRS
+620 
-630 NRIKALEKGVS
+630 
-641 NQTSS
+641 
-646 EIDTSNNTTEI
+646 TEI
-657 QILQQNLKELSDAAF
+657 QKEQLKQQIQLNETRGEAVLSAQREKELAEQTVQSLKRQAELRIGSIQDKNERTIAKSLFSEATKEYEKQQKDAYKILNDSKSNNAQRGGAATKLK
-672 NAEVAVDGSIK
+672 NAEQAYYNSLIRIRGITPKLASEIINARKKEIDATNKAKTATNNYNKNLRKLKDNIKNMPVLPKSYSEIFVNTAQGMTQAIAGVEGLASSIASLVSGK
-683 TISQKFM
+683 KSLENFFEVFTSALYSIPMLASGINTLKI
-690 ELGQAGQEQVVQG
+690 GY
-703 SEAFS
+703 SN
-708 DLINQLNPFSAELD
+708 LIGKLSFGNRILAQNEKQRE
-722 KLSNNSIQSQTAIK
+722 KLSNILKAFLLDANNETAILTLKNTLSKKQLGLSKEEINSIITQIVAKKAKNKVSDKENAQQIVNSTLTHANTVARIKNAAAAMLQSKAGKI
-736 GMKREIEVLGGSLPE
+736 VLAGLLVLASGYL
-751 TIRNSEAVN
+751 IVK
-760 NAFKAIEAAQGPKE
+760 KAIEAHEKAQRESAQADLKESNERATQIKNNQDLTKSIWDIVFAYTQLTKTGKSTYEQLENLKEQGPELIKSYRELAELFSGEQLSTFTHYLNQMEDFLDAGLITEFATALANAEAMVNSVSIGNAKSGAISGGETLALSDEAQGKVSGTKYKLNIGEVERTTITNANSTVAADRANTLYNAQQKVLNIVDEEMGDFGQRRNGINKVGFGFDVDLNDPSQMIQFYESMQKAKTRLVNELTSEELDNSDIYREINEELQAMASNYDSAKEAYDNYYNEIKITLNDSTLYDQGGKFEQFGGISSLDEYEAQREALIEKIKSEYGENIDVESLLRNITQFSDYERALSQIDIGTNALSNITLDKSIDKEKIASDLREFYDALSPEDKTLFLNVDFNNIDETTWEKQKLQIQEQMQEIFGAQQEASDQALVEKLDLDWEEVTYQAKNIQNELASTSEEYELTAHEARQLAIQNQLMNEGIQDLQKNWEDWETE
-774 LKKAIIELQT
+774 LKKGDKTTSDYVKTIRDLTKDIAKLIGHTEDLSLPQEFFDDAENLELIKKAVEGDIDAINTLGIVVSKELVKAGQIT
-784 ALKNTE
+784 EDAL
-790 INGKNVN
+790 
-797 QVLSQ
+797 
-802 LGVNKQDIDLIVNG
+802 QDIN
-816 YKKISAQEEKIINQQ
+816 
-831 KDLNNQLNNF
+831 
-841 NPKHLGTIAEN
+841 
-852 FVRLTSVSMSAVMA
+852 
-866 INSFKAGIESLG
+866 
-878 DSDLSGWEK
+878 
-887 FSSFIMSFAFAF
+887 
-899 GSLKRVVSG
+899 
-908 SIEIFNNLRTSL
+908 
-920 YSSYIAT
+920 
-927 MLEAEGT
+927 
-934 DTATAAK
+934 
-941 MRHEAVTW
+941 
-949 LQCAA
+949 
-954 DEVHKGIL
+954 
-962 DKECFALGLVNL
+962 
-974 GFKEDVAAKIA
+974 
-985 DAAATGGLSAAMKV
+985 
-999 LNAELK
+999 
-1005 ATIASLLA
+1005 
-1013 TLGPI
+1013 
-1018 LAVIAAVAALGFAIY
+1018 
-1033 TAIKRS
+1033 
-1039 QAFEAELKQSS
+1039 
-1050 KDLAELKNNLSNVN
+1050 
-1064 SEVQKVN
+1064 
-1071 SSLDGLSSKYD
+1071 
-1082 AFKDLTY
+1082 
-1089 GTTEWREALYDVNNE
+1089 
-1104 VQDLIDNYNKAADAS
+1104 
-1119 DQLIEGVD
+1119 
-1127 YYRDQYN
+1127 
-1134 ALHLTDSGAAKIKE
+1134 
-1148 QNITTQNNAQTAVN
+1148 
-1162 AQNYRNEQ
+1162 
-1170 LQLQKDKMTL
+1170 
-1180 ASNTNYLANHQPA
+1180 
-1193 ETTTKT
+1193 
-1199 VTIGI
+1199 
-1204 PDIQAFGGSTGST
+1204 GST
-1217 TTLSYEKTE
+1217 TTLLDGLDGADIESKFDTLKGQILSGFDILQDAVDSKELK
-1226 TKTPSHGYN
+1226 PGQSLVN
-1235 INAGN
+1235 
-1240 AAFGGAGPNMSTTPK
+1240 AFGDEGTLNDWVTQLNK
-1255 YQYDAALTQ
+1255 YIQLTGMTKDQ
-1264 ADIDRI
+1264 
-1270 IKAATEN
+1270 
-1277 IEFDFGSVD
+1277 V
-1286 DLINEGGL
+1286 
-1294 SEEAAKLIASSSE
+1294 
-1307 TQEALQ
+1307 
-1313 KLTTETSRLADS
+1313 
-1325 YANDILNDL
+1325 NDL
-1334 LARGLDLSGYD
+1334 LSDM
-1345 EQYRTGVGKAISQDT
+1345 GVSA
-1360 LDYQQRI
+1360 
-1367 IESRASNSGNELT
+1367 N
-1380 QSEVSD
+1380 V
-1386 YLTGLGYFVET
+1386 T
-1397 VDTNDFQNFISGNQV
+1397 VDQV
-1412 LTVKLQDENG
+1412 VT
-1422 GIIENSDTSFSY
+1422 
-1434 KSLLEGFALQQAQ
+1434 
-1447 EEALGWQDNYFD
+1447 
-1459 EQKYSQQVYSTVDS
+1459 
-1473 LKSSWD
+1473 
-1479 AQNFNSDVIN
+1479 
-1489 TEVNERNGGQVLGET
+1489 
-1504 KRVQDFLNENTESFS
+1504 
-1519 DIFGLSEED
+1519 
-1528 FKDWASDINNVKEN
+1528 
-1542 FGELQKAIEGD
+1542 
-1553 TGAINTLRDR
+1553 
-1563 MGSLGTHGQELVDKL
+1563 
-1578 TEAFEGLDVKT
+1578 T
-1589 RNYLAKAYESKNFK
+1589 RE
-1603 IPDEAWTSINDFVT
+1603 IP
-1617 NNAEQLSDLA
+1617 
-1627 GVSKDTFISMYN
+1627 
-1639 SADKKYAKKVAKL
+1639 
-1652 LSGVTKGNKKDLQ
+1652 
-1665 ALAVETQ
+1665 
-1672 RAFYTT
+1672 
-1678 GDNMNQAISNVQKNW
+1678 
-1693 NSVFSKMGVFAN
+1693 
-1705 SEAETI
+1705 
-1711 KTTINSAFDDILTYT
+1711 
-1726 QQLEDGLTPTMDVS
+1726 
-1740 QIKSAL
+1740 
-1746 NSLIA
+1746 LIA
-1751 AFGLTE
+1751 TR
-1757 SEAQQMVA
+1757 
-1765 SFGFSAEFD
+1765 
-1774 PNPQEITETE
+1774 
-1784 KAVVYTDN
+1784 
-1792 IDEHGHHL
+1792 
-1800 DPPYVVS
+1800 
-1807 KTYTSKVQVP
+1807 TYTSKGKDDEGKYTETYEKQVDTGRKIVSSSVMEVPSISMGDNEPEQP
-1817 TITTLDYEGQQYGG
+1817 TIKF
-1831 DLIGPSNSGNG
+1831 IGNG
-1842 TDNEDNNDNGG
+1842 KASATTTGG
-1853 GGGYTAPPPKE
+1853 GGGSKDSYQAPDNKE

-1876 QKIEDLEEV
+1876 QKIGDLQEA
-1885 MEHLAKAKER
+1885 MDHLAKAKER

-1905 DQEIEKYDEM
+1905 DQEIEKYNEM

-1923 DEINKYWEEDRA
+1923 DEINKYWEEDKA

-1967 IGKNEKADEAAEE
+1967 IGKNEEADEAAEE

-2138 VLDSFNQFSEDV
+2138 VLDSFNQFSEDI

-2188 LNRSLMNNS
+2188 LNRSLINNS
-2197 INNIAGAKQQVETLK
+2197 INNLAGAKQQVETLK

-2224 AIANGDSIGIKQWSD
+2224 AVANEDSIGIKQWSD

-2255 LDIWQEALERAH
+2255 LDTWQEALERAR

-2302 NELNDQYLSDTDKT
+2302 NELNDQYLNDTDKT

-2559 NKIKEINST
+2559 NKIKEINNA

-2603 ATDSFNNVIKAASD
+2603 ATDSFNDVIKAASD

-2677 HNSESFNKTIEVPD
+2677 HNSESFNKTVEVPD
-2691 YISQLSYLDML
+2691 YISQFSYLDML